1 MAKSRKGN
9 TMAVEI
15 NWDNFSLYNN
25 GPDGLRTKF
34 ENLCRQLFAN
44 EFLKSNKLM
53 THLHS
58 DPNQPGIESEPI
70 FDEDTNRYIGYQA
83 KFFDKNVDYSQ
94 IYHSMENV
102 VEYYAGKI
110 NHVVLYCNKAITASG
125 KSYAKIVEL
134 LNKSEISIELI
145 TNEEILDIVRKYP
158 YLANYYFGVNVI
170 TFDWIIAHDEKS
182 FNTLG
187 ERFNREFNVET
198 ETSKKLSL
206 FARNQNAIQYINR
219 KKEKLLQKIAYM
231 EDHTENH
238 ADYLKEIKTMVLSFE
253 DIDSGTLE
261 YALEWHQRLQSSIA
275 EDVKKINLEISQ
287 KTERLSRTRSL
298 LERRKID
305 KEEWGHSQAEE
316 EYNKLQVEIDTLYEL
331 LDLSNYLSLTAD
343 EGRLIT
349 AKELFISGN
358 AGIGKSHML
367 AAEVQSLMK
376 NNQPAILLLAGN
388 CYSDLPIL
396 DQLLQD
402 CELNYSFDEFISILE
417 SMGREQDAYVLLCI
431 DALNETVNYGLW
443 KTGLCSLLQKVEKC
457 TRIKLAITYRTE
469 YENSL
474 VPDNLISKDKNIYK
488 ILHSGFESIG
498 LEASMVFFNYY
509 KIPFTLY
516 EYFEAEMENPL
527 FLTLYCKTYR
537 NDEASLPVL
546 YDRLVENVNKNIF
559 PILIKR
565 YNLMGLTEG
574 DNLVQSLVDEISTLI
589 YDKKEKS
596 IMESDLANMRFWKLN
611 GFPVRPF
618 MALLEKEN
626 LMHTNLV
633 SGQERYFFS
642 YDQMND
648 YFFAKSLFSQNI
660 SDTLIR
666 KILCEEILQLKDNH
680 VNLSNCDI
688 FVTCCSFYAQEFGK
702 ECIDVIDDLP
712 ESFEK
717 DFVVRT
723 YIRSFVWR
731 EKKYISNKSF
741 LAAAKKYNVSRTDF
755 WNVLIGNSVKSCH
768 PLNADFLHTL
778 LMGYALSERDY
789 YWTKYINGIFYDDSN
804 RLVQLLRMYS
814 SGKSL
819 QMNKEQ
825 ARKLLILCGWLLS
838 SSNRILRDYTSQ
850 AMIEILRNE
859 FDLCIV
865 LLKAFAGVNDPYILE
880 RLYGVV
886 FGTCCNRIKEKNQ
899 AYLILAEYV
908 YSTIFDQETVY
919 PDILL
924 RDYARLIIE
933 RFLWENPDYNGCI
946 VHEKIIPPYKSFPIE
961 QIDED
966 YINKKYDGGLRQIKS
981 SMSFEGHGMYG
992 DFGRYVFQSALKY
1005 FDVDED
1011 EMYKQA
1017 MSFIINDL
1025 GYTNE
1030 LDKGNN
1036 YWGYDR
1042 SETKKVERIGKKYQW
1057 IAMHNILARVSDQC
1071 DIDTDYSETSKFEGP
1086 WEPFVRDFDPT
1097 LNFKLT
1103 KSDEIP
1109 IFDEISELKKATR
1122 DEHLKVDVSNIDSV
1136 SEWLDSDGIFFAE
1149 MPKALILS
1157 DSNGTQWIRLS
1168 NYICSGREQLKA
1180 ERLLTWS
1187 WLYAY
1192 FVTEEQFEQFQVAA
1206 TDRVDFS
1213 SSKGIGLDPQSY
1225 SVFNREYPWSPSCD
1239 LLNKSSSVESGVVLN
1254 MPEEKEVEQEVLNV
1268 EFLEQY
1274 LKSLDADSNQ
1284 VFSDQELNQ
1293 HLFKKEIV
1301 RKPVLKQIGE
1311 IIHASMN
1318 LVWESEYDAS
1328 KDCTL
1333 SMNVPCP
1340 MLIEQLN
1347 LHQEDIDG
1355 LYYDSSKRIAAFD
1368 LKISQEE
1375 SGIVIRK
1382 SLLDDFLQ
1390 KNNLRLIWFV
1400 RASKELHN
1408 GKDLAILRYSDR
1420 SGAYFYNN
1428 TDISSTI
1435 YIVEQR

>member
-1 MAKSRKGN
+1 
-9 TMAVEI
+9 MAVEV
-15 NWDNFSLYNN
+15 NWENFASNN
-25 GPDGLRTKF
+25 NDPDGVQHKF
-34 ENLCRQLFAN
+34 ENLCRQLFTN
-44 EFLKSNKLM
+44 DYLKENKKSRN
-53 THLHS
+53 LHS
-58 DPNQPGIESEPI
+58 NPNNPGIEAEPI
-70 FDEDTNRYIGYQA
+70 LDERTNQYIGFQV
-83 KFFDKNVDYSQ
+83 KFFDTSVDYGQ
-94 IYHSMENV
+94 ILHSMEKALQ
-102 VEYYAGKI
+102 YYTGKLSHI
-110 NHVVLYCNKAITASG
+110 VLYCNKAITSTS
-125 KSYAKIVEL
+125 KSYINIVEL
-134 LNKSEISIELI
+134 LKKNNITIELV
-145 TNEEILDIVRKYP
+145 TDSAILDAVRKYP
-158 YLANYYFGVNVI
+158 YLANYYFGVNTISFEWVV
-170 TFDWIIAHDEKS
+170 AHNEKS
-182 FNTLG
+182 FCDLG
-187 ERFNREFNVET
+187 ERFNRDFNVET
-198 ETSKKLSL
+198 ETSKRLSL
-206 FARNQNAIQYINR
+206 FARDQSAVQYIND
-219 KKEKLLQKIAYM
+219 KKENLIRKINRIK
-231 EDHTENH
+231 DDTEQH
-238 ADYLKEIKTMVLSFE
+238 SDYLEKVRSIVSAFE
-253 DIDSGTLE
+253 DVESETIGS
-261 YALEWHQRLQSSIA
+261 AFEWHQYLQSFIVDDLA
-275 EDVKKINLEISQ
+275 KINSEISQ
-287 KTERLSRTRSL
+287 KKNL
-298 LERRKID
+298 LEKIRPTIEKGRSRVEHKD
-305 KEEWGHSQAEE
+305 LEK
-316 EYNKLQVEIDTLYEL
+316 YNSIRSEIEILYEL
-331 LDLSNYLSLTAD
+331 LDLPEILSLTAD
-343 EGRLIT
+343 ENRLIT
-349 AKELFISGN
+349 AKELFVTGN
-358 AGIGKSHML
+358 AGIGKSHLL
-367 AAEVQSLMK
+367 AAECQSLM
-376 NNQPAILLLAGN
+376 NNQQFAVLLLAGN

-396 DQLLQD
+396 DQLSQD
-402 CELNYSFDEFISILE
+402 CELKYSFDEFISILE
-417 SMGREQDAYVLLCI
+417 MIGVEHHTCVLLCI
-431 DALNETVNYGLW
+431 DALNETANYRLW
-443 KTGLCSLLQKVEKC
+443 KTGLISLSQKIKKC
-457 TRIKLAITYRTE
+457 THVKLAVTYRME
-469 YENSL
+469 YEKSVVQDALLSEDEDVYRIVHTGFASNGL
-474 VPDNLISKDKNIYK
+474 KASKQ
-488 ILHSGFESIG
+488 
-498 LEASMVFFNYY
+498 FFDYY
-509 KIPFTLY
+509 RIPFTLY
-516 EYFEAEMENPL
+516 EYFESEMENPL

-537 NDEASLPVL
+537 NDEASLPTL
-546 YDRLVENVNKNIF
+546 YDRLVESANKNIF
-559 PILIKR
+559 PILEKR
-565 YNLMGLTEG
+565 YKLIGFTED
-574 DNLVQSLVDEISTLI
+574 DNIVQSLVDEISTLAF
-589 YDKKEKS
+589 DRKEKN
-596 IMESDLANMRFWKLN
+596 ILESDLASIPFWTANDL
-611 GFPVRPF
+611 PLRPF
-618 MALLEKEN
+618 MSLLAKEN
-626 LMHTNLV
+626 LVHTNLIA
-633 SGQERYFFS
+633 GNERYFFA

-648 YFFAKSLFSQNI
+648 YFFARSLFSHDM
-660 SDTLIR
+660 SDMSIR
-666 KILCEEILQLKDNH
+666 KTLYEDILQVNDNNI
-680 VNLSNCDI
+680 VNLSNSDV
-688 FVTCCSFYAQEFGK
+688 FVICCAIYAQKFGK
-702 ECIDVIDDLP
+702 ECIDLIDELP
-712 ESFEK
+712 EGFEK
-717 DFVVRT
+717 GYIVKS
-723 YIRSFVWR
+723 YIRSFIWR
-731 EKKYISNKSF
+731 DKEYISSNVF
-741 LAAAKKYNVSRTDF
+741 LAVAQKYKVSREDF
-755 WNVLIGNSVKSCH
+755 WNVLVGNSIKHNH
-768 PLNADFLHTL
+768 PLNSDFLHTL
-778 LMGYALSERDY
+778 LMSFRLSERDY
-789 YWTKYINGIFYDDSN
+789 YWTKYINEIFYDESN
-804 RLVQLLRMYS
+804 RLMQLVKMYS
-814 SGKSL
+814 SGQSI
-819 QMNKEQ
+819 QMSKEQ
-825 ARKLLILCGWLLS
+825 ARQLLILCGWLLS
-838 SSNRILRDYTSQ
+838 SSNRMLRDYTSE

-865 LLKAFAGVNDPYILE
+865 ILKAFEKVNDPYIIE

-886 FGTCCNRIKEKNQ
+886 FGACCKRRRKGNTVYI
-899 AYLILAEYV
+899 ALAEYV
-908 YSTIFDQETVY
+908 YSTIFDQEFIY

-966 YINKKYDGGLRQIKS
+966 YINKKYDGGLWQIKS

-1036 YWGYDR
+1036 HWGYDR

-1071 DIDTDYSETSKFEGP
+1071 DIDTDYSETPKFEGP

-1254 MPEEKEVEQEVLNV
+1254 MPEEKEVEQEILNV

-1328 KDCTL
+1328 KDNTL

-1340 MLIEQLN
+1340 MLIEQLH
-1347 LHQEDIDG
+1347 LHQADIDG
-1355 LYYDSSKRIAAFD
+1355 LYYDSNEKIAAFD
-1368 LKISQEE
+1368 LNISQKE
-1375 SGIVIRK
+1375 SGVVLRK
-1382 SLLDDFLQ
+1382 DLLDAFLK
-1390 KNNLRLIWFV
+1390 KNNLNLIWFV
-1400 RASKELHN
+1400 RASKELHS
-1408 GKDLAILRYSDR
+1408 GEDLGILRYGDR
-1420 SGAYFYNN
+1420 SGAYFYNGTEITSN
-1428 TDISSTI
+1428 I

>member
-1 MAKSRKGN
+1 
-9 TMAVEI
+9 MAVEV
-15 NWDNFSLYNN
+15 NWENFASNN
-25 GPDGLRTKF
+25 NDPDGVQHKF
-34 ENLCRQLFAN
+34 ENLCRQLFTN
-44 EFLKSNKLM
+44 DYLKENKKSRN
-53 THLHS
+53 LHS
-58 DPNQPGIESEPI
+58 NPNNPGIEAEPI
-70 FDEDTNRYIGYQA
+70 LDERTNQYIGFQV
-83 KFFDKNVDYSQ
+83 KFFDTSVDYGQ
-94 IYHSMENV
+94 ILHSMEKALQ
-102 VEYYAGKI
+102 YYTGKLSHI
-110 NHVVLYCNKAITASG
+110 VLYCNKAITSTS
-125 KSYAKIVEL
+125 KNYINIVEL
-134 LNKSEISIELI
+134 LKKNNITIELV
-145 TNEEILDIVRKYP
+145 TDSAILDAVRKYP
-158 YLANYYFGVNVI
+158 YLANYYFGVNTISFEWVV
-170 TFDWIIAHDEKS
+170 AHNEKS
-182 FNTLG
+182 FCDLG
-187 ERFNREFNVET
+187 ERFNRDFNVET
-198 ETSKKLSL
+198 ETSKRLSL
-206 FARNQNAIQYINR
+206 FARDQSAVQYIND
-219 KKEKLLQKIAYM
+219 KKENLIRKINRIK
-231 EDHTENH
+231 DDTEQH
-238 ADYLKEIKTMVLSFE
+238 SDYLEKVRSIVSAFE
-253 DIDSGTLE
+253 DVESETIGS
-261 YALEWHQRLQSSIA
+261 AFEWHQYLQSFIVDDLA
-275 EDVKKINLEISQ
+275 KINSEISQ
-287 KTERLSRTRSL
+287 KKNL
-298 LERRKID
+298 LEKIRPTIEKGRSRVEHKD
-305 KEEWGHSQAEE
+305 LEK
-316 EYNKLQVEIDTLYEL
+316 YNSIRSEIEILYEL
-331 LDLSNYLSLTAD
+331 LDLPEILSLTAD
-343 EGRLIT
+343 ENRLIT
-349 AKELFISGN
+349 AKELFVTGN
-358 AGIGKSHML
+358 AGIGKSHLL
-367 AAEVQSLMK
+367 AAECQSLM
-376 NNQPAILLLAGN
+376 NNQQFAVLLLAGN

-396 DQLLQD
+396 DQLSQD
-402 CELNYSFDEFISILE
+402 CELKYSFDEFISILE
-417 SMGREQDAYVLLCI
+417 MIGVEHHTFVLLCI
-431 DALNETVNYGLW
+431 DALNETANYRLW
-443 KTGLCSLLQKVEKC
+443 KTGLISLSQKIKKC
-457 TRIKLAITYRTE
+457 THVKLAVTYRME
-469 YENSL
+469 YEKSVVQDALLSEDEDVYRIVHTGFASNGL
-474 VPDNLISKDKNIYK
+474 KASKQ
-488 ILHSGFESIG
+488 
-498 LEASMVFFNYY
+498 FFDYY
-509 KIPFTLY
+509 RIPFTLY
-516 EYFEAEMENPL
+516 EYFESEMENPL

-537 NDEASLPVL
+537 NDEASLPTL
-546 YDRLVENVNKNIF
+546 YDRLVESANKNIF
-559 PILIKR
+559 PILEKR
-565 YNLMGLTEG
+565 YKLIGFTED
-574 DNLVQSLVDEISTLI
+574 DNIVQSLVDEISTLAF
-589 YDKKEKS
+589 DRKEKN
-596 IMESDLANMRFWKLN
+596 ILESDLASIPFWTANDL
-611 GFPVRPF
+611 PLRPF
-618 MALLEKEN
+618 MSLLAKEN
-626 LMHTNLV
+626 LVHTNLIA
-633 SGQERYFFS
+633 GNERYFFA

-648 YFFAKSLFSQNI
+648 YFFARSLFSHDM
-660 SDTLIR
+660 SDMSIR
-666 KILCEEILQLKDNH
+666 KTLYEDILQVNDNNI
-680 VNLSNCDI
+680 VNLSNSDV
-688 FVTCCSFYAQEFGK
+688 FVICCAIYAQKFGK
-702 ECIDVIDDLP
+702 ECIDLIDELP
-712 ESFEK
+712 EGFEK
-717 DFVVRT
+717 GYIVKS
-723 YIRSFVWR
+723 YIRSFIWR
-731 EKKYISNKSF
+731 DKEYISSNVF
-741 LAAAKKYNVSRTDF
+741 LAVAQKYKVSREDF
-755 WNVLIGNSVKSCH
+755 WNVLVGNSIKHNH
-768 PLNADFLHTL
+768 PLNSDFLHTL
-778 LMGYALSERDY
+778 LMSFRLSERDY
-789 YWTKYINGIFYDDSN
+789 YWTKYINEIFYDESN
-804 RLVQLLRMYS
+804 RLMQLVKMYS
-814 SGKSL
+814 SGQSI
-819 QMNKEQ
+819 QMSKEQ
-825 ARKLLILCGWLLS
+825 ARQLLILCGWLLS
-838 SSNRILRDYTSQ
+838 SSNRMLRDYTSE

-865 LLKAFAGVNDPYILE
+865 ILKAFEKVNDPYIIE

-886 FGTCCNRIKEKNQ
+886 FGACCKRRRKGNTVYI
-899 AYLILAEYV
+899 ALAEYV
-908 YSTIFDQETVY
+908 YSTIFDQEFIY

-966 YINKKYDGGLRQIKS
+966 YINKKYDGGLWQIKS

-1036 YWGYDR
+1036 HWGYDR

-1071 DIDTDYSETSKFEGP
+1071 DIDTDYSETPKFEGP

-1328 KDCTL
+1328 KDNTL

-1340 MLIEQLN
+1340 MLIEQLH
-1347 LHQEDIDG
+1347 LHQADIDG
-1355 LYYDSSKRIAAFD
+1355 LYYDSNEKIAAFD
-1368 LKISQEE
+1368 LNISQKE
-1375 SGIVIRK
+1375 SGVVLRK
-1382 SLLDDFLQ
+1382 DLLDAFLK
-1390 KNNLRLIWFV
+1390 KNNLNLIWFV
-1400 RASKELHN
+1400 RASKELHS
-1408 GKDLAILRYSDR
+1408 GEDLGILRYGDR
-1420 SGAYFYNN
+1420 SGAYFYNGTEITSN
-1428 TDISSTI
+1428 I

>member
-1 MAKSRKGN
+1 
-9 TMAVEI
+9 MAVEV
-15 NWDNFSLYNN
+15 NWENFASNN
-25 GPDGLRTKF
+25 NDPDGVQHKF
-34 ENLCRQLFAN
+34 ENLCRQLFTN
-44 EFLKSNKLM
+44 DYLKENKKSRN
-53 THLHS
+53 LHS
-58 DPNQPGIESEPI
+58 NPNNPGIEAEPI
-70 FDEDTNRYIGYQA
+70 LDERTNQYIGFQV
-83 KFFDKNVDYSQ
+83 KFFDTSVDYGQ
-94 IYHSMENV
+94 ILHSMEKALQ
-102 VEYYAGKI
+102 YYTGKLSHI
-110 NHVVLYCNKAITASG
+110 VLYCNKAITSTS
-125 KSYAKIVEL
+125 KSYINIVEL
-134 LNKSEISIELI
+134 LKKNNITIELV
-145 TNEEILDIVRKYP
+145 TDSAILDAVRKYP
-158 YLANYYFGVNVI
+158 YLANYYFGVNTISFEWVV
-170 TFDWIIAHDEKS
+170 AHNEKS
-182 FNTLG
+182 FCDLG
-187 ERFNREFNVET
+187 ERFNRDFNVET
-198 ETSKKLSL
+198 ETSKRLSL
-206 FARNQNAIQYINR
+206 FARDQSAVQYIND
-219 KKEKLLQKIAYM
+219 KKENLIRKINRIK
-231 EDHTENH
+231 DDTEQH
-238 ADYLKEIKTMVLSFE
+238 SDYLEKVRSIVSAFE
-253 DIDSGTLE
+253 DVESETIGS
-261 YALEWHQRLQSSIA
+261 AFEWHQYLQSFIVDDLA
-275 EDVKKINLEISQ
+275 KINSEISQ
-287 KTERLSRTRSL
+287 KKNL
-298 LERRKID
+298 LEKIRPTIEKGRSRVEHKD
-305 KEEWGHSQAEE
+305 LEK
-316 EYNKLQVEIDTLYEL
+316 YNSIRSEIEILYEL
-331 LDLSNYLSLTAD
+331 LDLPEILSLTAD
-343 EGRLIT
+343 ENRLIT
-349 AKELFISGN
+349 AKELFVTGN
-358 AGIGKSHML
+358 AGIGKSHLL
-367 AAEVQSLMK
+367 AAECQSLM
-376 NNQPAILLLAGN
+376 NNQQFAVLLLAGN

-396 DQLLQD
+396 DQLSQD
-402 CELNYSFDEFISILE
+402 CELKYSFDEFISILE
-417 SMGREQDAYVLLCI
+417 MIGVEHHTCVLLCI
-431 DALNETVNYGLW
+431 DALNETANYRLW
-443 KTGLCSLLQKVEKC
+443 KTGLISLSQKIKKC
-457 TRIKLAITYRTE
+457 THVKLAVTYRME
-469 YENSL
+469 YEKSVVQDALLSEDEDVYRIVHTGFASNGL
-474 VPDNLISKDKNIYK
+474 KASKQ
-488 ILHSGFESIG
+488 
-498 LEASMVFFNYY
+498 FFDYY
-509 KIPFTLY
+509 RIPFTLY
-516 EYFEAEMENPL
+516 EYFESEMENPL

-537 NDEASLPVL
+537 NDEASLPTL
-546 YDRLVENVNKNIF
+546 YDRLVESANKNIF
-559 PILIKR
+559 PILEKR
-565 YNLMGLTEG
+565 YKLIGFTED
-574 DNLVQSLVDEISTLI
+574 DNIVQSLVDEISTLVF
-589 YDKKEKS
+589 DRKEKN
-596 IMESDLANMRFWKLN
+596 ILESDLASIPFWTANDL
-611 GFPVRPF
+611 PLRPF
-618 MALLEKEN
+618 MSLLAKEN
-626 LMHTNLV
+626 LVHTNLIA
-633 SGQERYFFS
+633 GNERYFFA

-648 YFFAKSLFSQNI
+648 YFFARSLFSHDM
-660 SDTLIR
+660 SDMSIR
-666 KILCEEILQLKDNH
+666 KTLYEDILQVNDNNI
-680 VNLSNCDI
+680 VNLSNSDV
-688 FVTCCSFYAQEFGK
+688 FVICCAIYAQKFGK
-702 ECIDVIDDLP
+702 ECIDLIDELP
-712 ESFEK
+712 EGFEK
-717 DFVVRT
+717 GYIVKS
-723 YIRSFVWR
+723 YIRSFIWR
-731 EKKYISNKSF
+731 DKEYISSNVF
-741 LAAAKKYNVSRTDF
+741 LAVAQKYKVSREDF
-755 WNVLIGNSVKSCH
+755 WNVLVGNSIKHNH
-768 PLNADFLHTL
+768 PLNSDFLHTL
-778 LMGYALSERDY
+778 LMSFRLSERDY
-789 YWTKYINGIFYDDSN
+789 YWTKYINEIFYDESN
-804 RLVQLLRMYS
+804 RLMQLVKMYS
-814 SGKSL
+814 SGQSI
-819 QMNKEQ
+819 QMSKEQ
-825 ARKLLILCGWLLS
+825 ARQLLILCGWLLS
-838 SSNRILRDYTSQ
+838 SSNRMLRDYTSE

-865 LLKAFAGVNDPYILE
+865 ILKAFEKVNDPYIIE

-886 FGTCCNRIKEKNQ
+886 FGACCKRRRKGNTVYI
-899 AYLILAEYV
+899 ALAEYV
-908 YSTIFDQETVY
+908 YSTIFDQEFIY

-966 YINKKYDGGLRQIKS
+966 YINKKYDGGLWQIKS

-1036 YWGYDR
+1036 HWGYDR

-1071 DIDTDYSETSKFEGP
+1071 DIDTDYSETPKFEGP

-1328 KDCTL
+1328 KDNTL

-1340 MLIEQLN
+1340 MLIEQLH
-1347 LHQEDIDG
+1347 LHQADIDG
-1355 LYYDSSKRIAAFD
+1355 LYYDSNEKIAAFD
-1368 LKISQEE
+1368 LNISQKE
-1375 SGIVIRK
+1375 SGVVLRK
-1382 SLLDDFLQ
+1382 DLLDAFL
-1390 KNNLRLIWFV
+1390 K
-1400 RASKELHN
+1400 K
-1408 GKDLAILRYSDR
+1408 
-1420 SGAYFYNN
+1420 
-1428 TDISSTI
+1428 TI
-1435 YIVEQR
+1435 

>member
-1 MAKSRKGN
+1 MV
-9 TMAVEI
+9 VEV
-15 NWDNFSLYNN
+15 NWENFASNN
-25 GPDGLRTKF
+25 NNPDGIQHKF
-34 ENLCRQLFAN
+34 ENLCRQLFTN
-44 EFLKSNKLM
+44 EFLKENK
-53 THLHS
+53 TTRNLHS
-58 DPNQPGIESEPI
+58 NPNNPGIEAEPVL
-70 FDEDTNRYIGYQA
+70 DERTGQYVGFQA
-83 KFFDKNVDYSQ
+83 KYFDTSVDYSQ
-94 IYHSMENV
+94 ILHSMEKAV
-102 VEYYAGKI
+102 HYYAGKLDNI
-110 NHVVLYCNKAITASG
+110 VLYCNKAITSTS
-125 KSYAKIVEL
+125 KSYINIVKL
-134 LNKSEISIELI
+134 LKRNNITIELI
-145 TNEEILDIVRKYP
+145 TDNAILDAVRKYP
-158 YLANYYFGVNVI
+158 YLANYYFGVNTI
-170 TFDWIIAHDEKS
+170 SFEWIVTHNEKS
-182 FNTLG
+182 FSDLG
-187 ERFNREFNVET
+187 ERFNRDFNVET
-198 ETSKKLSL
+198 ETSRRLSL
-206 FARNQNAIQYINR
+206 FARDQSAVQYINEKKQNLIR
-219 KKEKLLQKIAYM
+219 KIEHIKDNAPKHSEYLEKIRFTVSA
-231 EDHTENH
+231 
-238 ADYLKEIKTMVLSFE
+238 F
-253 DIDSGTLE
+253 
-261 YALEWHQRLQSSIA
+261 
-275 EDVKKINLEISQ
+275 EDVKSETIESSLEWYQHLQSFIVDDLSKIDSEINQ
-287 KTERLSRTRSL
+287 KRDL
-298 LERRKID
+298 LEKIQLKIE
-305 KEEWGHSQAEE
+305 KERSKAEYKNIE
-316 EYNKLQVEIDTLYEL
+316 QYHFIRSEIDVLYEL
-331 LDLSNYLSLTAD
+331 LDLPEMLSLNAD
-343 EGRLIT
+343 ESQLIA
-349 AKELFISGN
+349 AKELFITGN
-358 AGIGKSHML
+358 AGIGKSHLL
-367 AAEVQSLMK
+367 AAECQSLM
-376 NNQPAILLLAGN
+376 NNQQFAVLLLAGN
-388 CYSDLPIL
+388 CCSDFPVL
-396 DQLLQD
+396 DQLSQD
-402 CELNYSFDEFISILE
+402 CELKYSFGEFISILE
-417 SMGREQDAYVLLCI
+417 MVGIEHHSYVLLCI
-431 DALNETVNYGLW
+431 DALNETANYRLW
-443 KTGLCSLLQKVEKC
+443 KNGLLSLSQKVKKC
-457 TRIKLAITYRTE
+457 THVKLAVTYRME
-469 YENSL
+469 YEKSL
-474 VPDNLISKDKNIYK
+474 VQDALLSEKESKDIYR
-488 ILHSGFESIG
+488 IVHTGFEFNG
-498 LEASMVFFNYY
+498 LEASKRFFDYY
-509 KIPFTLY
+509 RIPFTLY

-537 NDEASLPVL
+537 NDEASLPIL
-546 YDRLVENVNKNIF
+546 YDRLVQNANKNIF
-559 PILIKR
+559 PILEKR
-565 YNLMGLTEG
+565 HNLIGFTED
-574 DNLVQSLVDEISTLI
+574 DNIVQSLVDEISTLVFN
-589 YDKKEKS
+589 KKEKS
-596 IMESDLANMRFWKLN
+596 ISESDLASIPFWTVN
-611 GFPVRPF
+611 GLPLRQF
-618 MALLEKEN
+618 MSLLAKEN
-626 LMHTNLV
+626 LVHMNLAA
-633 SGQERYFFS
+633 GHERYFFA

-648 YFFAKSLFSQNI
+648 YFFAKSLFSHSI
-660 SDTLIR
+660 SDTSIR
-666 KILCEEILQLKDNH
+666 EILHEDILQINGDSV
-680 VNLSNCDI
+680 VNLSNCDV
-688 FVTCCSFYAQEFGK
+688 FVTCCAFYAQKFGK
-702 ECIDVIDDLP
+702 ECIDLIDELP
-712 ESFEK
+712 EGFEK
-717 DFVVRT
+717 S
-723 YIRSFVWR
+723 YIIKSYMRSFVWR
-731 EKKYISNKSF
+731 DKEYISGNVF
-741 LAAAKKYNVSRTDF
+741 LTVAQKYKVSCEDFWKVLIDNSIKYN
-755 WNVLIGNSVKSCH
+755 H
-768 PLNADFLHTL
+768 PLNSDFLHAL
-778 LMGYALSERDY
+778 LMGFQFNERDY
-789 YWTKYINGIFYDDSN
+789 YWTKHINSFFYDESN
-804 RLVQLLRMYS
+804 RLMQLVKLYS
-814 SGKSL
+814 SGQSIL
-819 QMNKEQ
+819 MSKEQ
-825 ARKLLILCGWLLS
+825 ARQLLILCGWLLS
-838 SSNRILRDYTSQ
+838 SSNRMLRDYTSE

-865 LLKAFAGVNDPYILE
+865 ILKAFEKVNDPYIIE

-886 FGTCCNRIKEKNQ
+886 FGACCKRRKKENTVYI
-899 AYLILAEYV
+899 ALVEYV
-908 YSTIFDQETVY
+908 YSTIFDQEFIY

-946 VHEKIIPPYKSFPIE
+946 VHEKIIPPYKSFPLE

-966 YINKKYDGGLRQIKS
+966 YINKKFDGGLWQIKS
-981 SMSFEGHGMYG
+981 SMLFEGHGMYG

-1030 LDKGNN
+1030 LDKCNN

-1071 DIDTDYSETSKFEGP
+1071 DIDTDYSETSTFEGP

-1136 SEWLDSDGIFFAE
+1136 SEWLNSDGIFFAE

-1239 LLNKSSSVESGVVLN
+1239 LLNKSSSVESGVVLK
-1254 MPEEKEVEQEVLNV
+1254 MPEEKEVEQEILNA

-1375 SGIVIRK
+1375 SGVVIRK

-1390 KNNLRLIWFV
+1390 KNNLKLIWFV

>member
-1 MAKSRKGN
+1 
-9 TMAVEI
+9 MAVEV
-15 NWDNFSLYNN
+15 NWENFASNN
-25 GPDGLRTKF
+25 NDPDGVQHKF
-34 ENLCRQLFAN
+34 ENLCRQLFTN
-44 EFLKSNKLM
+44 DYLKENKKSRN
-53 THLHS
+53 LHS
-58 DPNQPGIESEPI
+58 NPNNPGIEAEPI
-70 FDEDTNRYIGYQA
+70 LDERTNQYIGFQV
-83 KFFDKNVDYSQ
+83 KFFDTSVDYGQ
-94 IYHSMENV
+94 ILHSMEKALQ
-102 VEYYAGKI
+102 YYTGKLSHI
-110 NHVVLYCNKAITASG
+110 VLYCNKAITSTS
-125 KSYAKIVEL
+125 KSYINIVEL
-134 LNKSEISIELI
+134 LKKNNITIELV
-145 TNEEILDIVRKYP
+145 TDSAILDAVRKYP
-158 YLANYYFGVNVI
+158 YLANYYFGVNTISFEWVV
-170 TFDWIIAHDEKS
+170 AHNEKS
-182 FNTLG
+182 FCDLG
-187 ERFNREFNVET
+187 ERFNRDFNVET
-198 ETSKKLSL
+198 ETSKRLSL
-206 FARNQNAIQYINR
+206 FARDQSAVQYIND
-219 KKEKLLQKIAYM
+219 KKENLIRKINRIK
-231 EDHTENH
+231 DDTEQH
-238 ADYLKEIKTMVLSFE
+238 SDYLEKVRSIVSAFE
-253 DIDSGTLE
+253 DVESETIGS
-261 YALEWHQRLQSSIA
+261 AFEWHQYLQSFIVDDLA
-275 EDVKKINLEISQ
+275 KINSEISQ
-287 KTERLSRTRSL
+287 KKNL
-298 LERRKID
+298 LEKIRPTIEKGRSRVEHKD
-305 KEEWGHSQAEE
+305 LEK
-316 EYNKLQVEIDTLYEL
+316 YNSIRSEIEILYEL
-331 LDLSNYLSLTAD
+331 LDLPEILSLTAD
-343 EGRLIT
+343 ENRLIT
-349 AKELFISGN
+349 AKELFVTGN
-358 AGIGKSHML
+358 AGIGKSHLL
-367 AAEVQSLMK
+367 AAECQSLM
-376 NNQPAILLLAGN
+376 NNQQFAVLLLAGN

-396 DQLLQD
+396 DQLSQD
-402 CELNYSFDEFISILE
+402 CELKYSFDEFISILE
-417 SMGREQDAYVLLCI
+417 MIGVEHHTCVLLCI
-431 DALNETVNYGLW
+431 DALNETANYRLW
-443 KTGLCSLLQKVEKC
+443 KTGLISLSQKIKKC
-457 TRIKLAITYRTE
+457 THVKLAVTYRME
-469 YENSL
+469 YEKSVVQDALLSEDEDVYRIVHTGFASNGL
-474 VPDNLISKDKNIYK
+474 KASKQ
-488 ILHSGFESIG
+488 
-498 LEASMVFFNYY
+498 FFDYY
-509 KIPFTLY
+509 RIPFTLY
-516 EYFEAEMENPL
+516 EYFESEMENPL

-537 NDEASLPVL
+537 NDEASLPTL
-546 YDRLVENVNKNIF
+546 YDRLVESANKNIF
-559 PILIKR
+559 PILEKR
-565 YNLMGLTEG
+565 YKLIGFTED
-574 DNLVQSLVDEISTLI
+574 DNIVQSLVDEISTLVF
-589 YDKKEKS
+589 DRKEKN
-596 IMESDLANMRFWKLN
+596 ILESDLASIPFWTANDL
-611 GFPVRPF
+611 PLRPF
-618 MALLEKEN
+618 MSLLAKEN
-626 LMHTNLV
+626 LVHTNLIA
-633 SGQERYFFS
+633 GNERYFFA

-648 YFFAKSLFSQNI
+648 YFFARSLFSHDM
-660 SDTLIR
+660 SDMSIR
-666 KILCEEILQLKDNH
+666 KTLYEDILQVNDNNI
-680 VNLSNCDI
+680 VNLSNSDV
-688 FVTCCSFYAQEFGK
+688 FVICCAIYAQKFGK
-702 ECIDVIDDLP
+702 ECIDLIDGLP
-712 ESFEK
+712 EGFEK
-717 DFVVRT
+717 GYIVKS
-723 YIRSFVWR
+723 YIRSFIWR
-731 EKKYISNKSF
+731 DKEYISSNVF
-741 LAAAKKYNVSRTDF
+741 LAVAQKYKVSREDF
-755 WNVLIGNSVKSCH
+755 WNVLVGNSIKHNH
-768 PLNADFLHTL
+768 PLNSDFLHTL
-778 LMGYALSERDY
+778 LMSFRLSERDY
-789 YWTKYINGIFYDDSN
+789 YWTKYINEIFYDESN
-804 RLVQLLRMYS
+804 RLMQLVKMYS
-814 SGKSL
+814 SGQSI
-819 QMNKEQ
+819 QMSKEQ
-825 ARKLLILCGWLLS
+825 ARQLLILCGWLLS
-838 SSNRILRDYTSQ
+838 SSNRMLRDYTSE

-865 LLKAFAGVNDPYILE
+865 ILKAFEKVNDPYIIE

-886 FGTCCNRIKEKNQ
+886 FGACCKRRRKGNTVYI
-899 AYLILAEYV
+899 ALAEYV
-908 YSTIFDQETVY
+908 YSTIFDQEFIY

-966 YINKKYDGGLRQIKS
+966 YINKKYDGGLWQIKS

-1036 YWGYDR
+1036 HWGYDR

-1071 DIDTDYSETSKFEGP
+1071 DIDTDYSETPKFEGP

-1136 SEWLDSDGIFFAE
+1136 SEWLDSDGVFFAE

-1254 MPEEKEVEQEVLNV
+1254 MPEEKEVEQEFLNV

-1328 KDCTL
+1328 KDNTL

-1340 MLIEQLN
+1340 MLIEQLH
-1347 LHQEDIDG
+1347 LHQADIDG
-1355 LYYDSSKRIAAFD
+1355 LYYDSNEKIAAFD
-1368 LKISQEE
+1368 LNISQKE
-1375 SGIVIRK
+1375 SGVVLRK
-1382 SLLDDFLQ
+1382 DLLDAFLK
-1390 KNNLRLIWFV
+1390 KNNLNLIWFV
-1400 RASKELHN
+1400 RASKELHS
-1408 GKDLAILRYSDR
+1408 GEDLGILRYGDR
-1420 SGAYFYNN
+1420 SGAYFYNGTEITSN
-1428 TDISSTI
+1428 I

>member
-1 MAKSRKGN
+1 
-9 TMAVEI
+9 MAVEV
-15 NWDNFSLYNN
+15 NWENFASNN
-25 GPDGLRTKF
+25 NDPDGVQHKF
-34 ENLCRQLFAN
+34 ENLCRQLFTN
-44 EFLKSNKLM
+44 DYLKENKKSRN
-53 THLHS
+53 LHS
-58 DPNQPGIESEPI
+58 NPNNPGIEAEPI
-70 FDEDTNRYIGYQA
+70 LDERTNQYIGFQV
-83 KFFDKNVDYSQ
+83 KFFDTSVDYGQ
-94 IYHSMENV
+94 ILHSMEKALQ
-102 VEYYAGKI
+102 YYTGKLSHI
-110 NHVVLYCNKAITASG
+110 VLYCNKAITSTS
-125 KSYAKIVEL
+125 KSYINIVEL
-134 LNKSEISIELI
+134 LKKNNITIELV
-145 TNEEILDIVRKYP
+145 TDSAILDAVRKYP
-158 YLANYYFGVNVI
+158 YLANYYFGVNTISFEWVV
-170 TFDWIIAHDEKS
+170 AHNEKS
-182 FNTLG
+182 FCDLG
-187 ERFNREFNVET
+187 ERFNRDFNVET
-198 ETSKKLSL
+198 ETSKRLSL
-206 FARNQNAIQYINR
+206 FARDQSAVQYIND
-219 KKEKLLQKIAYM
+219 KKENLIRKINRIK
-231 EDHTENH
+231 DDTEQH
-238 ADYLKEIKTMVLSFE
+238 SDYLEKARSIVSAFE
-253 DIDSGTLE
+253 DVESETIGS
-261 YALEWHQRLQSSIA
+261 AFEWHQYLQSFIVDDLA
-275 EDVKKINLEISQ
+275 KINSEISQ
-287 KTERLSRTRSL
+287 KKNL
-298 LERRKID
+298 LEKIRPTIEKGRSRVEHKD
-305 KEEWGHSQAEE
+305 LEK
-316 EYNKLQVEIDTLYEL
+316 YNSIRSEIEILYEL
-331 LDLSNYLSLTAD
+331 LDLPEILSLTAD
-343 EGRLIT
+343 ENRLIT
-349 AKELFISGN
+349 AKELFVTGN
-358 AGIGKSHML
+358 AGIGKSHLL
-367 AAEVQSLMK
+367 AAECQSLM
-376 NNQPAILLLAGN
+376 NNQQFAVLLLAGN

-396 DQLLQD
+396 DQLSQD
-402 CELNYSFDEFISILE
+402 CELKYSFDEFISILE
-417 SMGREQDAYVLLCI
+417 MIGVEHHTCVLLCI
-431 DALNETVNYGLW
+431 DALNETANYRLW
-443 KTGLCSLLQKVEKC
+443 KTGLISLSQKIKKC
-457 TRIKLAITYRTE
+457 THVKLAVTYRME
-469 YENSL
+469 YEKSVVQDALLSEDEDVYRIVHTGFASNGL
-474 VPDNLISKDKNIYK
+474 KASKQ
-488 ILHSGFESIG
+488 
-498 LEASMVFFNYY
+498 FFDYY
-509 KIPFTLY
+509 RIPFTLY
-516 EYFEAEMENPL
+516 EYFESEMENPL

-537 NDEASLPVL
+537 NDEASLPTL
-546 YDRLVENVNKNIF
+546 YDRLVESANKNIF
-559 PILIKR
+559 PILEKR
-565 YNLMGLTEG
+565 YKLIGFTED
-574 DNLVQSLVDEISTLI
+574 DNIVQSLVDEISTLVF
-589 YDKKEKS
+589 DRKEKN
-596 IMESDLANMRFWKLN
+596 ILESDLASIPFWTANDL
-611 GFPVRPF
+611 PLRPF
-618 MALLEKEN
+618 MSLLAKEN
-626 LMHTNLV
+626 LVHTNLIA
-633 SGQERYFFS
+633 GNERYFFA

-648 YFFAKSLFSQNI
+648 YFFARSLFSHDM
-660 SDTLIR
+660 SDMSIR
-666 KILCEEILQLKDNH
+666 KTLYEDILQVNDNNI
-680 VNLSNCDI
+680 VNLSNSDV
-688 FVTCCSFYAQEFGK
+688 FVICCAIYAQKFGK
-702 ECIDVIDDLP
+702 ECIDLIDELP
-712 ESFEK
+712 EGFEK
-717 DFVVRT
+717 GYIVKS
-723 YIRSFVWR
+723 YIRSFIWR
-731 EKKYISNKSF
+731 DKEYISSNVF
-741 LAAAKKYNVSRTDF
+741 LAVAQKYKVSREDF
-755 WNVLIGNSVKSCH
+755 WNVLVGNSIKHNH
-768 PLNADFLHTL
+768 PLNSDFLHTL
-778 LMGYALSERDY
+778 LMSFRLSERDY
-789 YWTKYINGIFYDDSN
+789 YWTKYINEIFYDESN
-804 RLVQLLRMYS
+804 RLMQLVKMYS
-814 SGKSL
+814 SGQSI
-819 QMNKEQ
+819 QMSKEQ
-825 ARKLLILCGWLLS
+825 ARQLLILCGWLLS
-838 SSNRILRDYTSQ
+838 SSNRMLRDYTSE

-865 LLKAFAGVNDPYILE
+865 ILKAFEKVNDPYIIE

-886 FGTCCNRIKEKNQ
+886 FGACCKRRRKGNTVYI
-899 AYLILAEYV
+899 ALAEYV
-908 YSTIFDQETVY
+908 YSTIFDQEFIY

-966 YINKKYDGGLRQIKS
+966 YINKKYDGGLWQIKS

-1036 YWGYDR
+1036 HWGYDR

-1071 DIDTDYSETSKFEGP
+1071 DIDTDYSETPKFEGP

-1328 KDCTL
+1328 KDNTL

-1340 MLIEQLN
+1340 MLIEQLH
-1347 LHQEDIDG
+1347 LHQADIDG
-1355 LYYDSSKRIAAFD
+1355 LYYDSNEKIAAFD
-1368 LKISQEE
+1368 LNISQKE
-1375 SGIVIRK
+1375 SGVVLRK
-1382 SLLDDFLQ
+1382 DLLDAFLK
-1390 KNNLRLIWFV
+1390 KNNLNLIWFV
-1400 RASKELHN
+1400 RASKELHS
-1408 GKDLAILRYSDR
+1408 GEDLGILRYGDR
-1420 SGAYFYNN
+1420 SGAYFYNGTEITSN
-1428 TDISSTI
+1428 I

>member
-1 MAKSRKGN
+1 
-9 TMAVEI
+9 MAVEV
-15 NWDNFSLYNN
+15 NWENFASNN
-25 GPDGLRTKF
+25 NDPDGVQHKF
-34 ENLCRQLFAN
+34 ENLCRQLFTN
-44 EFLKSNKLM
+44 DYLKENKKSRN
-53 THLHS
+53 LHS
-58 DPNQPGIESEPI
+58 NPNNPGIEAEPI
-70 FDEDTNRYIGYQA
+70 LDERTNQYIGFQV
-83 KFFDKNVDYSQ
+83 KFFDTSVDYGQ
-94 IYHSMENV
+94 ILHS
-102 VEYYAGKI
+102 VEKALQYYTGKLSHI
-110 NHVVLYCNKAITASG
+110 VLYCNKAITSTS
-125 KSYAKIVEL
+125 KSYINIVEL
-134 LNKSEISIELI
+134 LKKNNITIELV
-145 TNEEILDIVRKYP
+145 TDSAILDAVRKYP
-158 YLANYYFGVNVI
+158 YLANYYFGVNTISFEWVV
-170 TFDWIIAHDEKS
+170 AHNEKS
-182 FNTLG
+182 FCDLG
-187 ERFNREFNVET
+187 ERFNRDFNVET
-198 ETSKKLSL
+198 ETSKRLSL
-206 FARNQNAIQYINR
+206 FARDQSAVQYIND
-219 KKEKLLQKIAYM
+219 KKENLIRKINRIK
-231 EDHTENH
+231 DDTEQH
-238 ADYLKEIKTMVLSFE
+238 SDYLEKVRSIVSAFE
-253 DIDSGTLE
+253 DVESETIGS
-261 YALEWHQRLQSSIA
+261 AFEWHQYLQSFIVDDLA
-275 EDVKKINLEISQ
+275 KINSEISQ
-287 KTERLSRTRSL
+287 KKNL
-298 LERRKID
+298 LEKIRPTIEKGRSRVEHKD
-305 KEEWGHSQAEE
+305 LEK
-316 EYNKLQVEIDTLYEL
+316 YNSIRSEIEILYEL
-331 LDLSNYLSLTAD
+331 LDLPEILSLTAD
-343 EGRLIT
+343 ENRLIT
-349 AKELFISGN
+349 AKELFVTGN
-358 AGIGKSHML
+358 AGIGKSHLL
-367 AAEVQSLMK
+367 AAECQSLM
-376 NNQPAILLLAGN
+376 NNQQFAVLLLAGN

-396 DQLLQD
+396 DQLSQD
-402 CELNYSFDEFISILE
+402 CELKYSFDEFISILE
-417 SMGREQDAYVLLCI
+417 MIGVEHHTCVLLCI
-431 DALNETVNYGLW
+431 DALNETANYRLW
-443 KTGLCSLLQKVEKC
+443 KTGLISLSQKIKKC
-457 TRIKLAITYRTE
+457 THVKLAVTYRME
-469 YENSL
+469 YEKSVVQDALLSEDEDVYRIVHTGFASNGL
-474 VPDNLISKDKNIYK
+474 KASKQ
-488 ILHSGFESIG
+488 
-498 LEASMVFFNYY
+498 FFDYY
-509 KIPFTLY
+509 RIPFTLY
-516 EYFEAEMENPL
+516 EYFESEMENPL

-537 NDEASLPVL
+537 NDEASLPTL
-546 YDRLVENVNKNIF
+546 YDRLVESANKNIF
-559 PILIKR
+559 PILEKR
-565 YNLMGLTEG
+565 YKLIGFTED
-574 DNLVQSLVDEISTLI
+574 DNIVQSLVDEISTLVF
-589 YDKKEKS
+589 DRKEKN
-596 IMESDLANMRFWKLN
+596 ILESDLASIPFWTANDL
-611 GFPVRPF
+611 PLRPF
-618 MALLEKEN
+618 MSLLAKEN
-626 LMHTNLV
+626 LVHTNLIA
-633 SGQERYFFS
+633 GNERYFFA

-648 YFFAKSLFSQNI
+648 YFFARSLFSHDM
-660 SDTLIR
+660 SDMSIR
-666 KILCEEILQLKDNH
+666 KTLYEDILQVNDNNI
-680 VNLSNCDI
+680 VNSSNSDV
-688 FVTCCSFYAQEFGK
+688 FVICCAIYAQKFGK
-702 ECIDVIDDLP
+702 ECIDLIDELP
-712 ESFEK
+712 EGFEK
-717 DFVVRT
+717 GYIVKS
-723 YIRSFVWR
+723 YIRSFIWR
-731 EKKYISNKSF
+731 DKEYISSNVF
-741 LAAAKKYNVSRTDF
+741 LAVAQKYKVSREDF
-755 WNVLIGNSVKSCH
+755 WNVLVGNSIKHNH
-768 PLNADFLHTL
+768 PLNSDFLHTL
-778 LMGYALSERDY
+778 LMSFRLSERDY
-789 YWTKYINGIFYDDSN
+789 YWTKYVNEIFYDESN
-804 RLVQLLRMYS
+804 RLMQLVKMYS
-814 SGKSL
+814 SGQSI
-819 QMNKEQ
+819 QMSKEQ
-825 ARKLLILCGWLLS
+825 ARQLLILCGWLLS
-838 SSNRILRDYTSQ
+838 SSNRMLRDYTSE

-865 LLKAFAGVNDPYILE
+865 ILKAFEKVNDPYIIE

-886 FGTCCNRIKEKNQ
+886 FGACCKRRRKGNTVYI
-899 AYLILAEYV
+899 ALAEYV
-908 YSTIFDQETVY
+908 YSTIFDQEFIY

-966 YINKKYDGGLRQIKS
+966 YINKKYDGGLWQIKS

-1036 YWGYDR
+1036 HWGYDR

-1071 DIDTDYSETSKFEGP
+1071 DIDTDYSETPKFEGP

-1122 DEHLKVDVSNIDSV
+1122 NEHLKVDVSNIDSV

-1328 KDCTL
+1328 KDNTL

-1340 MLIEQLN
+1340 MLIEQLH
-1347 LHQEDIDG
+1347 LHQADIDG
-1355 LYYDSSKRIAAFD
+1355 LYYDSNEKIAAFD
-1368 LKISQEE
+1368 LNISQKE
-1375 SGIVIRK
+1375 SGVVLRK
-1382 SLLDDFLQ
+1382 DLLDAFLK
-1390 KNNLRLIWFV
+1390 KNNLNLIWFV
-1400 RASKELHN
+1400 RASKELHS
-1408 GKDLAILRYSDR
+1408 GEDLGILRYGDR
-1420 SGAYFYNN
+1420 SGAYFYNGTEITSN
-1428 TDISSTI
+1428 I

>member
-1 MAKSRKGN
+1 M
-9 TMAVEI
+9 
-15 NWDNFSLYNN
+15 
-25 GPDGLRTKF
+25 
-34 ENLCRQLFAN
+34 
-44 EFLKSNKLM
+44 
-53 THLHS
+53 
-58 DPNQPGIESEPI
+58 
-70 FDEDTNRYIGYQA
+70 
-83 KFFDKNVDYSQ
+83 
-94 IYHSMENV
+94 
-102 VEYYAGKI
+102 
-110 NHVVLYCNKAITASG
+110 
-125 KSYAKIVEL
+125 
-134 LNKSEISIELI
+134 
-145 TNEEILDIVRKYP
+145 
-158 YLANYYFGVNVI
+158 
-170 TFDWIIAHDEKS
+170 
-182 FNTLG
+182 
-187 ERFNREFNVET
+187 
-198 ETSKKLSL
+198 
-206 FARNQNAIQYINR
+206 
-219 KKEKLLQKIAYM
+219 
-231 EDHTENH
+231 
-238 ADYLKEIKTMVLSFE
+238 
-253 DIDSGTLE
+253 
-261 YALEWHQRLQSSIA
+261 
-275 EDVKKINLEISQ
+275 
-287 KTERLSRTRSL
+287 
-298 LERRKID
+298 
-305 KEEWGHSQAEE
+305 
-316 EYNKLQVEIDTLYEL
+316 
-331 LDLSNYLSLTAD
+331 TAD
-343 EGRLIT
+343 ENRLIT
-349 AKELFISGN
+349 AKELFVTGN
-358 AGIGKSHML
+358 AGIGKSHLL
-367 AAEVQSLMK
+367 AAECQSLM
-376 NNQPAILLLAGN
+376 NNQQFAVLLLAGN

-396 DQLLQD
+396 DQLSQD
-402 CELNYSFDEFISILE
+402 CELKYSFDEFISILE
-417 SMGREQDAYVLLCI
+417 MIGVEHHTCVLLCI
-431 DALNETVNYGLW
+431 DALNETANYRLW
-443 KTGLCSLLQKVEKC
+443 KTGLISLSQKIKKC
-457 TRIKLAITYRTE
+457 THVKLAVTYRME
-469 YENSL
+469 YEKSVVQDALLSEDEDVYRIVHTGFASNGL
-474 VPDNLISKDKNIYK
+474 KASKQ
-488 ILHSGFESIG
+488 
-498 LEASMVFFNYY
+498 FFDYY
-509 KIPFTLY
+509 RIPFTLY
-516 EYFEAEMENPL
+516 EYFESEMENPL

-537 NDEASLPVL
+537 NDEASLPTL
-546 YDRLVENVNKNIF
+546 YDRLVESANKNIF
-559 PILIKR
+559 PILEKR
-565 YNLMGLTEG
+565 YKLIGFTED
-574 DNLVQSLVDEISTLI
+574 DNIVQSLVDEISTLAF
-589 YDKKEKS
+589 DRKEKN
-596 IMESDLANMRFWKLN
+596 ILESDLASIPFWTANDL
-611 GFPVRPF
+611 PLRPF
-618 MALLEKEN
+618 MSLLAKEN
-626 LMHTNLV
+626 LVHTNLIA
-633 SGQERYFFS
+633 GNERYFFA

-648 YFFAKSLFSQNI
+648 YFFARSLFSHDM
-660 SDTLIR
+660 SDMSIR
-666 KILCEEILQLKDNH
+666 KTLYEDILQVNDNNI
-680 VNLSNCDI
+680 VNLSNSDV
-688 FVTCCSFYAQEFGK
+688 FVICCAIYAQKFGK
-702 ECIDVIDDLP
+702 ECIDLIDELP
-712 ESFEK
+712 EGFEQGYIVK
-717 DFVVRT
+717 S
-723 YIRSFVWR
+723 YIRSFIWR
-731 EKKYISNKSF
+731 NKEYISSNVF
-741 LAAAKKYNVSRTDF
+741 LAVAQKYKVSREDF
-755 WNVLIGNSVKSCH
+755 WNVLVGNSIKHNH
-768 PLNADFLHTL
+768 PLNSDFLHTL
-778 LMGYALSERDY
+778 LMSFRLSERDY
-789 YWTKYINGIFYDDSN
+789 YWTKYINEIFYDESN
-804 RLVQLLRMYS
+804 RLMQLVKMYS
-814 SGKSL
+814 SGQSI
-819 QMNKEQ
+819 QMSKEQ
-825 ARKLLILCGWLLS
+825 ARQLLILCGWLLS
-838 SSNRILRDYTSQ
+838 SSNRMLRDYTSE

-865 LLKAFAGVNDPYILE
+865 ILKAFEKVNDPYIIE

-886 FGTCCNRIKEKNQ
+886 FGACCKRRRKGNTVYI
-899 AYLILAEYV
+899 ALAEYV
-908 YSTIFDQETVY
+908 YSTIFDQEFIY

-966 YINKKYDGGLRQIKS
+966 YINKKYDGGLWQIKS

-1071 DIDTDYSETSKFEGP
+1071 DIDTDYSETPKFEGP

-1328 KDCTL
+1328 KDNTL

-1340 MLIEQLN
+1340 MLIEQLH
-1347 LHQEDIDG
+1347 LHQADIDG
-1355 LYYDSSKRIAAFD
+1355 LYYDSNEKIAAFD
-1368 LKISQEE
+1368 LNISQKE
-1375 SGIVIRK
+1375 SGVVLRK
-1382 SLLDDFLQ
+1382 DLLDAFLK
-1390 KNNLRLIWFV
+1390 KNNLNLIWFV
-1400 RASKELHN
+1400 RASKELHS
-1408 GKDLAILRYSDR
+1408 GEDLGILRYGDR
-1420 SGAYFYNN
+1420 SGAYFYNGTEITSN
-1428 TDISSTI
+1428 I

>member
-1 MAKSRKGN
+1 MENGINFTFSEDKKCTHVKLAVTYRMEYEKSVVQD
-9 TMAVEI
+9 A
-15 NWDNFSLYNN
+15 L
-25 GPDGLRTKF
+25 L
-34 ENLCRQLFAN
+34 
-44 EFLKSNKLM
+44 
-53 THLHS
+53 
-58 DPNQPGIESEPI
+58 SE
-70 FDEDTNRYIGYQA
+70 DEDVYRIVHTGFASNGLKASKQ
-83 KFFDKNVDYSQ
+83 FFD
-94 IYHSMENV
+94 
-102 VEYYAGKI
+102 YY
-110 NHVVLYCNKAITASG
+110 
-125 KSYAKIVEL
+125 
-134 LNKSEISIELI
+134 
-145 TNEEILDIVRKYP
+145 R
-158 YLANYYFGVNVI
+158 
-170 TFDWIIAHDEKS
+170 
-182 FNTLG
+182 
-187 ERFNREFNVET
+187 
-198 ETSKKLSL
+198 
-206 FARNQNAIQYINR
+206 
-219 KKEKLLQKIAYM
+219 
-231 EDHTENH
+231 
-238 ADYLKEIKTMVLSFE
+238 
-253 DIDSGTLE
+253 
-261 YALEWHQRLQSSIA
+261 
-275 EDVKKINLEISQ
+275 
-287 KTERLSRTRSL
+287 
-298 LERRKID
+298 
-305 KEEWGHSQAEE
+305 
-316 EYNKLQVEIDTLYEL
+316 
-331 LDLSNYLSLTAD
+331 
-343 EGRLIT
+343 
-349 AKELFISGN
+349 
-358 AGIGKSHML
+358 
-367 AAEVQSLMK
+367 
-376 NNQPAILLLAGN
+376 
-388 CYSDLPIL
+388 
-396 DQLLQD
+396 
-402 CELNYSFDEFISILE
+402 
-417 SMGREQDAYVLLCI
+417 
-431 DALNETVNYGLW
+431 
-443 KTGLCSLLQKVEKC
+443 
-457 TRIKLAITYRTE
+457 
-469 YENSL
+469 
-474 VPDNLISKDKNIYK
+474 
-488 ILHSGFESIG
+488 
-498 LEASMVFFNYY
+498 
-509 KIPFTLY
+509 IPFTLY
-516 EYFEAEMENPL
+516 EYFESEMENPL

-537 NDEASLPVL
+537 NDEASLPTL
-546 YDRLVENVNKNIF
+546 YDRLVESANKNIF
-559 PILIKR
+559 PILEKR
-565 YNLMGLTEG
+565 YKLIGFTED
-574 DNLVQSLVDEISTLI
+574 DNIVQSLVDEISTLAF
-589 YDKKEKS
+589 DRKEKN
-596 IMESDLANMRFWKLN
+596 ILESDLASIPFWTANDL
-611 GFPVRPF
+611 PLRPF
-618 MALLEKEN
+618 MSLLAKEN
-626 LMHTNLV
+626 LVHTNLIA
-633 SGQERYFFS
+633 GNERYFFA

-648 YFFAKSLFSQNI
+648 YFFARSLFSHDM
-660 SDTLIR
+660 SDMSIR
-666 KILCEEILQLKDNH
+666 KTLYEDILQVNDNNI
-680 VNLSNCDI
+680 VNLSNSDV
-688 FVTCCSFYAQEFGK
+688 FVICCAIYAQKFGK
-702 ECIDVIDDLP
+702 ECIDLIDELP
-712 ESFEK
+712 EGFEK
-717 DFVVRT
+717 GYIVKS
-723 YIRSFVWR
+723 YIRSFIWR
-731 EKKYISNKSF
+731 DKEYISSNVF
-741 LAAAKKYNVSRTDF
+741 LAVAQKYKVSREDF
-755 WNVLIGNSVKSCH
+755 WNVLVGNSIKHNH
-768 PLNADFLHTL
+768 PLNSDFLHTL
-778 LMGYALSERDY
+778 LMSFRLSERDY
-789 YWTKYINGIFYDDSN
+789 YWTKYINEIFYDESN
-804 RLVQLLRMYS
+804 RLMQLVKMYS
-814 SGKSL
+814 SGQSI
-819 QMNKEQ
+819 QMSKEQ
-825 ARKLLILCGWLLS
+825 ARQLLILCGWLLS
-838 SSNRILRDYTSQ
+838 SSNRMLRDYTSE

-865 LLKAFAGVNDPYILE
+865 ILKAFEKVNDPYIIE

-886 FGTCCNRIKEKNQ
+886 FGACCKRRRKGNTVYI
-899 AYLILAEYV
+899 ALAEYV
-908 YSTIFDQETVY
+908 YSTIFDQEFIY

-966 YINKKYDGGLRQIKS
+966 YINKKYDGGLWQIKS

-1036 YWGYDR
+1036 HWGYDR

-1071 DIDTDYSETSKFEGP
+1071 DIDTDYSETPKFEGP

-1328 KDCTL
+1328 KDNTL

-1340 MLIEQLN
+1340 MLIEQLH
-1347 LHQEDIDG
+1347 LHQADIDG
-1355 LYYDSSKRIAAFD
+1355 LYYDSNEKIAAFD
-1368 LKISQEE
+1368 LNISQKE
-1375 SGIVIRK
+1375 SGVVLRK
-1382 SLLDDFLQ
+1382 DLLDAFLK
-1390 KNNLRLIWFV
+1390 KNNLNLIWFV
-1400 RASKELHN
+1400 RASKELHS
-1408 GKDLAILRYSDR
+1408 GEDLGILRYGDR
-1420 SGAYFYNN
+1420 SGAYFYNGTEITSN
-1428 TDISSTI
+1428 I

>member
-1 MAKSRKGN
+1 
-9 TMAVEI
+9 MAVEV
-15 NWDNFSLYNN
+15 NWENFASNN
-25 GPDGLRTKF
+25 NDPDGVQHKF
-34 ENLCRQLFAN
+34 ENLCRQLFTN
-44 EFLKSNKLM
+44 DYLKENKKSRN
-53 THLHS
+53 LHS
-58 DPNQPGIESEPI
+58 NPNNPGIEAEPI
-70 FDEDTNRYIGYQA
+70 LDERTNQYIGFQV
-83 KFFDKNVDYSQ
+83 KFFDTSVDYGQ
-94 IYHSMENV
+94 ILHSMEKALQ
-102 VEYYAGKI
+102 YYTGKLSHI
-110 NHVVLYCNKAITASG
+110 VLYCNKAITSTS
-125 KSYAKIVEL
+125 KSYINIVEL
-134 LNKSEISIELI
+134 LKKNNITIELV
-145 TNEEILDIVRKYP
+145 TDSAILDAVRKYP
-158 YLANYYFGVNVI
+158 YLANYYFGVNTISFEWVV
-170 TFDWIIAHDEKS
+170 AHNEKS
-182 FNTLG
+182 FCDLG
-187 ERFNREFNVET
+187 ERFNRDFNVET
-198 ETSKKLSL
+198 ETSKRLSL
-206 FARNQNAIQYINR
+206 FARDQSAVQYIND
-219 KKEKLLQKIAYM
+219 KKENLIRKINRIK
-231 EDHTENH
+231 DDTEQH
-238 ADYLKEIKTMVLSFE
+238 SDYLEKVRSIVSAFE
-253 DIDSGTLE
+253 DVESETIGS
-261 YALEWHQRLQSSIA
+261 AFEWHQYLQSFIVDDLA
-275 EDVKKINLEISQ
+275 KINSEISQ
-287 KTERLSRTRSL
+287 KKNL
-298 LERRKID
+298 LEKIRPTIEKGRSRVEHKD
-305 KEEWGHSQAEE
+305 LEK
-316 EYNKLQVEIDTLYEL
+316 YNSIRSEIEILYEL
-331 LDLSNYLSLTAD
+331 LDLPEILSLTAD
-343 EGRLIT
+343 ENRLIT
-349 AKELFISGN
+349 AKELFVTGN
-358 AGIGKSHML
+358 AGIGKSHLL
-367 AAEVQSLMK
+367 AAECQSLM
-376 NNQPAILLLAGN
+376 NNQQFAVLLLAGN

-396 DQLLQD
+396 DQLSQD
-402 CELNYSFDEFISILE
+402 CELKYSFDEFISILE
-417 SMGREQDAYVLLCI
+417 MIGVEHHTCVLLCI
-431 DALNETVNYGLW
+431 DALNETANYRLW
-443 KTGLCSLLQKVEKC
+443 KTGLISLSQKIKKC
-457 TRIKLAITYRTE
+457 THVKLAVTYRME
-469 YENSL
+469 YEKSVVQDALLSEDEDVYRIVHTGFASNGL
-474 VPDNLISKDKNIYK
+474 KASKQ
-488 ILHSGFESIG
+488 
-498 LEASMVFFNYY
+498 FFDYY
-509 KIPFTLY
+509 RIPFTLY
-516 EYFEAEMENPL
+516 EYFESEMENPL

-537 NDEASLPVL
+537 NDEASLPTL
-546 YDRLVENVNKNIF
+546 YDRLVESANKNIF
-559 PILIKR
+559 PILEKR
-565 YNLMGLTEG
+565 YKLIGFTED
-574 DNLVQSLVDEISTLI
+574 DNIVQSLVDEISTLAF
-589 YDKKEKS
+589 DRKEKN
-596 IMESDLANMRFWKLN
+596 ILESDLASIPFWTANDL
-611 GFPVRPF
+611 PLRPF
-618 MALLEKEN
+618 MSLLAKEN
-626 LMHTNLV
+626 LVHTNLIA
-633 SGQERYFFS
+633 GNERYFFA

-648 YFFAKSLFSQNI
+648 YFFARSLFSHDM
-660 SDTLIR
+660 SDMSIR
-666 KILCEEILQLKDNH
+666 KTLYEDILQVNDNNI
-680 VNLSNCDI
+680 VNLSNSDV
-688 FVTCCSFYAQEFGK
+688 FVICCAIYAQKFGK
-702 ECIDVIDDLP
+702 ECIDLIDELP
-712 ESFEK
+712 EGFEK
-717 DFVVRT
+717 GYIVKS
-723 YIRSFVWR
+723 YIRSFIWR
-731 EKKYISNKSF
+731 DKEYISSNVF
-741 LAAAKKYNVSRTDF
+741 LAVAQKYKVSREDF
-755 WNVLIGNSVKSCH
+755 WNVLVGNSIKHNH
-768 PLNADFLHTL
+768 PLNSDFLHTL
-778 LMGYALSERDY
+778 LMSFRLSERDY
-789 YWTKYINGIFYDDSN
+789 YWTKYINEIFYDESN
-804 RLVQLLRMYS
+804 RLMQLVKMYS
-814 SGKSL
+814 SGQSI
-819 QMNKEQ
+819 QMSKEQ
-825 ARKLLILCGWLLS
+825 ARQLLILCGWLLS
-838 SSNRILRDYTSQ
+838 SSNRMLRDYTSE

-865 LLKAFAGVNDPYILE
+865 ILKAFEKVNDPYIIE

-886 FGTCCNRIKEKNQ
+886 FGACCKRRRKGNTVYI
-899 AYLILAEYV
+899 ALAEYV
-908 YSTIFDQETVY
+908 YSTIFDQEFIY

-966 YINKKYDGGLRQIKS
+966 YINKKYDGGLWQIKS

-1036 YWGYDR
+1036 HWGYDR

-1071 DIDTDYSETSKFEGP
+1071 DIDTDYSETPKFEGP

-1311 IIHASMN
+1311 IIHASIN

-1328 KDCTL
+1328 KDNTL

-1340 MLIEQLN
+1340 MLIEQLH
-1347 LHQEDIDG
+1347 LHQADIDG
-1355 LYYDSSKRIAAFD
+1355 LYYDSNKKIAAFD
-1368 LKISQEE
+1368 LNISQKE
-1375 SGIVIRK
+1375 SGVVLRK
-1382 SLLDDFLQ
+1382 DLLDAFLK
-1390 KNNLRLIWFV
+1390 KNNLNLIWFV
-1400 RASKELHN
+1400 RASKELHS
-1408 GKDLAILRYSDR
+1408 GEDLGILRYGDR
-1420 SGAYFYNN
+1420 SGAYFYNGTEITSN
-1428 TDISSTI
+1428 I

>member
-1 MAKSRKGN
+1 
-9 TMAVEI
+9 MAVEV
-15 NWDNFSLYNN
+15 NWENFASNN
-25 GPDGLRTKF
+25 NDPDGVQHKF
-34 ENLCRQLFAN
+34 ENLCRQLFTN
-44 EFLKSNKLM
+44 DYLKENKKSRN
-53 THLHS
+53 LHS
-58 DPNQPGIESEPI
+58 NPNNPGIEAEPI
-70 FDEDTNRYIGYQA
+70 LDERTNQYIGFQV
-83 KFFDKNVDYSQ
+83 KFFDTSVDYGQ
-94 IYHSMENV
+94 ILHSMEKALQ
-102 VEYYAGKI
+102 YYTGKLSHI
-110 NHVVLYCNKAITASG
+110 VLYCNKAITSTS
-125 KSYAKIVEL
+125 KSYINIVEL
-134 LNKSEISIELI
+134 LKKNNITIELV
-145 TNEEILDIVRKYP
+145 TDSAILDAVRKYP
-158 YLANYYFGVNVI
+158 YLANYYFGVNTISFEWVV
-170 TFDWIIAHDEKS
+170 AHNEKS
-182 FNTLG
+182 FCDLG
-187 ERFNREFNVET
+187 ERFNRDFNVET
-198 ETSKKLSL
+198 ETSKRLSL
-206 FARNQNAIQYINR
+206 FARDQSAVQYIND
-219 KKEKLLQKIAYM
+219 KKENLIRKINRIK
-231 EDHTENH
+231 DDTEQH
-238 ADYLKEIKTMVLSFE
+238 SDYLEKVRSIVSAFE
-253 DIDSGTLE
+253 DVESETIGS
-261 YALEWHQRLQSSIA
+261 AFEWHQYLQSFIVDDLA
-275 EDVKKINLEISQ
+275 KINSEISQ
-287 KTERLSRTRSL
+287 KKNL
-298 LERRKID
+298 LEKIRPTIEKGRSRVEHKD
-305 KEEWGHSQAEE
+305 LEK
-316 EYNKLQVEIDTLYEL
+316 YNSIRSEIEILYEL
-331 LDLSNYLSLTAD
+331 LDLPEILSLTAD
-343 EGRLIT
+343 ENRLIT
-349 AKELFISGN
+349 AKELFVTGN
-358 AGIGKSHML
+358 AGIGKSHLL
-367 AAEVQSLMK
+367 AAECQSLM
-376 NNQPAILLLAGN
+376 NNQQFAVLLLAGN

-396 DQLLQD
+396 DQLSQD
-402 CELNYSFDEFISILE
+402 CELKYSFDEFISILE
-417 SMGREQDAYVLLCI
+417 MIGVEHHTFVLLCI
-431 DALNETVNYGLW
+431 DALNETANYRLW
-443 KTGLCSLLQKVEKC
+443 KTGLISLSQKIKKC
-457 TRIKLAITYRTE
+457 THVKLAVTYRME
-469 YENSL
+469 YEKSVVQDALLSEDEDVYRIVHTGFASNGL
-474 VPDNLISKDKNIYK
+474 KASKQ
-488 ILHSGFESIG
+488 
-498 LEASMVFFNYY
+498 FFDYY
-509 KIPFTLY
+509 RIPFTLY
-516 EYFEAEMENPL
+516 EYFESEMENPL

-537 NDEASLPVL
+537 NDEASLPTL
-546 YDRLVENVNKNIF
+546 YDRLVESANKNIF
-559 PILIKR
+559 PILEKR
-565 YNLMGLTEG
+565 YKLIGFTED
-574 DNLVQSLVDEISTLI
+574 DNIVQSLVDEISTLAF
-589 YDKKEKS
+589 DRKEKN
-596 IMESDLANMRFWKLN
+596 ILESDLASIPFWTANDL
-611 GFPVRPF
+611 PLRPF
-618 MALLEKEN
+618 MSLLAKEN
-626 LMHTNLV
+626 LVHTNLIA
-633 SGQERYFFS
+633 GNERYFFA

-648 YFFAKSLFSQNI
+648 YFFARSLFSHDM
-660 SDTLIR
+660 SDMSIR
-666 KILCEEILQLKDNH
+666 KTLYEDILQVNDNNI
-680 VNLSNCDI
+680 VNLSNSDV
-688 FVTCCSFYAQEFGK
+688 FVICCAIYAQKFGK
-702 ECIDVIDDLP
+702 ECIDLIDELP
-712 ESFEK
+712 EGFEK
-717 DFVVRT
+717 GYIVKS
-723 YIRSFVWR
+723 YIRSFIWR
-731 EKKYISNKSF
+731 DKEYISSNVF
-741 LAAAKKYNVSRTDF
+741 LAVAQKYKVSREDF
-755 WNVLIGNSVKSCH
+755 WNVLVGNSIKHNH
-768 PLNADFLHTL
+768 PLNSDFLHTL
-778 LMGYALSERDY
+778 LMSFRLSERDY
-789 YWTKYINGIFYDDSN
+789 YWTKYINEIFYDESN
-804 RLVQLLRMYS
+804 RLMQLVKMYS
-814 SGKSL
+814 SGQSI
-819 QMNKEQ
+819 QMSKEQ
-825 ARKLLILCGWLLS
+825 ARQLLILCGWLLS
-838 SSNRILRDYTSQ
+838 SSNRMLRDYTSE

-865 LLKAFAGVNDPYILE
+865 ILKAFEKVNDPYIIE

-886 FGTCCNRIKEKNQ
+886 FGACCKRRRKGNTVYI
-899 AYLILAEYV
+899 ALAEYV
-908 YSTIFDQETVY
+908 YSTIFDQEFIY

-966 YINKKYDGGLRQIKS
+966 YINKKYDGGLWQIKS

-1036 YWGYDR
+1036 HWGYDR

-1071 DIDTDYSETSKFEGP
+1071 DIDTDYSETPKFEGP

-1109 IFDEISELKKATR
+1109 IFDEISELKKATC

-1328 KDCTL
+1328 KDNTL

-1340 MLIEQLN
+1340 MLIEQLH
-1347 LHQEDIDG
+1347 LHQADIDG
-1355 LYYDSSKRIAAFD
+1355 LYYDSNEKIAAFD
-1368 LKISQEE
+1368 LNISQKE
-1375 SGIVIRK
+1375 SGVVLRK
-1382 SLLDDFLQ
+1382 DLLDAFLK
-1390 KNNLRLIWFV
+1390 KNNLNLIWFV
-1400 RASKELHN
+1400 RASKELHS
-1408 GKDLAILRYSDR
+1408 GEDLGILRYGDR
-1420 SGAYFYNN
+1420 SGAYFYNGTEITSN
-1428 TDISSTI
+1428 I

>member
-1 MAKSRKGN
+1 
-9 TMAVEI
+9 MAVEV
-15 NWDNFSLYNN
+15 NWENFASNN
-25 GPDGLRTKF
+25 NDPDGVQHKF
-34 ENLCRQLFAN
+34 ENLCRQLFTN
-44 EFLKSNKLM
+44 DYLKENKKSRN
-53 THLHS
+53 LHS
-58 DPNQPGIESEPI
+58 NPNNPGIEAEPI
-70 FDEDTNRYIGYQA
+70 LDERTNQYIGFQV
-83 KFFDKNVDYSQ
+83 KFFDTSVDYGQ
-94 IYHSMENV
+94 ILHSMEKALQ
-102 VEYYAGKI
+102 YYTGKLSHI
-110 NHVVLYCNKAITASG
+110 VLYCNKAITSTS
-125 KSYAKIVEL
+125 KSYINIVEL
-134 LNKSEISIELI
+134 LKKNNITIELV
-145 TNEEILDIVRKYP
+145 TDSAILDAVRKYP
-158 YLANYYFGVNVI
+158 YLANYYFGVNTISFEWVV
-170 TFDWIIAHDEKS
+170 AHNEKS
-182 FNTLG
+182 FCDLG
-187 ERFNREFNVET
+187 ERFNRDFNVET
-198 ETSKKLSL
+198 ETSKRLSL
-206 FARNQNAIQYINR
+206 FARDQSAVQYIND
-219 KKEKLLQKIAYM
+219 KKENLIRKINRIK
-231 EDHTENH
+231 DDTEQH
-238 ADYLKEIKTMVLSFE
+238 SDYLEKVRSIVSAFE
-253 DIDSGTLE
+253 DVESETIGS
-261 YALEWHQRLQSSIA
+261 AFEWHQYLQSFIVDDLA
-275 EDVKKINLEISQ
+275 KINSEISQ
-287 KTERLSRTRSL
+287 KKNL
-298 LERRKID
+298 LEKIRPTIEKGRSRVEHKD
-305 KEEWGHSQAEE
+305 LEK
-316 EYNKLQVEIDTLYEL
+316 YNSIRSEIEILYEL
-331 LDLSNYLSLTAD
+331 LDLPEILSLTAD
-343 EGRLIT
+343 ENRLIT
-349 AKELFISGN
+349 AKELFVTGN
-358 AGIGKSHML
+358 AGIGKSHLL
-367 AAEVQSLMK
+367 AAECQSLM
-376 NNQPAILLLAGN
+376 NNQQFAVLLLAGN

-396 DQLLQD
+396 DQLSQD
-402 CELNYSFDEFISILE
+402 CELKYSFDEFISILE
-417 SMGREQDAYVLLCI
+417 MIGVEHHTCVLLCI
-431 DALNETVNYGLW
+431 DALNETANYRLW
-443 KTGLCSLLQKVEKC
+443 KTGLISLSQKIKKC
-457 TRIKLAITYRTE
+457 THVKLVVTYRME
-469 YENSL
+469 YEKSVVQDALLSEDEDVYRIVHTGFASNGL
-474 VPDNLISKDKNIYK
+474 KASKQ
-488 ILHSGFESIG
+488 
-498 LEASMVFFNYY
+498 FFDYY
-509 KIPFTLY
+509 RIPFTLY
-516 EYFEAEMENPL
+516 EYFESEMENPL

-537 NDEASLPVL
+537 NDEASLPTL
-546 YDRLVENVNKNIF
+546 YDRLVESANKNIF
-559 PILIKR
+559 PILEKR
-565 YNLMGLTEG
+565 YKLIGFTED
-574 DNLVQSLVDEISTLI
+574 DNIVQSLVDEISTLAF
-589 YDKKEKS
+589 DRKEKN
-596 IMESDLANMRFWKLN
+596 ILESDLASIPFWTANDL
-611 GFPVRPF
+611 PLRPF
-618 MALLEKEN
+618 MSLLAKEN
-626 LMHTNLV
+626 LVHTNLIA
-633 SGQERYFFS
+633 GNERYFFA

-648 YFFAKSLFSQNI
+648 YFFARSLFSHDM
-660 SDTLIR
+660 SDMSIR
-666 KILCEEILQLKDNH
+666 KTLYEDILQVNDNNI
-680 VNLSNCDI
+680 VNLSNSDV
-688 FVTCCSFYAQEFGK
+688 FVICCAIYAQKFGK
-702 ECIDVIDDLP
+702 ECIDLIDELP
-712 ESFEK
+712 EGFEK
-717 DFVVRT
+717 GYIVKS
-723 YIRSFVWR
+723 YIRSFIWR
-731 EKKYISNKSF
+731 NKEYISSNVF
-741 LAAAKKYNVSRTDF
+741 LAVAQKYKVSREDF
-755 WNVLIGNSVKSCH
+755 WNVLVGNSIKHNH
-768 PLNADFLHTL
+768 PLNSDFLHTL
-778 LMGYALSERDY
+778 LMSFRLSERDY
-789 YWTKYINGIFYDDSN
+789 YWTKYINEIFYDESN
-804 RLVQLLRMYS
+804 RLMQLVKMYS
-814 SGKSL
+814 SGQSI
-819 QMNKEQ
+819 QMSKEQ
-825 ARKLLILCGWLLS
+825 ARQLLILCGWLLS
-838 SSNRILRDYTSQ
+838 SSNRMLRDYTSE

-865 LLKAFAGVNDPYILE
+865 ILKAFEKVYDPYIIE

-886 FGTCCNRIKEKNQ
+886 FGACCKRRRKGNTVYI
-899 AYLILAEYV
+899 ALAEYV
-908 YSTIFDQETVY
+908 YSTIFDQEFIY

-966 YINKKYDGGLRQIKS
+966 YINKKYDGGLWQIKS

-1036 YWGYDR
+1036 HWGYDR

-1071 DIDTDYSETSKFEGP
+1071 DIDTDYSETPKFEGP

-1328 KDCTL
+1328 KDNTL

-1340 MLIEQLN
+1340 MLIEQLH
-1347 LHQEDIDG
+1347 LHQADIDG
-1355 LYYDSSKRIAAFD
+1355 LYYDSNEKIAAFD
-1368 LKISQEE
+1368 LNISQKE
-1375 SGIVIRK
+1375 SGVVLRK
-1382 SLLDDFLQ
+1382 DLLDAFLK
-1390 KNNLRLIWFV
+1390 KNNLNLIWFV
-1400 RASKELHN
+1400 RASKELHS
-1408 GKDLAILRYSDR
+1408 GEDLGILRYGDR
-1420 SGAYFYNN
+1420 SGAYFYNGTEITSN
-1428 TDISSTI
+1428 I

>member
-1 MAKSRKGN
+1 
-9 TMAVEI
+9 MAVEV
-15 NWDNFSLYNN
+15 NWENFASNN
-25 GPDGLRTKF
+25 NDPDGVQHKF
-34 ENLCRQLFAN
+34 ENLCRQLFTN
-44 EFLKSNKLM
+44 DYLKENKKSRN
-53 THLHS
+53 LHS
-58 DPNQPGIESEPI
+58 NPNNPGIEAEPI
-70 FDEDTNRYIGYQA
+70 LDERTNQYIGFQV
-83 KFFDKNVDYSQ
+83 KFFDTSVDYGQ
-94 IYHSMENV
+94 ILHSMEKALQ
-102 VEYYAGKI
+102 YYTGKLSHI
-110 NHVVLYCNKAITASG
+110 VLYCNKAITSTS
-125 KSYAKIVEL
+125 KSYINIVEL
-134 LNKSEISIELI
+134 LKKNNITIELV
-145 TNEEILDIVRKYP
+145 TDSAILDAVRKYP
-158 YLANYYFGVNVI
+158 YLANYYFGVNTISFEWVV
-170 TFDWIIAHDEKS
+170 AHNEKS
-182 FNTLG
+182 FCDLG
-187 ERFNREFNVET
+187 ERFNRDFNVET
-198 ETSKKLSL
+198 ETSKRLSL
-206 FARNQNAIQYINR
+206 FARDQSAVQYIND
-219 KKEKLLQKIAYM
+219 KKENLIRKINRIK
-231 EDHTENH
+231 DDTEQH
-238 ADYLKEIKTMVLSFE
+238 SDYLEKVRSIVSAFE
-253 DIDSGTLE
+253 DVESETIGS
-261 YALEWHQRLQSSIA
+261 AFEWHQYLQSFIVDDLA
-275 EDVKKINLEISQ
+275 KINSEISQ
-287 KTERLSRTRSL
+287 KKNL
-298 LERRKID
+298 LEKIRPTIEKGRSRVEHKD
-305 KEEWGHSQAEE
+305 LEK
-316 EYNKLQVEIDTLYEL
+316 YNSIRSEIEILYEL
-331 LDLSNYLSLTAD
+331 LDLPEILSLTAD
-343 EGRLIT
+343 ENRLIT
-349 AKELFISGN
+349 AKELFVTGN
-358 AGIGKSHML
+358 AGIGKSHLL
-367 AAEVQSLMK
+367 AAECQSLM
-376 NNQPAILLLAGN
+376 NNQQFAVLLLAGN

-396 DQLLQD
+396 DQLSQD
-402 CELNYSFDEFISILE
+402 CELKYSFDEFISILE
-417 SMGREQDAYVLLCI
+417 MIGVEHHTCVLLCI
-431 DALNETVNYGLW
+431 DALNETANYRLW
-443 KTGLCSLLQKVEKC
+443 KTGLISLSQKIKKC
-457 TRIKLAITYRTE
+457 THVKLAVTYRME
-469 YENSL
+469 YEKSVVQDALLSEDEDVYRIVHTGFASNGL
-474 VPDNLISKDKNIYK
+474 KASKQ
-488 ILHSGFESIG
+488 
-498 LEASMVFFNYY
+498 FFDYY
-509 KIPFTLY
+509 RIPFTLY
-516 EYFEAEMENPL
+516 EYFESEMENPL

-537 NDEASLPVL
+537 NDEASLPTL
-546 YDRLVENVNKNIF
+546 YDRLVESANKNIF
-559 PILIKR
+559 PILEKR
-565 YNLMGLTEG
+565 YKLIGFTED
-574 DNLVQSLVDEISTLI
+574 DNIVQSLVDEISTLAF
-589 YDKKEKS
+589 DRKEKN
-596 IMESDLANMRFWKLN
+596 ILESDLASIPFWTANDL
-611 GFPVRPF
+611 PLRPF
-618 MALLEKEN
+618 MSLLAKEN
-626 LMHTNLV
+626 LVHTNLIA
-633 SGQERYFFS
+633 GNERYFFA

-648 YFFAKSLFSQNI
+648 YFFARSLFSHDM
-660 SDTLIR
+660 SDMSIR
-666 KILCEEILQLKDNH
+666 KTLYEDILQVNDNNI
-680 VNLSNCDI
+680 VNLSNSDV
-688 FVTCCSFYAQEFGK
+688 FVICCAIYAQKFGK
-702 ECIDVIDDLP
+702 ECIDLIDELP
-712 ESFEK
+712 EGFEK
-717 DFVVRT
+717 GYIVKS
-723 YIRSFVWR
+723 YIRSFILMDK
-731 EKKYISNKSF
+731 EYISSNVF
-741 LAAAKKYNVSRTDF
+741 LAVAQKYKVSREDF
-755 WNVLIGNSVKSCH
+755 WNVLVGNSIKHNH
-768 PLNADFLHTL
+768 PLNSDFLHTL
-778 LMGYALSERDY
+778 LMSFRLSERDY
-789 YWTKYINGIFYDDSN
+789 YWTKYINEIFYDESN
-804 RLVQLLRMYS
+804 RLMQLVKMYS
-814 SGKSL
+814 SGQSI
-819 QMNKEQ
+819 QMSKEQ
-825 ARKLLILCGWLLS
+825 ARQLLILCGWLLS
-838 SSNRILRDYTSQ
+838 SSNRMLRDYTSE

-865 LLKAFAGVNDPYILE
+865 ILKAFEKVNDPYIIE

-886 FGTCCNRIKEKNQ
+886 FGACCKRRRKGNTVYI
-899 AYLILAEYV
+899 ALAEYV
-908 YSTIFDQETVY
+908 YSTIFDQEFIY

-966 YINKKYDGGLRQIKS
+966 YINKKYDGGLWQIKS

-1036 YWGYDR
+1036 HWGYDR

-1071 DIDTDYSETSKFEGP
+1071 DIDTDYSETPKFEGP

-1328 KDCTL
+1328 KDNTL

-1340 MLIEQLN
+1340 MLIEQLH
-1347 LHQEDIDG
+1347 LHQADIDG
-1355 LYYDSSKRIAAFD
+1355 LYYDSNEKIAAFD
-1368 LKISQEE
+1368 LNISQKE
-1375 SGIVIRK
+1375 SGVVLRK
-1382 SLLDDFLQ
+1382 DLLDAFLK
-1390 KNNLRLIWFV
+1390 KNNLNLIWFV
-1400 RASKELHN
+1400 RASKELHS
-1408 GKDLAILRYSDR
+1408 GEDLGILRYGDR
-1420 SGAYFYNN
+1420 SGAYFYNGTEITSN
-1428 TDISSTI
+1428 I

>member
-1 MAKSRKGN
+1 
-9 TMAVEI
+9 MAVEV
-15 NWDNFSLYNN
+15 NWENFASNN
-25 GPDGLRTKF
+25 NDPDGVQHKF
-34 ENLCRQLFAN
+34 ENLCRQLFTN
-44 EFLKSNKLM
+44 DYLKENKKSRN
-53 THLHS
+53 LHS
-58 DPNQPGIESEPI
+58 NPNNPGIEAEPI
-70 FDEDTNRYIGYQA
+70 LDERTNQYIGFQV
-83 KFFDKNVDYSQ
+83 KFFDTSVDYGQ
-94 IYHSMENV
+94 ILHSMEKALQ
-102 VEYYAGKI
+102 YYTGKLSHI
-110 NHVVLYCNKAITASG
+110 VLYCNKAITSTS
-125 KSYAKIVEL
+125 KSYINIVEL
-134 LNKSEISIELI
+134 LKKNNITIELV
-145 TNEEILDIVRKYP
+145 TDSAILDAVRKYP
-158 YLANYYFGVNVI
+158 YLANYYFGVNTISFEWVV
-170 TFDWIIAHDEKS
+170 AHNEKS
-182 FNTLG
+182 FCDLG
-187 ERFNREFNVET
+187 ERFNRDFNVET
-198 ETSKKLSL
+198 ETSKRLSL
-206 FARNQNAIQYINR
+206 FARDQSAVQYIND
-219 KKEKLLQKIAYM
+219 KKENLIRKINRIK
-231 EDHTENH
+231 DDTEQH
-238 ADYLKEIKTMVLSFE
+238 SDYLEKVRSIVSAFE
-253 DIDSGTLE
+253 DVESETIGS
-261 YALEWHQRLQSSIA
+261 AFEWHQYLQSFIVDDLA
-275 EDVKKINLEISQ
+275 KINSEISQ
-287 KTERLSRTRSL
+287 KKNL
-298 LERRKID
+298 LEKIRPTIEKGRSRVEHKD
-305 KEEWGHSQAEE
+305 LEK
-316 EYNKLQVEIDTLYEL
+316 YNSIRSEIEILYEL
-331 LDLSNYLSLTAD
+331 LDLPEILSLTAD
-343 EGRLIT
+343 ENRLIT
-349 AKELFISGN
+349 AKELFVTGN
-358 AGIGKSHML
+358 AGIGKSHLL
-367 AAEVQSLMK
+367 AAECQSLM
-376 NNQPAILLLAGN
+376 NNQQFAVLLLAGN

-396 DQLLQD
+396 DQLSQD
-402 CELNYSFDEFISILE
+402 CELKYSFDEFISILE
-417 SMGREQDAYVLLCI
+417 MIGVEHHTCVLLCI
-431 DALNETVNYGLW
+431 DALNETANYRLW
-443 KTGLCSLLQKVEKC
+443 KTGLISLSQKIKKC
-457 TRIKLAITYRTE
+457 THVKLAVTYRME
-469 YENSL
+469 YEKSVVQDALLSEDEDVYRIVHTGFASNGL
-474 VPDNLISKDKNIYK
+474 KASKQ
-488 ILHSGFESIG
+488 
-498 LEASMVFFNYY
+498 FFDYY
-509 KIPFTLY
+509 RIPFTLY
-516 EYFEAEMENPL
+516 EYFESEMENPL

-537 NDEASLPVL
+537 NDEASLPTL
-546 YDRLVENVNKNIF
+546 YDRLVESANKNIF
-559 PILIKR
+559 PILEKR
-565 YNLMGLTEG
+565 YKLIGFTED
-574 DNLVQSLVDEISTLI
+574 DNIVQSLVDEISTLVF
-589 YDKKEKS
+589 DRKEKN
-596 IMESDLANMRFWKLN
+596 ILESDLASIPFWTANDL
-611 GFPVRPF
+611 PLRPF
-618 MALLEKEN
+618 MSLLAKEN
-626 LMHTNLV
+626 LVHTNLIA
-633 SGQERYFFS
+633 GNERYFFA

-648 YFFAKSLFSQNI
+648 YFFARSLFSHDM
-660 SDTLIR
+660 SDMSIR
-666 KILCEEILQLKDNH
+666 KTLYEDILQVNDNNI
-680 VNLSNCDI
+680 VNLSNSDV
-688 FVTCCSFYAQEFGK
+688 FVICCAIYAQKFGK
-702 ECIDVIDDLP
+702 ECIDLIDELP
-712 ESFEK
+712 EGFEK
-717 DFVVRT
+717 GYIVKS
-723 YIRSFVWR
+723 YIRSFIWR
-731 EKKYISNKSF
+731 DKEYISSNVF
-741 LAAAKKYNVSRTDF
+741 LAVAQKYKVSREDF
-755 WNVLIGNSVKSCH
+755 WNVLVGNSIKHNH
-768 PLNADFLHTL
+768 PLNSDFLHTL
-778 LMGYALSERDY
+778 LMSFRLSERDY
-789 YWTKYINGIFYDDSN
+789 YWTKYINEIFYDESN
-804 RLVQLLRMYS
+804 RLMQLVKMYS
-814 SGKSL
+814 SGQSI
-819 QMNKEQ
+819 QMSKEQ
-825 ARKLLILCGWLLS
+825 ARQLLILCGWLLS
-838 SSNRILRDYTSQ
+838 SSNRMLRDYTSE

-865 LLKAFAGVNDPYILE
+865 ILKAFEKVNDPYIIE

-886 FGTCCNRIKEKNQ
+886 FGACCKRRRKGNTVYI
-899 AYLILAEYV
+899 ALAEYV
-908 YSTIFDQETVY
+908 YSTIFDQEFIY

-966 YINKKYDGGLRQIKS
+966 YINKKYDGGLWQIKS

-1036 YWGYDR
+1036 HWGYDR

-1071 DIDTDYSETSKFEGP
+1071 DIDTDYSETPKFEGP

-1122 DEHLKVDVSNIDSV
+1122 DEHFKVDVSNIDSV

-1328 KDCTL
+1328 KDNTL

-1340 MLIEQLN
+1340 MLIEQLH
-1347 LHQEDIDG
+1347 LHQADIDG
-1355 LYYDSSKRIAAFD
+1355 LYYDSNEKIAAFD
-1368 LKISQEE
+1368 LNISQKE
-1375 SGIVIRK
+1375 SGVVLRK
-1382 SLLDDFLQ
+1382 DLLDAFLK
-1390 KNNLRLIWFV
+1390 KNNLNLIWFV
-1400 RASKELHN
+1400 RASKELHS
-1408 GKDLAILRYSDR
+1408 GEDLGILRYGDR
-1420 SGAYFYNN
+1420 SGAYFYNGTEITSN
-1428 TDISSTI
+1428 I

>member
-1 MAKSRKGN
+1 
-9 TMAVEI
+9 MAVEV
-15 NWDNFSLYNN
+15 NWENFASNN
-25 GPDGLRTKF
+25 NDPDGVQHKF
-34 ENLCRQLFAN
+34 ENLCRQLFTN
-44 EFLKSNKLM
+44 DYLKENKKSRN
-53 THLHS
+53 LHS
-58 DPNQPGIESEPI
+58 NPNNPGIEAEPI
-70 FDEDTNRYIGYQA
+70 LDERTNQYIGFQV
-83 KFFDKNVDYSQ
+83 KFFDTSVDYGQ
-94 IYHSMENV
+94 ILHSMEKALQ
-102 VEYYAGKI
+102 YYTGKLSHI
-110 NHVVLYCNKAITASG
+110 VLYCNKAITSTS
-125 KSYAKIVEL
+125 KSYINIVEL
-134 LNKSEISIELI
+134 LKKNNITIELV
-145 TNEEILDIVRKYP
+145 TDSAILDAVRKYP
-158 YLANYYFGVNVI
+158 YLANYYFGVNTISFEWVV
-170 TFDWIIAHDEKS
+170 AHNEKS
-182 FNTLG
+182 FCDLG
-187 ERFNREFNVET
+187 ERFNRDFNVET
-198 ETSKKLSL
+198 ETSKRLSL
-206 FARNQNAIQYINR
+206 FARDQSAVQYIND
-219 KKEKLLQKIAYM
+219 KKENLIRKINRIK
-231 EDHTENH
+231 DDTEQH
-238 ADYLKEIKTMVLSFE
+238 SDYLEKVRSIVSAFE
-253 DIDSGTLE
+253 DVESETIGS
-261 YALEWHQRLQSSIA
+261 AFEWHQYLQSFIVDDLA
-275 EDVKKINLEISQ
+275 KINSEISQ
-287 KTERLSRTRSL
+287 KKNL
-298 LERRKID
+298 LEKIRPTIEKGRSRVEHKD
-305 KEEWGHSQAEE
+305 LEK
-316 EYNKLQVEIDTLYEL
+316 YNSIRSEIEILYEL
-331 LDLSNYLSLTAD
+331 LDLPEILSLTAD
-343 EGRLIT
+343 ENRLIT
-349 AKELFISGN
+349 AKELFVTGN
-358 AGIGKSHML
+358 AGIGKSHLL
-367 AAEVQSLMK
+367 AAECQSLM
-376 NNQPAILLLAGN
+376 NNQQFAVLLLAGN

-396 DQLLQD
+396 DQLSQD
-402 CELNYSFDEFISILE
+402 CELKYSFDEFISILE
-417 SMGREQDAYVLLCI
+417 MIGVEHHTFVLLCI
-431 DALNETVNYGLW
+431 DALNETANYRLW
-443 KTGLCSLLQKVEKC
+443 KTGLISLSQKIKKC
-457 TRIKLAITYRTE
+457 THVKLAVTYRME
-469 YENSL
+469 YEKSVVQDALLSEDEDVYRIVHTGFASNGL
-474 VPDNLISKDKNIYK
+474 KASKQ
-488 ILHSGFESIG
+488 
-498 LEASMVFFNYY
+498 FFDYY
-509 KIPFTLY
+509 RIPFTLY
-516 EYFEAEMENPL
+516 EYFESEMENPL

-537 NDEASLPVL
+537 NDEASLPTL
-546 YDRLVENVNKNIF
+546 YDRLVESANKNIF
-559 PILIKR
+559 PILEKR
-565 YNLMGLTEG
+565 YKLIGFTED
-574 DNLVQSLVDEISTLI
+574 DNIAQSLVDEISTLAF
-589 YDKKEKS
+589 DRKEKN
-596 IMESDLANMRFWKLN
+596 ILESDLASIPFWTANDL
-611 GFPVRPF
+611 PLRPF
-618 MALLEKEN
+618 MSLLAKEN
-626 LMHTNLV
+626 LVHTNLIA
-633 SGQERYFFS
+633 GNERYFFA

-648 YFFAKSLFSQNI
+648 YFFARSLFSHDM
-660 SDTLIR
+660 SDMSIR
-666 KILCEEILQLKDNH
+666 KTLYEDILQVNDNNI
-680 VNLSNCDI
+680 VNLSNSDV
-688 FVTCCSFYAQEFGK
+688 FVICCAIYAQKFGK
-702 ECIDVIDDLP
+702 ECIDLIDELP
-712 ESFEK
+712 EGFEK
-717 DFVVRT
+717 GYIVKS
-723 YIRSFVWR
+723 YIRSFIWR
-731 EKKYISNKSF
+731 DKEYISSNVF
-741 LAAAKKYNVSRTDF
+741 LAVAQKYKVSREDF
-755 WNVLIGNSVKSCH
+755 WNVLVGNSIKHNH
-768 PLNADFLHTL
+768 PLNSDFLHTL
-778 LMGYALSERDY
+778 LMSFRLSERDY
-789 YWTKYINGIFYDDSN
+789 YWTKYINEIFYDESN
-804 RLVQLLRMYS
+804 RLMQLVKMYS
-814 SGKSL
+814 SGQSI
-819 QMNKEQ
+819 QMSKEQ
-825 ARKLLILCGWLLS
+825 ARQLLILCGWLLS
-838 SSNRILRDYTSQ
+838 SSNRMLRDYTSE

-865 LLKAFAGVNDPYILE
+865 ILKAFEKVNDPYIIE

-886 FGTCCNRIKEKNQ
+886 FGACCKRRRKGNTVYI
-899 AYLILAEYV
+899 ALAEYV
-908 YSTIFDQETVY
+908 YSTIFDQEFIY

-966 YINKKYDGGLRQIKS
+966 YINKKYDGGLWQIKS

-1036 YWGYDR
+1036 HWGYDR

-1071 DIDTDYSETSKFEGP
+1071 DIDTDYSETPKFEGP

-1328 KDCTL
+1328 KDNTL

-1340 MLIEQLN
+1340 MLIEQLH
-1347 LHQEDIDG
+1347 LHQADIDG
-1355 LYYDSSKRIAAFD
+1355 LYYDSNEKIAAFD
-1368 LKISQEE
+1368 LNISQKE
-1375 SGIVIRK
+1375 SGVVLRK
-1382 SLLDDFLQ
+1382 DLLDAFLK
-1390 KNNLRLIWFV
+1390 KNNLNLIWFV
-1400 RASKELHN
+1400 RASKELHS
-1408 GKDLAILRYSDR
+1408 GEDLGILRYGDR
-1420 SGAYFYNN
+1420 SGAYFYNGTEITSN
-1428 TDISSTI
+1428 I

>member
-1 MAKSRKGN
+1 
-9 TMAVEI
+9 MAVEV
-15 NWDNFSLYNN
+15 NWENFASNN
-25 GPDGLRTKF
+25 NDPDGVQHKF
-34 ENLCRQLFAN
+34 ENLCRQLFTN
-44 EFLKSNKLM
+44 DYLKENKKSRN
-53 THLHS
+53 LHS
-58 DPNQPGIESEPI
+58 NPNNPGIEAEPI
-70 FDEDTNRYIGYQA
+70 LDERTNQYIGFQV
-83 KFFDKNVDYSQ
+83 KFFDTSVDYGQ
-94 IYHSMENV
+94 ILHSMEKALQ
-102 VEYYAGKI
+102 YYTGKLSHI
-110 NHVVLYCNKAITASG
+110 VLYCNKAITSTS
-125 KSYAKIVEL
+125 KSYINIVEL
-134 LNKSEISIELI
+134 LKKNNITIELV
-145 TNEEILDIVRKYP
+145 TDSAILDAVRKYP
-158 YLANYYFGVNVI
+158 YLANYYFGVNTISFEWVV
-170 TFDWIIAHDEKS
+170 AHNEKS
-182 FNTLG
+182 FCDLG
-187 ERFNREFNVET
+187 ERFNRDFNVET
-198 ETSKKLSL
+198 ETSKRLSL
-206 FARNQNAIQYINR
+206 FARDQSAVQYIND
-219 KKEKLLQKIAYM
+219 KKENLIRKINRIK
-231 EDHTENH
+231 DDTEQH
-238 ADYLKEIKTMVLSFE
+238 SDYLEKVRSIVSAFE
-253 DIDSGTLE
+253 DVESETIGS
-261 YALEWHQRLQSSIA
+261 AFEWHQYLQSFIVDDLA
-275 EDVKKINLEISQ
+275 KINSEISQ
-287 KTERLSRTRSL
+287 KKNL
-298 LERRKID
+298 LEKIRPTIEKGRSRVEHKD
-305 KEEWGHSQAEE
+305 LEK
-316 EYNKLQVEIDTLYEL
+316 YNSIRSEIEILYEL
-331 LDLSNYLSLTAD
+331 LDLPEILSLTAD
-343 EGRLIT
+343 ENRLIT
-349 AKELFISGN
+349 AKELFVTGN
-358 AGIGKSHML
+358 AGIGKSHLL
-367 AAEVQSLMK
+367 AAECQSLM
-376 NNQPAILLLAGN
+376 NNQQFAVLLLAGN

-396 DQLLQD
+396 DQLSQD
-402 CELNYSFDEFISILE
+402 CELKYSFDEFISILE
-417 SMGREQDAYVLLCI
+417 MIGVEHHTCVLLCI
-431 DALNETVNYGLW
+431 DALNETANYRLW
-443 KTGLCSLLQKVEKC
+443 KTGLISLSQKIKKC
-457 TRIKLAITYRTE
+457 THVKLAVTYRME
-469 YENSL
+469 YEKSVVQDALLSEDEDVYRIVHTGFASNGL
-474 VPDNLISKDKNIYK
+474 KASKQ
-488 ILHSGFESIG
+488 
-498 LEASMVFFNYY
+498 FFDYY
-509 KIPFTLY
+509 RIPFTLY
-516 EYFEAEMENPL
+516 EYFESEMENPL

-537 NDEASLPVL
+537 NDEASLPTL
-546 YDRLVENVNKNIF
+546 YDRLVESANKNIF
-559 PILIKR
+559 PILEKR
-565 YNLMGLTEG
+565 YKLIGFTED
-574 DNLVQSLVDEISTLI
+574 DNIVQSLVDEISTLAF
-589 YDKKEKS
+589 DRKEKN
-596 IMESDLANMRFWKLN
+596 ILESDLASIPFWTANDL
-611 GFPVRPF
+611 PLRPF
-618 MALLEKEN
+618 MSLLAKEN
-626 LMHTNLV
+626 LVHTNLIA
-633 SGQERYFFS
+633 GNERYFFA

-648 YFFAKSLFSQNI
+648 YFFARSLFSHDM
-660 SDTLIR
+660 SDMSIR
-666 KILCEEILQLKDNH
+666 KTLYEDILQVNDNNI
-680 VNLSNCDI
+680 VNLSNSDV
-688 FVTCCSFYAQEFGK
+688 FVICCAIYAQKFGK
-702 ECIDVIDDLP
+702 ECIDLIDELP
-712 ESFEK
+712 EGFEK
-717 DFVVRT
+717 GYIVKS
-723 YIRSFVWR
+723 YIRSFIWR
-731 EKKYISNKSF
+731 DKEYISSNVF
-741 LAAAKKYNVSRTDF
+741 LAVAQKYKVSREDF
-755 WNVLIGNSVKSCH
+755 WNVLVGNSIKHNH
-768 PLNADFLHTL
+768 PLNSDFLHTL
-778 LMGYALSERDY
+778 LMSFRLSERDY
-789 YWTKYINGIFYDDSN
+789 YWTKYINEIFYDESN
-804 RLVQLLRMYS
+804 RLMQLVKMYS
-814 SGKSL
+814 SGQSI
-819 QMNKEQ
+819 QMSKEQ
-825 ARKLLILCGWLLS
+825 ARQLLILCGWLLS
-838 SSNRILRDYTSQ
+838 SSNRMLRDYTSE

-865 LLKAFAGVNDPYILE
+865 ILKAFEKVNDPYIIE

-886 FGTCCNRIKEKNQ
+886 FGACCKRRRKGNTVYI
-899 AYLILAEYV
+899 ALAEYV
-908 YSTIFDQETVY
+908 YSTIFDQEFIY

-966 YINKKYDGGLRQIKS
+966 YINKKYDGGLWQIKS

-1036 YWGYDR
+1036 HWGYDR

-1071 DIDTDYSETSKFEGP
+1071 DIDTDYSETPKFEGP

-1328 KDCTL
+1328 KDNTL

-1340 MLIEQLN
+1340 MLIEQLH
-1347 LHQEDIDG
+1347 LHQADIDG
-1355 LYYDSSKRIAAFD
+1355 LYYDSNEKIAAFD
-1368 LKISQEE
+1368 LNISQKE
-1375 SGIVIRK
+1375 SGVVLRK
-1382 SLLDDFLQ
+1382 DLLDAFLK
-1390 KNNLRLIWFV
+1390 KNNLNLIWFV
-1400 RASKELHN
+1400 RASKELHS
-1408 GKDLAILRYSDR
+1408 GEDLGILRYGDR
-1420 SGAYFYNN
+1420 SGAYFYNGN
-1428 TDISSTI
+1428 IA
-1435 YIVEQR
+1435 

>member
-1 MAKSRKGN
+1 
-9 TMAVEI
+9 MAVEV
-15 NWDNFSLYNN
+15 NWENFASNN
-25 GPDGLRTKF
+25 NDPDGVQHKF
-34 ENLCRQLFAN
+34 ENLCRQLFTN
-44 EFLKSNKLM
+44 DYLKENKKSRN
-53 THLHS
+53 LHS
-58 DPNQPGIESEPI
+58 NPNNPGIEAEPI
-70 FDEDTNRYIGYQA
+70 LDERTNQYIGFQV
-83 KFFDKNVDYSQ
+83 KFFDTSVDYGQ
-94 IYHSMENV
+94 ILHSMEKALQ
-102 VEYYAGKI
+102 YYTGKLSHI
-110 NHVVLYCNKAITASG
+110 VLYCNKAITSTS
-125 KSYAKIVEL
+125 KSYINIVEL
-134 LNKSEISIELI
+134 LKKNNITIELV
-145 TNEEILDIVRKYP
+145 TDSAILDAVRKYP
-158 YLANYYFGVNVI
+158 YLANYYFGVNTISFEWVV
-170 TFDWIIAHDEKS
+170 AHNEKS
-182 FNTLG
+182 FCDLG
-187 ERFNREFNVET
+187 ERFNRDFNVET
-198 ETSKKLSL
+198 ETSKRLSL
-206 FARNQNAIQYINR
+206 FARDQSAVQYIND
-219 KKEKLLQKIAYM
+219 KKENLIRKINRIK
-231 EDHTENH
+231 DDTEQH
-238 ADYLKEIKTMVLSFE
+238 SDYLEKVRSIVSAFE
-253 DIDSGTLE
+253 DVESETIGS
-261 YALEWHQRLQSSIA
+261 AFEWHQYLQSFIVDDLA
-275 EDVKKINLEISQ
+275 KINSEISQ
-287 KTERLSRTRSL
+287 KKNL
-298 LERRKID
+298 LEKIRPTIEKGRSRVEHKD
-305 KEEWGHSQAEE
+305 LEK
-316 EYNKLQVEIDTLYEL
+316 YNSIRSEIEILYEL
-331 LDLSNYLSLTAD
+331 LDLPEILSLTAD
-343 EGRLIT
+343 ENRLIT
-349 AKELFISGN
+349 AKELFVTGN
-358 AGIGKSHML
+358 AGIGKSHLL
-367 AAEVQSLMK
+367 AAECQSLM
-376 NNQPAILLLAGN
+376 NNQQFAVLLLAGN

-396 DQLLQD
+396 DQLSQD
-402 CELNYSFDEFISILE
+402 CELKYSFDEFISILE
-417 SMGREQDAYVLLCI
+417 MIGVEHHTCVLLCI
-431 DALNETVNYGLW
+431 DALNETANYRLW
-443 KTGLCSLLQKVEKC
+443 KTGLISLSQKIKKC
-457 TRIKLAITYRTE
+457 THVKLAVTYRME
-469 YENSL
+469 YEKSVVQDALLSEDEDVYRIVHTGFASNGL
-474 VPDNLISKDKNIYK
+474 KASKQ
-488 ILHSGFESIG
+488 
-498 LEASMVFFNYY
+498 FFDYY
-509 KIPFTLY
+509 RIPFTLY
-516 EYFEAEMENPL
+516 EYFESEMENPL

-537 NDEASLPVL
+537 NDEASLPTL
-546 YDRLVENVNKNIF
+546 YDRLVESANKNIF
-559 PILIKR
+559 PILEKR
-565 YNLMGLTEG
+565 YKLIGFTED
-574 DNLVQSLVDEISTLI
+574 DNIVQSLVDEISTLVF
-589 YDKKEKS
+589 DRKEKN
-596 IMESDLANMRFWKLN
+596 ILESDLASIPFWTANDL
-611 GFPVRPF
+611 PLRPF
-618 MALLEKEN
+618 MSLLAKEN
-626 LMHTNLV
+626 LVHTNLIA
-633 SGQERYFFS
+633 GNERYFFA

-648 YFFAKSLFSQNI
+648 YFFARSLFSHDM
-660 SDTLIR
+660 SDMSIR
-666 KILCEEILQLKDNH
+666 KTLYEDILQVNDNNI
-680 VNLSNCDI
+680 VNLSNSDV
-688 FVTCCSFYAQEFGK
+688 FVICCAIYAQKFGK
-702 ECIDVIDDLP
+702 ECIDLIDELP
-712 ESFEK
+712 EGFEK
-717 DFVVRT
+717 GYIVKS
-723 YIRSFVWR
+723 YIRSFIWR
-731 EKKYISNKSF
+731 DKEYISSNVF
-741 LAAAKKYNVSRTDF
+741 LAVAQKYKVSREDF
-755 WNVLIGNSVKSCH
+755 WNVLVGNSIKHNH
-768 PLNADFLHTL
+768 PLNSDFLHTL
-778 LMGYALSERDY
+778 LMSFRLSERDY
-789 YWTKYINGIFYDDSN
+789 YWIKYINEIFYDESN
-804 RLVQLLRMYS
+804 RLMQLVKMYS
-814 SGKSL
+814 SGQSI
-819 QMNKEQ
+819 QMSKEQ
-825 ARKLLILCGWLLS
+825 ARQLLILCGWLLS
-838 SSNRILRDYTSQ
+838 SSNRMLRDYTSE

-865 LLKAFAGVNDPYILE
+865 ILKAFEKVNDPYIIE

-886 FGTCCNRIKEKNQ
+886 FGACCKRRRKGNTVYI
-899 AYLILAEYV
+899 ALAEYV
-908 YSTIFDQETVY
+908 YSTIFDQEFIY

-924 RDYARLIIE
+924 RDYPRLIIE

-966 YINKKYDGGLRQIKS
+966 YINKKYDGGLWQIKS

-1036 YWGYDR
+1036 HWGYDR

-1071 DIDTDYSETSKFEGP
+1071 DIDTDYSETPKFEGP

-1149 MPKALILS
+1149 MPKTLILS

-1328 KDCTL
+1328 KDNTL

-1340 MLIEQLN
+1340 MLIEQLH
-1347 LHQEDIDG
+1347 LHQADIDG
-1355 LYYDSSKRIAAFD
+1355 LYYDSNEKIAAFD
-1368 LKISQEE
+1368 LNISQKE
-1375 SGIVIRK
+1375 SGVVLRK
-1382 SLLDDFLQ
+1382 DLLDAFLK
-1390 KNNLRLIWFV
+1390 KNNLNLIWFV
-1400 RASKELHN
+1400 RASKELHS
-1408 GKDLAILRYSDR
+1408 GEDLGILRYGDR
-1420 SGAYFYNN
+1420 SGAYFYNGTEITSN
-1428 TDISSTI
+1428 I

>member
-1 MAKSRKGN
+1 
-9 TMAVEI
+9 MAVEV
-15 NWDNFSLYNN
+15 NWEDFASNN
-25 GPDGLRTKF
+25 NDPDGVQHKF
-34 ENLCRQLFAN
+34 ENLCRQLFTN
-44 EFLKSNKLM
+44 DYLKENKKSRN
-53 THLHS
+53 LHS
-58 DPNQPGIESEPI
+58 NPNNPGIEAEPI
-70 FDEDTNRYIGYQA
+70 LDERTNQYIGFQV
-83 KFFDKNVDYSQ
+83 KFFDTSVDYGQ
-94 IYHSMENV
+94 ILHSMEKALQ
-102 VEYYAGKI
+102 YYTGKLSHI
-110 NHVVLYCNKAITASG
+110 VLYCNKAITSTS
-125 KSYAKIVEL
+125 KSYINIVEL
-134 LNKSEISIELI
+134 LKKNNITIELV
-145 TNEEILDIVRKYP
+145 TDSAILDAVRKYP
-158 YLANYYFGVNVI
+158 YLANYYFGVNTISFEWVV
-170 TFDWIIAHDEKS
+170 AHNEKS
-182 FNTLG
+182 FCDLG
-187 ERFNREFNVET
+187 ERFNRDFNVET
-198 ETSKKLSL
+198 ETSKRLSL
-206 FARNQNAIQYINR
+206 FARDQSAVQYIND
-219 KKEKLLQKIAYM
+219 KKENLIRKINRIK
-231 EDHTENH
+231 DDTEQH
-238 ADYLKEIKTMVLSFE
+238 SDYLEKVRSIVSAFE
-253 DIDSGTLE
+253 DVESETIGS
-261 YALEWHQRLQSSIA
+261 AFEWHQYLQSFIVDDLA
-275 EDVKKINLEISQ
+275 KINSEISQ
-287 KTERLSRTRSL
+287 KKNL
-298 LERRKID
+298 LEKIRPTIEKGRSRVEHKD
-305 KEEWGHSQAEE
+305 LEK
-316 EYNKLQVEIDTLYEL
+316 YNSIRSEIEILYEL
-331 LDLSNYLSLTAD
+331 LDLPEILSLTAD
-343 EGRLIT
+343 ENRLIT
-349 AKELFISGN
+349 AKELFVTGN
-358 AGIGKSHML
+358 AGIGKSHLL
-367 AAEVQSLMK
+367 AAECQSLM
-376 NNQPAILLLAGN
+376 NNQQFAVLLLAGN

-396 DQLLQD
+396 DQLSQD
-402 CELNYSFDEFISILE
+402 CELKYSFDEFISILE
-417 SMGREQDAYVLLCI
+417 MIGVEHHTCVLLCI
-431 DALNETVNYGLW
+431 DALNETANYRLW
-443 KTGLCSLLQKVEKC
+443 KTGLISLSQKIKKC
-457 TRIKLAITYRTE
+457 THVKLAVTYRME
-469 YENSL
+469 YEKSVVQDALLSEDEDVYRIVHTGFASNGL
-474 VPDNLISKDKNIYK
+474 KASKQ
-488 ILHSGFESIG
+488 
-498 LEASMVFFNYY
+498 FFDYY
-509 KIPFTLY
+509 RIPFTLY
-516 EYFEAEMENPL
+516 EYFESEMENPL

-537 NDEASLPVL
+537 NDEASLPTL
-546 YDRLVENVNKNIF
+546 YDRLVESANKNIF
-559 PILIKR
+559 PILEKR
-565 YNLMGLTEG
+565 YKLIGFTED
-574 DNLVQSLVDEISTLI
+574 DNIVQSLVDEISTLVF
-589 YDKKEKS
+589 DRKEKN
-596 IMESDLANMRFWKLN
+596 ILESDLASIPFWTANDL
-611 GFPVRPF
+611 PLRPF
-618 MALLEKEN
+618 MSLLAKEN
-626 LMHTNLV
+626 LVHTNLIA
-633 SGQERYFFS
+633 GNERYFFA

-648 YFFAKSLFSQNI
+648 YFFARSLFSHDM
-660 SDTLIR
+660 SDMSIR
-666 KILCEEILQLKDNH
+666 KTLYEDILQVNDNNI
-680 VNLSNCDI
+680 VNLSNSDV
-688 FVTCCSFYAQEFGK
+688 FVICCAIYAQKFGK
-702 ECIDVIDDLP
+702 ECIDLIDELP
-712 ESFEK
+712 EGFEK
-717 DFVVRT
+717 GYIVKS
-723 YIRSFVWR
+723 YIRSFIWR
-731 EKKYISNKSF
+731 DKEYISSNVF
-741 LAAAKKYNVSRTDF
+741 LAVAQKYKVSREDF
-755 WNVLIGNSVKSCH
+755 WNVLVGNSIKHNH
-768 PLNADFLHTL
+768 PLNSDFLHTL
-778 LMGYALSERDY
+778 LMSFRLSERDY
-789 YWTKYINGIFYDDSN
+789 YWTKYINEIFYDESN
-804 RLVQLLRMYS
+804 RLMQLVKMYS
-814 SGKSL
+814 SGQSI
-819 QMNKEQ
+819 QMSKEQ
-825 ARKLLILCGWLLS
+825 ARQLLILCGWLLS
-838 SSNRILRDYTSQ
+838 SSNRMLRDYTSE

-865 LLKAFAGVNDPYILE
+865 ILKAFEKVNDPYIIE

-886 FGTCCNRIKEKNQ
+886 FGACCKRRRKGNTVYI
-899 AYLILAEYV
+899 ALAEYV
-908 YSTIFDQETVY
+908 YSTIFDQEFIY

-966 YINKKYDGGLRQIKS
+966 YINKKYDGGLWQIKS

-1036 YWGYDR
+1036 HWGYDR

-1071 DIDTDYSETSKFEGP
+1071 DIDTDYSETPKFEGP

-1328 KDCTL
+1328 KDNTL

-1340 MLIEQLN
+1340 MLIEQLH
-1347 LHQEDIDG
+1347 LHQADIDG
-1355 LYYDSSKRIAAFD
+1355 LYYDSNEKIAAFD
-1368 LKISQEE
+1368 LNISQKE
-1375 SGIVIRK
+1375 SGVVLRK
-1382 SLLDDFLQ
+1382 DLLDAFLK
-1390 KNNLRLIWFV
+1390 KNNLNLIWFV
-1400 RASKELHN
+1400 RASKELHS
-1408 GKDLAILRYSDR
+1408 GEDLGILRYGDR
-1420 SGAYFYNN
+1420 SGAYFYNGTEITSN
-1428 TDISSTI
+1428 I

>member
-1 MAKSRKGN
+1 
-9 TMAVEI
+9 MAVEV
-15 NWDNFSLYNN
+15 NWENFASNN
-25 GPDGLRTKF
+25 NDPDGVQHKF
-34 ENLCRQLFAN
+34 ENLCRQLFTN
-44 EFLKSNKLM
+44 DYLKENKKSRN
-53 THLHS
+53 LHS
-58 DPNQPGIESEPI
+58 NPNNPGIEAEPI
-70 FDEDTNRYIGYQA
+70 LDERTNQYIGFQV
-83 KFFDKNVDYSQ
+83 KFFDTSVDYGQ
-94 IYHSMENV
+94 ILHSMEKALQ
-102 VEYYAGKI
+102 YYTGKLSHI
-110 NHVVLYCNKAITASG
+110 VLYCNKAITSTS
-125 KSYAKIVEL
+125 KSYINIVEL
-134 LNKSEISIELI
+134 LKKNNITIELV
-145 TNEEILDIVRKYP
+145 TDSAILDAVRKYP
-158 YLANYYFGVNVI
+158 YLANYYFGVNTISFEWVV
-170 TFDWIIAHDEKS
+170 AHNEKS
-182 FNTLG
+182 FCDLG
-187 ERFNREFNVET
+187 ERFNRDFNVET
-198 ETSKKLSL
+198 ETSKRLSL
-206 FARNQNAIQYINR
+206 FARDQSAVQYIND
-219 KKEKLLQKIAYM
+219 KKENLIRKINRIK
-231 EDHTENH
+231 DDTEQH
-238 ADYLKEIKTMVLSFE
+238 SDYLEKVRSIVSAFE
-253 DIDSGTLE
+253 DVESETIGS
-261 YALEWHQRLQSSIA
+261 AFEWHQYLQSFIVDDLA
-275 EDVKKINLEISQ
+275 KINSEISQ
-287 KTERLSRTRSL
+287 KKNL
-298 LERRKID
+298 LEKIRPTIEKGRSRVEHKD
-305 KEEWGHSQAEE
+305 LEK
-316 EYNKLQVEIDTLYEL
+316 YNSIRSEIEILYEL
-331 LDLSNYLSLTAD
+331 LDLPEILSLTAD
-343 EGRLIT
+343 ENRLIT
-349 AKELFISGN
+349 AKELFVTGN
-358 AGIGKSHML
+358 AGIGKSHLL
-367 AAEVQSLMK
+367 AAECQSLM
-376 NNQPAILLLAGN
+376 NNQQFAVLLLAGN

-396 DQLLQD
+396 DQLSQD
-402 CELNYSFDEFISILE
+402 CELKYSFDEFISILE
-417 SMGREQDAYVLLCI
+417 MIGVEHHTCVLLCI
-431 DALNETVNYGLW
+431 DALNETANYRLW
-443 KTGLCSLLQKVEKC
+443 KTGLISLSQKIKKC
-457 TRIKLAITYRTE
+457 THVKLAVTYRME
-469 YENSL
+469 YEKSVVQDALLSEDEDVYRIVHTGFASNGL
-474 VPDNLISKDKNIYK
+474 KASKQ
-488 ILHSGFESIG
+488 
-498 LEASMVFFNYY
+498 FFDYY
-509 KIPFTLY
+509 RIPFTLY
-516 EYFEAEMENPL
+516 EYFESEMENPL

-537 NDEASLPVL
+537 NDEASLPTL
-546 YDRLVENVNKNIF
+546 YDRLVESANKNIF
-559 PILIKR
+559 PILEKR
-565 YNLMGLTEG
+565 YKLIGFTED
-574 DNLVQSLVDEISTLI
+574 DNIVQSLVDEISTLAF
-589 YDKKEKS
+589 DRKEKN
-596 IMESDLANMRFWKLN
+596 ILESDLASIPFWTANDL
-611 GFPVRPF
+611 PLRPF
-618 MALLEKEN
+618 MSLLAKEN
-626 LMHTNLV
+626 LVHTNLIA
-633 SGQERYFFS
+633 GNERYFFA

-648 YFFAKSLFSQNI
+648 YFFARSLFSHDM
-660 SDTLIR
+660 SDMSIR
-666 KILCEEILQLKDNH
+666 KTLYEDILQVNDNNI
-680 VNLSNCDI
+680 VNLSNSDV
-688 FVTCCSFYAQEFGK
+688 FVICCAIYAQKFGK
-702 ECIDVIDDLP
+702 ECIDLIDELP
-712 ESFEK
+712 EGFEK
-717 DFVVRT
+717 GYIVKS
-723 YIRSFVWR
+723 YIRSFIWR
-731 EKKYISNKSF
+731 DKEYISSNVF
-741 LAAAKKYNVSRTDF
+741 LAVAQKYKVSREDF
-755 WNVLIGNSVKSCH
+755 WNVLVGNSIKHNH
-768 PLNADFLHTL
+768 PLNSDFLHTL
-778 LMGYALSERDY
+778 LMSFRLSERDY
-789 YWTKYINGIFYDDSN
+789 YWTKYINEIFYDESN
-804 RLVQLLRMYS
+804 RLMQLVKMYS
-814 SGKSL
+814 SGQSI
-819 QMNKEQ
+819 QMSKEQ
-825 ARKLLILCGWLLS
+825 ARQLLILCGWLLS
-838 SSNRILRDYTSQ
+838 SSNRMLRDYTSE

-865 LLKAFAGVNDPYILE
+865 ILKAFEKVNDPYIIE

-886 FGTCCNRIKEKNQ
+886 FGACCKRRRKGNTVYI
-899 AYLILAEYV
+899 ALAEYV
-908 YSTIFDQETVY
+908 YSTIFDQEFIY

-966 YINKKYDGGLRQIKS
+966 YINKKYDGGLWQIKS

-1036 YWGYDR
+1036 HWGYDR

-1071 DIDTDYSETSKFEGP
+1071 DIDTDYSETPKFEGP

-1328 KDCTL
+1328 KDNTL

-1340 MLIEQLN
+1340 MLIEQLH
-1347 LHQEDIDG
+1347 LHQADIDG
-1355 LYYDSSKRIAAFD
+1355 LYYDSNEKIAAFD
-1368 LKISQEE
+1368 LNISQKE
-1375 SGIVIRK
+1375 SGVVLRK
-1382 SLLDDFLQ
+1382 DLLDAFLK
-1390 KNNLRLIWFV
+1390 KNNLNLIWFV
-1400 RASKELHN
+1400 RASKELHS
-1408 GKDLAILRYSDR
+1408 GEDLGILRYD
-1420 SGAYFYNN
+1420 
-1428 TDISSTI
+1428 
-1435 YIVEQR
+1435 

>member
-1 MAKSRKGN
+1 
-9 TMAVEI
+9 MAVEV
-15 NWDNFSLYNN
+15 NWENFASNN
-25 GPDGLRTKF
+25 NDPDGVQHKF
-34 ENLCRQLFAN
+34 ENLCRQLFTN
-44 EFLKSNKLM
+44 DYLKENKKSRN
-53 THLHS
+53 LHS
-58 DPNQPGIESEPI
+58 NPNNPGIEAEPI
-70 FDEDTNRYIGYQA
+70 LDERTNQYIGFQV
-83 KFFDKNVDYSQ
+83 KFFDTSVDYGQ
-94 IYHSMENV
+94 ILHSMEKALQ
-102 VEYYAGKI
+102 YYTGKLSHI
-110 NHVVLYCNKAITASG
+110 VLYCNKAITSTS
-125 KSYAKIVEL
+125 KSYINIVEL
-134 LNKSEISIELI
+134 LKKNNITIELV
-145 TNEEILDIVRKYP
+145 TDSAILDAVRKYP
-158 YLANYYFGVNVI
+158 YLANYYFGVNTISFEWVV
-170 TFDWIIAHDEKS
+170 AHNEKS
-182 FNTLG
+182 FCDLG
-187 ERFNREFNVET
+187 ERFNRDFNVET
-198 ETSKKLSL
+198 ETSKRLSL
-206 FARNQNAIQYINR
+206 FARDQSAVQYIND
-219 KKEKLLQKIAYM
+219 KKENLIRKINRIK
-231 EDHTENH
+231 DDTEQH
-238 ADYLKEIKTMVLSFE
+238 SDYLEKVRSIVSAFE
-253 DIDSGTLE
+253 DVESETIGS
-261 YALEWHQRLQSSIA
+261 AFEWHQYLQSFIVDDLA
-275 EDVKKINLEISQ
+275 KINSEISQ
-287 KTERLSRTRSL
+287 KKNL
-298 LERRKID
+298 LEKIRPTIEKGRSRVEHKD
-305 KEEWGHSQAEE
+305 LEK
-316 EYNKLQVEIDTLYEL
+316 YNSIRSEIEILYEL
-331 LDLSNYLSLTAD
+331 LDLPEILSLTAD
-343 EGRLIT
+343 ENRLIT
-349 AKELFISGN
+349 AKELFVTGN
-358 AGIGKSHML
+358 AGIGKSHLL
-367 AAEVQSLMK
+367 AAECQSLM
-376 NNQPAILLLAGN
+376 NNQQFAVLLLAGN

-396 DQLLQD
+396 DQLSQD
-402 CELNYSFDEFISILE
+402 CELKYSFDEFISILE
-417 SMGREQDAYVLLCI
+417 MIGVEHHTFVLLCI
-431 DALNETVNYGLW
+431 DALNETANYRLW
-443 KTGLCSLLQKVEKC
+443 KTGLISLSQKIKKC
-457 TRIKLAITYRTE
+457 THVKLAVTYRME
-469 YENSL
+469 YEKSVVQDALLSEDEDVYRIVHTGFASNGL
-474 VPDNLISKDKNIYK
+474 KASKQ
-488 ILHSGFESIG
+488 
-498 LEASMVFFNYY
+498 FFDYY
-509 KIPFTLY
+509 RIPFTLY
-516 EYFEAEMENPL
+516 EYFESEMENPL

-537 NDEASLPVL
+537 NDEASLPTL
-546 YDRLVENVNKNIF
+546 YDRLVESANKNIF
-559 PILIKR
+559 PILEKR
-565 YNLMGLTEG
+565 YKLIGFTED
-574 DNLVQSLVDEISTLI
+574 DNIVQSLVDEISTLAF
-589 YDKKEKS
+589 DRKEKN
-596 IMESDLANMRFWKLN
+596 ILESDLASIPFWTANDL
-611 GFPVRPF
+611 PLRPF
-618 MALLEKEN
+618 MSLLAKEN
-626 LMHTNLV
+626 LVHTNLIA
-633 SGQERYFFS
+633 GNERYFFA

-648 YFFAKSLFSQNI
+648 YFFARSLFSHDM
-660 SDTLIR
+660 SDMSIR
-666 KILCEEILQLKDNH
+666 KTLYEDILQVNDNNI
-680 VNLSNCDI
+680 VNLSNSDV
-688 FVTCCSFYAQEFGK
+688 FVICCAIYAQKFGK
-702 ECIDVIDDLP
+702 ECIDLIDELP
-712 ESFEK
+712 EGFEK
-717 DFVVRT
+717 GYIVKS
-723 YIRSFVWR
+723 YIRSFIWR
-731 EKKYISNKSF
+731 DKEYISSNVF
-741 LAAAKKYNVSRTDF
+741 LAVAQKYKVSREDF
-755 WNVLIGNSVKSCH
+755 WNVLVGNSIKHNH
-768 PLNADFLHTL
+768 PLNSDFLHTL
-778 LMGYALSERDY
+778 LMSFRLSERDY
-789 YWTKYINGIFYDDSN
+789 YWTKYINEIFYDESN
-804 RLVQLLRMYS
+804 RLMQLVKMYS
-814 SGKSL
+814 SGQSI
-819 QMNKEQ
+819 QMSKEQ
-825 ARKLLILCGWLLS
+825 ARQLLILCGWLLS
-838 SSNRILRDYTSQ
+838 SSNRMLRDYTSE

-865 LLKAFAGVNDPYILE
+865 ILKAFEKVNDPYIIE

-886 FGTCCNRIKEKNQ
+886 FGACCKRRRKGNTVYI
-899 AYLILAEYV
+899 ALAEYV
-908 YSTIFDQETVY
+908 YSTIFDQEFIY

-966 YINKKYDGGLRQIKS
+966 YINKKYDGGLWQIKS

-1036 YWGYDR
+1036 HWGYDR

-1071 DIDTDYSETSKFEGP
+1071 DIDTDYSETPKFEGP

-1109 IFDEISELKKATR
+1109 IFDEISELKKATH

-1328 KDCTL
+1328 KDNTL

-1340 MLIEQLN
+1340 MLIEQLH
-1347 LHQEDIDG
+1347 LHQADIDG
-1355 LYYDSSKRIAAFD
+1355 LYYDSNEKIAAFD
-1368 LKISQEE
+1368 LNISQKE
-1375 SGIVIRK
+1375 SGVVLRK
-1382 SLLDDFLQ
+1382 DLLDAFLK
-1390 KNNLRLIWFV
+1390 KNNLNLIWFV
-1400 RASKELHN
+1400 RASKELHS
-1408 GKDLAILRYSDR
+1408 GEDLGILRYGDR
-1420 SGAYFYNN
+1420 SGAYFYNGTEITSN
-1428 TDISSTI
+1428 I

>member
-1 MAKSRKGN
+1 
-9 TMAVEI
+9 MAVEV
-15 NWDNFSLYNN
+15 NWENFASNN
-25 GPDGLRTKF
+25 NDPDGVQHKF
-34 ENLCRQLFAN
+34 ENLCRQLFTN
-44 EFLKSNKLM
+44 DYLKENKKSRN
-53 THLHS
+53 LHS
-58 DPNQPGIESEPI
+58 NPNNPGIEAEPI
-70 FDEDTNRYIGYQA
+70 LDERTNQYIGFQV
-83 KFFDKNVDYSQ
+83 KFFDTSVDYGQ
-94 IYHSMENV
+94 ILHSMEKALQ
-102 VEYYAGKI
+102 YYTGKLSHI
-110 NHVVLYCNKAITASG
+110 VLYCNKAITSTS
-125 KSYAKIVEL
+125 KSYINIVEL
-134 LNKSEISIELI
+134 LKKNNITIELV
-145 TNEEILDIVRKYP
+145 TDSAILDAVRKYP
-158 YLANYYFGVNVI
+158 YLANYYFGVNTISFEWVV
-170 TFDWIIAHDEKS
+170 AHNEKS
-182 FNTLG
+182 FCDLG
-187 ERFNREFNVET
+187 ERFNRDFNVET
-198 ETSKKLSL
+198 ETSKRLSL
-206 FARNQNAIQYINR
+206 FARDQSAVQYIND
-219 KKEKLLQKIAYM
+219 KKENLIRKINRIK
-231 EDHTENH
+231 DDTEQH
-238 ADYLKEIKTMVLSFE
+238 SDYLEKVRSIVSAFE
-253 DIDSGTLE
+253 DVESETIGS
-261 YALEWHQRLQSSIA
+261 AFEWHQYLQSFIVDDLA
-275 EDVKKINLEISQ
+275 KINSEISQ
-287 KTERLSRTRSL
+287 KKNL
-298 LERRKID
+298 LEKIRPTIEKGRSRVEHKD
-305 KEEWGHSQAEE
+305 LEK
-316 EYNKLQVEIDTLYEL
+316 YNSIRSEIEILYEL
-331 LDLSNYLSLTAD
+331 LDLPEILSLTAD
-343 EGRLIT
+343 ENRLIT
-349 AKELFISGN
+349 AKELFVTGN
-358 AGIGKSHML
+358 AGIGKSHLL
-367 AAEVQSLMK
+367 AAECQSLM
-376 NNQPAILLLAGN
+376 NNQQFAVLLLAGN

-396 DQLLQD
+396 DQLSQD
-402 CELNYSFDEFISILE
+402 CELKYSFDEFISILE
-417 SMGREQDAYVLLCI
+417 MIGVEHHTCVLLCI
-431 DALNETVNYGLW
+431 DALNETANYRLW
-443 KTGLCSLLQKVEKC
+443 KTGLISLSQKIKKC
-457 TRIKLAITYRTE
+457 THVKLAVTYRME
-469 YENSL
+469 YEKSVVQDALLSEDEDVYRIVHTGFASNGL
-474 VPDNLISKDKNIYK
+474 KASKQ
-488 ILHSGFESIG
+488 
-498 LEASMVFFNYY
+498 FFDYY
-509 KIPFTLY
+509 RIPFTLY
-516 EYFEAEMENPL
+516 EYFESEMENPL

-537 NDEASLPVL
+537 NDEASLPTL
-546 YDRLVENVNKNIF
+546 YDRLVESANKNIF
-559 PILIKR
+559 PILEKR
-565 YNLMGLTEG
+565 YKLIGFTED
-574 DNLVQSLVDEISTLI
+574 DNIVQSLVDEISTLVF
-589 YDKKEKS
+589 DRKEKN
-596 IMESDLANMRFWKLN
+596 ILESDLASIPFWTANDL
-611 GFPVRPF
+611 PLRPF
-618 MALLEKEN
+618 MSLLAKEN
-626 LMHTNLV
+626 LVHTNLIA
-633 SGQERYFFS
+633 GNERYFFA

-648 YFFAKSLFSQNI
+648 YFFARSLFSHDM
-660 SDTLIR
+660 SDMSIR
-666 KILCEEILQLKDNH
+666 KTLYEDILQVNDNNI
-680 VNLSNCDI
+680 VNLSNSDV
-688 FVTCCSFYAQEFGK
+688 FVICCAIYAQKFGK
-702 ECIDVIDDLP
+702 ECIELIDELP
-712 ESFEK
+712 EGFEK
-717 DFVVRT
+717 GYIVKS
-723 YIRSFVWR
+723 YIRSFIWR
-731 EKKYISNKSF
+731 DKEYISSNVF
-741 LAAAKKYNVSRTDF
+741 LAVAQKYKVSREDF
-755 WNVLIGNSVKSCH
+755 WNVLVGNSIKHNH
-768 PLNADFLHTL
+768 PLNSDFLHTL
-778 LMGYALSERDY
+778 LMSFRLSERDY
-789 YWTKYINGIFYDDSN
+789 YWTKYINEIFYDESN
-804 RLVQLLRMYS
+804 RLMQLVKMYS
-814 SGKSL
+814 SGQSI
-819 QMNKEQ
+819 QMSKEQ
-825 ARKLLILCGWLLS
+825 ARQLLILCGWLLS
-838 SSNRILRDYTSQ
+838 SSNRMLRDYTSE

-865 LLKAFAGVNDPYILE
+865 ILKAFEKVNDPYIIE

-886 FGTCCNRIKEKNQ
+886 FGACCKRRRKGNTVYI
-899 AYLILAEYV
+899 ALAEYV
-908 YSTIFDQETVY
+908 YSTIFDQEFIY

-966 YINKKYDGGLRQIKS
+966 YINKKYDGGLWQIKS

-1036 YWGYDR
+1036 HWGYDR

-1071 DIDTDYSETSKFEGP
+1071 DIDTDYSETPKFEGP

-1328 KDCTL
+1328 KDNTL

-1340 MLIEQLN
+1340 MLIEQLH
-1347 LHQEDIDG
+1347 LHQADIDG
-1355 LYYDSSKRIAAFD
+1355 LYYDSNEKIAAFD
-1368 LKISQEE
+1368 LNISQKE
-1375 SGIVIRK
+1375 SGVVLRK
-1382 SLLDDFLQ
+1382 DLLDAFLK
-1390 KNNLRLIWFV
+1390 KNNLNLIWFV
-1400 RASKELHN
+1400 RASKELHS
-1408 GKDLAILRYSDR
+1408 GEDLGILRYGDR
-1420 SGAYFYNN
+1420 SGAYFYNGTEITSN
-1428 TDISSTI
+1428 I

>member
-1 MAKSRKGN
+1 
-9 TMAVEI
+9 MAVEV
-15 NWDNFSLYNN
+15 NWENFASNN
-25 GPDGLRTKF
+25 NDPDGVQHKF
-34 ENLCRQLFAN
+34 ENLCRQLFTN
-44 EFLKSNKLM
+44 DYLKENKKSRN
-53 THLHS
+53 LHS
-58 DPNQPGIESEPI
+58 NPNNPGIEAEPI
-70 FDEDTNRYIGYQA
+70 LDERTNQYIGFQV
-83 KFFDKNVDYSQ
+83 KFFDTSVDYGQ
-94 IYHSMENV
+94 ILHSMEKALQ
-102 VEYYAGKI
+102 YYTGKLSHI
-110 NHVVLYCNKAITASG
+110 VLYCNKAITSTS
-125 KSYAKIVEL
+125 KSYINIVEL
-134 LNKSEISIELI
+134 LKKNNITIELV
-145 TNEEILDIVRKYP
+145 TDSAILDAVRKYP
-158 YLANYYFGVNVI
+158 YLANYYFGVNTISFEWVV
-170 TFDWIIAHDEKS
+170 AHNEKS
-182 FNTLG
+182 FCDLG
-187 ERFNREFNVET
+187 ERFNRDFNVET
-198 ETSKKLSL
+198 ETSKRLSL
-206 FARNQNAIQYINR
+206 FARDQSAVQYIND
-219 KKEKLLQKIAYM
+219 KKENLIRKINRIK
-231 EDHTENH
+231 DDTEQH
-238 ADYLKEIKTMVLSFE
+238 SDYLEKVRSIVSAFE
-253 DIDSGTLE
+253 DVESETIGS
-261 YALEWHQRLQSSIA
+261 AFEWHQYLQSFIVDDLA
-275 EDVKKINLEISQ
+275 KINSEISQ
-287 KTERLSRTRSL
+287 KKNL
-298 LERRKID
+298 LEKIRPTIEKGRSRVEHKD
-305 KEEWGHSQAEE
+305 LEK
-316 EYNKLQVEIDTLYEL
+316 YNSIRSEIEILYEL
-331 LDLSNYLSLTAD
+331 LDLPEILSLTAD
-343 EGRLIT
+343 ENRLIT
-349 AKELFISGN
+349 AKELFVTGN
-358 AGIGKSHML
+358 AGIGKSHLL
-367 AAEVQSLMK
+367 AAECQSLM
-376 NNQPAILLLAGN
+376 NNQQFAVLLLAGN

-396 DQLLQD
+396 DQLSQD
-402 CELNYSFDEFISILE
+402 CELKYSFDEFISILE
-417 SMGREQDAYVLLCI
+417 MIGVEHHTFVLLCI
-431 DALNETVNYGLW
+431 DALNETANYRLW
-443 KTGLCSLLQKVEKC
+443 KTGLISLSQKIKKC
-457 TRIKLAITYRTE
+457 THVKLAVTYRME
-469 YENSL
+469 YEKSVVQDALLSEDEDVYRIVHTGFASNGL
-474 VPDNLISKDKNIYK
+474 KASKQ
-488 ILHSGFESIG
+488 
-498 LEASMVFFNYY
+498 FFDYY
-509 KIPFTLY
+509 RIPFTLY
-516 EYFEAEMENPL
+516 EYFESEMENPL

-537 NDEASLPVL
+537 NDEASLPTL
-546 YDRLVENVNKNIF
+546 YDRLVESANKNIF
-559 PILIKR
+559 PILEKR
-565 YNLMGLTEG
+565 YKLIGFTED
-574 DNLVQSLVDEISTLI
+574 DNIVQSLVDEISTLAF
-589 YDKKEKS
+589 DRKEKN
-596 IMESDLANMRFWKLN
+596 ILESDLASIPFWTANDL
-611 GFPVRPF
+611 PLRPF
-618 MALLEKEN
+618 MSLLAKEN
-626 LMHTNLV
+626 LVHTNLIA
-633 SGQERYFFS
+633 GNERYFFA

-648 YFFAKSLFSQNI
+648 YFFARSLFSHDM
-660 SDTLIR
+660 SDMSIR
-666 KILCEEILQLKDNH
+666 KTLYEDILQVNDNNI
-680 VNLSNCDI
+680 VNLSNSDV
-688 FVTCCSFYAQEFGK
+688 FVICCAIYAQKFGK
-702 ECIDVIDDLP
+702 ECIDLIDELP
-712 ESFEK
+712 EGFEK
-717 DFVVRT
+717 GYIVKS
-723 YIRSFVWR
+723 YIRSFIWR
-731 EKKYISNKSF
+731 DKEYISSNVF
-741 LAAAKKYNVSRTDF
+741 LAVAQKYKVSREDF
-755 WNVLIGNSVKSCH
+755 WNVLVGNSIKHNH
-768 PLNADFLHTL
+768 PLNSDFLHTL
-778 LMGYALSERDY
+778 LMSFRLSERDY
-789 YWTKYINGIFYDDSN
+789 YWTKYINEIFYDESN
-804 RLVQLLRMYS
+804 RLMQLVKMYS
-814 SGKSL
+814 SGQSI
-819 QMNKEQ
+819 QMSKEQ
-825 ARKLLILCGWLLS
+825 ARQLLILCGWLLS
-838 SSNRILRDYTSQ
+838 SSNRMLRDYTSE

-865 LLKAFAGVNDPYILE
+865 ILKAFEKVNDPYIIE

-886 FGTCCNRIKEKNQ
+886 FGACCKRRRKGNTVYI
-899 AYLILAEYV
+899 ALAEYV
-908 YSTIFDQETVY
+908 YSTIFDQEFIY

-966 YINKKYDGGLRQIKS
+966 YINKKYDGGLWQIKS

-1036 YWGYDR
+1036 HWGYDR

-1071 DIDTDYSETSKFEGP
+1071 DIDTAYSETPKFEGP

-1328 KDCTL
+1328 KDNTL

-1340 MLIEQLN
+1340 MLIEQLH
-1347 LHQEDIDG
+1347 LHQADIDG
-1355 LYYDSSKRIAAFD
+1355 LYYDSNEKIAAFD
-1368 LKISQEE
+1368 LNISQKE
-1375 SGIVIRK
+1375 SGVVLRK
-1382 SLLDDFLQ
+1382 DLLDAFLK
-1390 KNNLRLIWFV
+1390 KNNLNLIWFV
-1400 RASKELHN
+1400 RASKELHS
-1408 GKDLAILRYSDR
+1408 GEDLGILRYGDR
-1420 SGAYFYNN
+1420 SGAYFYNGTEITSN
-1428 TDISSTI
+1428 I

>member
-1 MAKSRKGN
+1 
-9 TMAVEI
+9 MAVEV
-15 NWDNFSLYNN
+15 NWENFASNN
-25 GPDGLRTKF
+25 NDPDGVQHKF
-34 ENLCRQLFAN
+34 ENLCRQLFTN
-44 EFLKSNKLM
+44 DYLKENKKSRN
-53 THLHS
+53 LHS
-58 DPNQPGIESEPI
+58 NPNNPGIEAEPI
-70 FDEDTNRYIGYQA
+70 LDERTNQYIGFQV
-83 KFFDKNVDYSQ
+83 KFFDTSVDYGQ
-94 IYHSMENV
+94 ILHSMEKALQ
-102 VEYYAGKI
+102 YYTGKLSHI
-110 NHVVLYCNKAITASG
+110 VLYCNKAITSTS
-125 KSYAKIVEL
+125 KSYINIVEL
-134 LNKSEISIELI
+134 LKKNNITIELV
-145 TNEEILDIVRKYP
+145 TDSAILDAVRKYP
-158 YLANYYFGVNVI
+158 YLANYYFGVNTISFEWVV
-170 TFDWIIAHDEKS
+170 AHNEKS
-182 FNTLG
+182 FCDLG
-187 ERFNREFNVET
+187 ERFNRDFNVET
-198 ETSKKLSL
+198 ETSKRLSL
-206 FARNQNAIQYINR
+206 FARDQSAVQYIND
-219 KKEKLLQKIAYM
+219 KKENLIRKINRIK
-231 EDHTENH
+231 DDTEQH
-238 ADYLKEIKTMVLSFE
+238 SDYLEKVRSIVSAFE
-253 DIDSGTLE
+253 DVESETIGS
-261 YALEWHQRLQSSIA
+261 AFEWHQYLQSFIVDDLA
-275 EDVKKINLEISQ
+275 KINSEISQ
-287 KTERLSRTRSL
+287 KKNL
-298 LERRKID
+298 LEKIRPTIEKGRSRVEHKD
-305 KEEWGHSQAEE
+305 LEK
-316 EYNKLQVEIDTLYEL
+316 YNSIRSEIEILYEL
-331 LDLSNYLSLTAD
+331 LDLPEILSLTAD
-343 EGRLIT
+343 ENRLIT
-349 AKELFISGN
+349 AKELFVTGN
-358 AGIGKSHML
+358 AGIGKSHLL
-367 AAEVQSLMK
+367 AAECQSLM
-376 NNQPAILLLAGN
+376 NNQQFAVLLLAGN

-396 DQLLQD
+396 DQLSQD
-402 CELNYSFDEFISILE
+402 CELKYSFDEFISILE
-417 SMGREQDAYVLLCI
+417 MIGVEHHTCVLLCI
-431 DALNETVNYGLW
+431 DALNETANYRLW
-443 KTGLCSLLQKVEKC
+443 KTGLISLSQKIKKC
-457 TRIKLAITYRTE
+457 THVKLVVTYRME
-469 YENSL
+469 YEKSVVQDALLSEDEDVYRIVHTGFASNGL
-474 VPDNLISKDKNIYK
+474 KASKQ
-488 ILHSGFESIG
+488 
-498 LEASMVFFNYY
+498 FFDYY
-509 KIPFTLY
+509 RIPFTLY
-516 EYFEAEMENPL
+516 EYFESEMENPL

-537 NDEASLPVL
+537 NDEASLPTL
-546 YDRLVENVNKNIF
+546 YDRLVESANKNIF
-559 PILIKR
+559 PILEKR
-565 YNLMGLTEG
+565 YKLIGFTED
-574 DNLVQSLVDEISTLI
+574 DNIVQSLVDEISTLAF
-589 YDKKEKS
+589 DRKEKN
-596 IMESDLANMRFWKLN
+596 ILESDLASIPFWTANDL
-611 GFPVRPF
+611 PLRPF
-618 MALLEKEN
+618 MSLLAKEN
-626 LMHTNLV
+626 LVHTNLIA
-633 SGQERYFFS
+633 GNERYFFA

-648 YFFAKSLFSQNI
+648 YFFARSLFSHDM
-660 SDTLIR
+660 SDMSIR
-666 KILCEEILQLKDNH
+666 KTLYEDILQVNDNNI
-680 VNLSNCDI
+680 VNLSNSDV
-688 FVTCCSFYAQEFGK
+688 FVICCAIYAQKFGK
-702 ECIDVIDDLP
+702 ECIDLIDELP
-712 ESFEK
+712 EGFEK
-717 DFVVRT
+717 GYIVKS
-723 YIRSFVWR
+723 YIRSFIWR
-731 EKKYISNKSF
+731 NKEYISSNVF
-741 LAAAKKYNVSRTDF
+741 LAVAQKYKVSREDF
-755 WNVLIGNSVKSCH
+755 WNVLVGNSIKHNH
-768 PLNADFLHTL
+768 PLNSDFLHTL
-778 LMGYALSERDY
+778 LMSFRLSERDY
-789 YWTKYINGIFYDDSN
+789 YWTKYINEIFYDESN
-804 RLVQLLRMYS
+804 RLMQLVKMYS
-814 SGKSL
+814 SGQSI
-819 QMNKEQ
+819 QMSKEQ
-825 ARKLLILCGWLLS
+825 ARQLLILCGWLLS
-838 SSNRILRDYTSQ
+838 SSNRMLRDYTSE

-865 LLKAFAGVNDPYILE
+865 ILKAFEKVNDPYIIE

-886 FGTCCNRIKEKNQ
+886 FGACCKRRRKGNTVYI
-899 AYLILAEYV
+899 ALAEYV
-908 YSTIFDQETVY
+908 YSTIFDQEFIY

-966 YINKKYDGGLRQIKS
+966 YINKKYDGGLWQIKS

-1036 YWGYDR
+1036 HWGYDR

-1071 DIDTDYSETSKFEGP
+1071 DIDTDYSETPKFEGP

-1328 KDCTL
+1328 KDNTL

-1340 MLIEQLN
+1340 MLIEQLH
-1347 LHQEDIDG
+1347 LHQADIDG
-1355 LYYDSSKRIAAFD
+1355 LYYDSNEKIAAFD
-1368 LKISQEE
+1368 LNISQKE
-1375 SGIVIRK
+1375 SGVVLRK
-1382 SLLDDFLQ
+1382 DLLDAFL
-1390 KNNLRLIWFV
+1390 K
-1400 RASKELHN
+1400 K
-1408 GKDLAILRYSDR
+1408 
-1420 SGAYFYNN
+1420 
-1428 TDISSTI
+1428 TI
-1435 YIVEQR
+1435 

>member
-1 MAKSRKGN
+1 
-9 TMAVEI
+9 MAVEV
-15 NWDNFSLYNN
+15 NWENFASNN
-25 GPDGLRTKF
+25 NDPDGVQHKF
-34 ENLCRQLFAN
+34 ENLCRQLFTN
-44 EFLKSNKLM
+44 DYLKENKKSRN
-53 THLHS
+53 LHS
-58 DPNQPGIESEPI
+58 NPNNPGIEAEPI
-70 FDEDTNRYIGYQA
+70 LDERTNQYIGFQV
-83 KFFDKNVDYSQ
+83 KFFDTSVDYGQ
-94 IYHSMENV
+94 ILHSMEKALQ
-102 VEYYAGKI
+102 YYTGKLSHI
-110 NHVVLYCNKAITASG
+110 VLYCNKAITSTS
-125 KSYAKIVEL
+125 KSYINIVEL
-134 LNKSEISIELI
+134 LKKNNITIELV
-145 TNEEILDIVRKYP
+145 TDSAILDAVRKYP
-158 YLANYYFGVNVI
+158 YLANYYFGVNTISFEWVV
-170 TFDWIIAHDEKS
+170 AHNEKS
-182 FNTLG
+182 FCDLG
-187 ERFNREFNVET
+187 ERFNRDFNVET
-198 ETSKKLSL
+198 ETSKRLSL
-206 FARNQNAIQYINR
+206 FARDQSAVQYIND
-219 KKEKLLQKIAYM
+219 KKENLIRKINRIK
-231 EDHTENH
+231 DDTEQH
-238 ADYLKEIKTMVLSFE
+238 SDYLEKVRSIVSAFE
-253 DIDSGTLE
+253 DVESETIGS
-261 YALEWHQRLQSSIA
+261 AFEWHQYLQSFIVDDLA
-275 EDVKKINLEISQ
+275 KINSEISQ
-287 KTERLSRTRSL
+287 KKNL
-298 LERRKID
+298 LEKIRPTIEKGRSRVEHKD
-305 KEEWGHSQAEE
+305 LEK
-316 EYNKLQVEIDTLYEL
+316 YNSIRSEIEILYEL
-331 LDLSNYLSLTAD
+331 LDLPEILSLTAD
-343 EGRLIT
+343 ENRLIT
-349 AKELFISGN
+349 AKELFVTGN
-358 AGIGKSHML
+358 AGIGKSHLL
-367 AAEVQSLMK
+367 AAECQSLM
-376 NNQPAILLLAGN
+376 NNQQFAVLLLAGN

-396 DQLLQD
+396 DQLSQD
-402 CELNYSFDEFISILE
+402 CELKYSFDEFISILE
-417 SMGREQDAYVLLCI
+417 MIGVEHHTCVLLCI
-431 DALNETVNYGLW
+431 DALNETANYRLW
-443 KTGLCSLLQKVEKC
+443 KTGLISLSQKIKKC
-457 TRIKLAITYRTE
+457 THVKLVVTYRME
-469 YENSL
+469 YEKSVVQDALLSEDEDVYRIVHTGFASNGL
-474 VPDNLISKDKNIYK
+474 KASKQ
-488 ILHSGFESIG
+488 
-498 LEASMVFFNYY
+498 FFDYY
-509 KIPFTLY
+509 RIPFTLY
-516 EYFEAEMENPL
+516 EYFESEMENPL

-537 NDEASLPVL
+537 NDEASLPTL
-546 YDRLVENVNKNIF
+546 YDRLVESANKNIF
-559 PILIKR
+559 PILEKR
-565 YNLMGLTEG
+565 YKLIGFTED
-574 DNLVQSLVDEISTLI
+574 DNIVQSLVDEISTLAF
-589 YDKKEKS
+589 DRKEKN
-596 IMESDLANMRFWKLN
+596 ILESDLASIPFWTANDL
-611 GFPVRPF
+611 PLRPF
-618 MALLEKEN
+618 MSLLAKEN
-626 LMHTNLV
+626 LVHTNLIA
-633 SGQERYFFS
+633 GNERYFFA

-648 YFFAKSLFSQNI
+648 YFFARSLFSHDM
-660 SDTLIR
+660 SDMSIR
-666 KILCEEILQLKDNH
+666 KTLYEDILQVNDNNI
-680 VNLSNCDI
+680 VNLSNSDV
-688 FVTCCSFYAQEFGK
+688 FVICCAIYAQKFGK
-702 ECIDVIDDLP
+702 ECIDLIDELP
-712 ESFEK
+712 EGFEK
-717 DFVVRT
+717 GYIVKS
-723 YIRSFVWR
+723 YIRSFIWR
-731 EKKYISNKSF
+731 NKEYISSNVF
-741 LAAAKKYNVSRTDF
+741 LAVAQKYKVSREDF
-755 WNVLIGNSVKSCH
+755 WNVLVGNSIKHNH
-768 PLNADFLHTL
+768 PLNSDFLHTL
-778 LMGYALSERDY
+778 LMSFRLSERDY
-789 YWTKYINGIFYDDSN
+789 YWTKYINEIFYDESN
-804 RLVQLLRMYS
+804 RLMQLVKMYS
-814 SGKSL
+814 SGQSI
-819 QMNKEQ
+819 QMSKEQ
-825 ARKLLILCGWLLS
+825 ARQLLILCGWLLS
-838 SSNRILRDYTSQ
+838 SSNRMLRDYTSE

-865 LLKAFAGVNDPYILE
+865 ILKAFEKVNDPYIIE

-886 FGTCCNRIKEKNQ
+886 FGACCKRRRKGNTVYI
-899 AYLILAEYV
+899 ALAEYV
-908 YSTIFDQETVY
+908 YSTIFDQEFIY

-966 YINKKYDGGLRQIKS
+966 YINKKYDGGLWQIKS

-1036 YWGYDR
+1036 HWGYDR

-1071 DIDTDYSETSKFEGP
+1071 DIDTDYSETPKFEGP

-1328 KDCTL
+1328 KDNTL

-1340 MLIEQLN
+1340 MLIEQLH
-1347 LHQEDIDG
+1347 LHQADIDG
-1355 LYYDSSKRIAAFD
+1355 LYYDSNEKIAAFD
-1368 LKISQEE
+1368 LNISQKE
-1375 SGIVIRK
+1375 SGVVLRK
-1382 SLLDDFLQ
+1382 DLLDAFLK
-1390 KNNLRLIWFV
+1390 KNNLNLIWFV
-1400 RASKELHN
+1400 RASKELHS
-1408 GKDLAILRYSDR
+1408 GEDLGILRYGDR
-1420 SGAYFYNN
+1420 SGAYFYNGTEITSN
-1428 TDISSTI
+1428 I

>member
-1 MAKSRKGN
+1 
-9 TMAVEI
+9 MAVEV
-15 NWDNFSLYNN
+15 NWENFASNN
-25 GPDGLRTKF
+25 NDPDGVQHKF
-34 ENLCRQLFAN
+34 ENLCRQLFTN
-44 EFLKSNKLM
+44 DYLKENKKSRN
-53 THLHS
+53 LHS
-58 DPNQPGIESEPI
+58 NPNNPGIEAEPI
-70 FDEDTNRYIGYQA
+70 LDERTNQYIGFQV
-83 KFFDKNVDYSQ
+83 KFFDTSVDYGQ
-94 IYHSMENV
+94 ILHSMEKALQ
-102 VEYYAGKI
+102 YYTGKLSHI
-110 NHVVLYCNKAITASG
+110 VLYCNKAITSTS
-125 KSYAKIVEL
+125 KSYINIVEL
-134 LNKSEISIELI
+134 LKKNNITIELV
-145 TNEEILDIVRKYP
+145 TDSAILDAVRKYP
-158 YLANYYFGVNVI
+158 YLANYYFGVNTISFEWVV
-170 TFDWIIAHDEKS
+170 AHNEKS
-182 FNTLG
+182 FCDLG
-187 ERFNREFNVET
+187 ERFNRDFNVET
-198 ETSKKLSL
+198 ETSKRLSL
-206 FARNQNAIQYINR
+206 FARDQSAVQYIND
-219 KKEKLLQKIAYM
+219 KKENLIRKINRIK
-231 EDHTENH
+231 DDTEQH
-238 ADYLKEIKTMVLSFE
+238 SDYLEKVRSIVSAFE
-253 DIDSGTLE
+253 DVESETIGS
-261 YALEWHQRLQSSIA
+261 AFEWHQYLQSFIVDDLA
-275 EDVKKINLEISQ
+275 KINSEISQ
-287 KTERLSRTRSL
+287 KKNL
-298 LERRKID
+298 LEKIRPTIEKGRSRVEHKD
-305 KEEWGHSQAEE
+305 LEK
-316 EYNKLQVEIDTLYEL
+316 YNSIRSEIEILYEL
-331 LDLSNYLSLTAD
+331 LDLPEILSLTAD
-343 EGRLIT
+343 ENRLIT
-349 AKELFISGN
+349 AKELFVTGN
-358 AGIGKSHML
+358 AGIGKSHLL
-367 AAEVQSLMK
+367 AAECQSLM
-376 NNQPAILLLAGN
+376 NNQQFAVLLLAGN

-396 DQLLQD
+396 DQLSQD
-402 CELNYSFDEFISILE
+402 CELKYSFDEFISILE
-417 SMGREQDAYVLLCI
+417 MIGVEHHTCVLLCI
-431 DALNETVNYGLW
+431 DALNETANYRLW
-443 KTGLCSLLQKVEKC
+443 KTGLISLSQKIKKC
-457 TRIKLAITYRTE
+457 THVKLAVTYRME
-469 YENSL
+469 YEKSVVQDALLSEDEDVYRIVHTGFASNGL
-474 VPDNLISKDKNIYK
+474 KASKQ
-488 ILHSGFESIG
+488 
-498 LEASMVFFNYY
+498 FFDYY
-509 KIPFTLY
+509 RIPFTLY
-516 EYFEAEMENPL
+516 EYFESEMENPL

-537 NDEASLPVL
+537 NDEASLPTL
-546 YDRLVENVNKNIF
+546 YDRLVESANKNIF
-559 PILIKR
+559 PILEKR
-565 YNLMGLTEG
+565 YKLIGFTED
-574 DNLVQSLVDEISTLI
+574 DNIVQSLVDEISTLAF
-589 YDKKEKS
+589 DRKEKN
-596 IMESDLANMRFWKLN
+596 ILESDLASIPFWTANDL
-611 GFPVRPF
+611 PLRPF
-618 MALLEKEN
+618 MSLLAKEN
-626 LMHTNLV
+626 LVHTNLIA
-633 SGQERYFFS
+633 GNERYFFA

-648 YFFAKSLFSQNI
+648 YFFARSLFSHDM
-660 SDTLIR
+660 SDMSIR
-666 KILCEEILQLKDNH
+666 KTLYEDILQVNDNNI
-680 VNLSNCDI
+680 VNLSNSDV
-688 FVTCCSFYAQEFGK
+688 FVICCAIYAQKFGK
-702 ECIDVIDDLP
+702 ECIDLIDELP
-712 ESFEK
+712 EGFEK
-717 DFVVRT
+717 GYIVKS
-723 YIRSFVWR
+723 YIRSFIWR
-731 EKKYISNKSF
+731 DKEYISSNVF
-741 LAAAKKYNVSRTDF
+741 LAVAQKYKVSREDF
-755 WNVLIGNSVKSCH
+755 WNVLVGNSIKHNH
-768 PLNADFLHTL
+768 PLNSDFLHTL
-778 LMGYALSERDY
+778 LMSFRLSERDY
-789 YWTKYINGIFYDDSN
+789 YWTKYINEIFYDESN
-804 RLVQLLRMYS
+804 RLMQLVKMYS
-814 SGKSL
+814 SGQSI
-819 QMNKEQ
+819 QMSKEQ
-825 ARKLLILCGWLLS
+825 ARQLLILCGWLLS
-838 SSNRILRDYTSQ
+838 SSNRMLRDYTSE

-865 LLKAFAGVNDPYILE
+865 ILKAFEKVNDPYIIE

-886 FGTCCNRIKEKNQ
+886 FGACCKRRRKGNTVYI
-899 AYLILAEYV
+899 ALAEYV
-908 YSTIFDQETVY
+908 YSTIFDQEFIY

-966 YINKKYDGGLRQIKS
+966 YINKKYDGGLWQIKS

-1036 YWGYDR
+1036 HWGYDR

-1071 DIDTDYSETSKFEGP
+1071 DIDTDYSETPKFEGP

-1311 IIHASMN
+1311 IIHASIN

-1328 KDCTL
+1328 KDNTL

-1340 MLIEQLN
+1340 MLIEQLH
-1347 LHQEDIDG
+1347 LHQADIDG
-1355 LYYDSSKRIAAFD
+1355 LYYDSNEKIAAFD
-1368 LKISQEE
+1368 LNISQKE
-1375 SGIVIRK
+1375 SGVVLRK
-1382 SLLDDFLQ
+1382 DLLDAFL
-1390 KNNLRLIWFV
+1390 K
-1400 RASKELHN
+1400 K
-1408 GKDLAILRYSDR
+1408 
-1420 SGAYFYNN
+1420 
-1428 TDISSTI
+1428 TI
-1435 YIVEQR
+1435 

>member
-1 MAKSRKGN
+1 
-9 TMAVEI
+9 MAVEV
-15 NWDNFSLYNN
+15 NWENFASNN
-25 GPDGLRTKF
+25 NDPDGVQHKF
-34 ENLCRQLFAN
+34 ENLCRQLFTN
-44 EFLKSNKLM
+44 DYLKENKKSRN
-53 THLHS
+53 LHS
-58 DPNQPGIESEPI
+58 NPNNPGIEAEPI
-70 FDEDTNRYIGYQA
+70 LDERTNQYIGFQV
-83 KFFDKNVDYSQ
+83 KFFDTSVDYGQ
-94 IYHSMENV
+94 ILHSMEKALQ
-102 VEYYAGKI
+102 YYTGKLSHI
-110 NHVVLYCNKAITASG
+110 VLYCNKAITSTS
-125 KSYAKIVEL
+125 KSYINIVEL
-134 LNKSEISIELI
+134 LKKNNITIELV
-145 TNEEILDIVRKYP
+145 TDSAILDAVRKYP
-158 YLANYYFGVNVI
+158 YLANYYFGVNTISFEWVV
-170 TFDWIIAHDEKS
+170 AHNEKS
-182 FNTLG
+182 FCDLG
-187 ERFNREFNVET
+187 ERFNRDFNVET
-198 ETSKKLSL
+198 ETSKRLSL
-206 FARNQNAIQYINR
+206 FARDQSAVQYIND
-219 KKEKLLQKIAYM
+219 KKENLIRKINRIK
-231 EDHTENH
+231 DDTEQH
-238 ADYLKEIKTMVLSFE
+238 SDYLEKVRSIVSAFE
-253 DIDSGTLE
+253 DVESETIGS
-261 YALEWHQRLQSSIA
+261 AFEWHQYLQSFIVDDLA
-275 EDVKKINLEISQ
+275 KINSEISQ
-287 KTERLSRTRSL
+287 KKNL
-298 LERRKID
+298 LEKIRPTIEKGRSRVEHKD
-305 KEEWGHSQAEE
+305 LEK
-316 EYNKLQVEIDTLYEL
+316 YNSIRSEIEILYEL
-331 LDLSNYLSLTAD
+331 LDLPEILSLTAD
-343 EGRLIT
+343 ENRLIT
-349 AKELFISGN
+349 AKELFVTGN
-358 AGIGKSHML
+358 AGIGKSHLL
-367 AAEVQSLMK
+367 AAECQSLM
-376 NNQPAILLLAGN
+376 NNQQFAVLLLAGN

-396 DQLLQD
+396 DQLSQD
-402 CELNYSFDEFISILE
+402 CELKYSFDEFISILE
-417 SMGREQDAYVLLCI
+417 MIGVEHHTFVLLCI
-431 DALNETVNYGLW
+431 DALNETANYRLW
-443 KTGLCSLLQKVEKC
+443 KTGLISLSQKIKKC
-457 TRIKLAITYRTE
+457 THVKLAVTYRME
-469 YENSL
+469 YEKSVVQDALLSEDEDVYRIVHTGFASNGL
-474 VPDNLISKDKNIYK
+474 KASKQ
-488 ILHSGFESIG
+488 
-498 LEASMVFFNYY
+498 FFDYY
-509 KIPFTLY
+509 RIPFTLY
-516 EYFEAEMENPL
+516 EYFESEMENPL

-537 NDEASLPVL
+537 NDEASLPTL
-546 YDRLVENVNKNIF
+546 YDRLVESANKNIF
-559 PILIKR
+559 PILEKR
-565 YNLMGLTEG
+565 YKLIGFTED
-574 DNLVQSLVDEISTLI
+574 DNIVQSLVDEISTLAF
-589 YDKKEKS
+589 DRKEKN
-596 IMESDLANMRFWKLN
+596 ILESDLASIPFWTANDL
-611 GFPVRPF
+611 PLRPF
-618 MALLEKEN
+618 MSLLAKEN
-626 LMHTNLV
+626 LVHTNLIA
-633 SGQERYFFS
+633 GNERYFFA

-648 YFFAKSLFSQNI
+648 YFFARSLFSHDM
-660 SDTLIR
+660 SDMSIR
-666 KILCEEILQLKDNH
+666 KTLYEDILQVNDNNI
-680 VNLSNCDI
+680 VNLSNSDV
-688 FVTCCSFYAQEFGK
+688 FVICCAIYAQKFGK
-702 ECIDVIDDLP
+702 ECIDLIDELP
-712 ESFEK
+712 EGFEK
-717 DFVVRT
+717 GYIVKS
-723 YIRSFVWR
+723 YIRSFIWR
-731 EKKYISNKSF
+731 DKEYISSNVF
-741 LAAAKKYNVSRTDF
+741 LAVAQKYKVSREDF
-755 WNVLIGNSVKSCH
+755 WNVLVGNSIKHNH
-768 PLNADFLHTL
+768 PLNSDFLHTL
-778 LMGYALSERDY
+778 LMSFRLSERDY
-789 YWTKYINGIFYDDSN
+789 YWTKYINEIFYDESN
-804 RLVQLLRMYS
+804 RLMQLVKMYS
-814 SGKSL
+814 SGQSI
-819 QMNKEQ
+819 QMSKEQ
-825 ARKLLILCGWLLS
+825 ARQLLILCGWLLS
-838 SSNRILRDYTSQ
+838 SSNRMLRDYTSE

-865 LLKAFAGVNDPYILE
+865 ILKAFEKVNDPYIIE

-886 FGTCCNRIKEKNQ
+886 FGACCKRRRKGNTVYI
-899 AYLILAEYV
+899 ALAEYV
-908 YSTIFDQETVY
+908 YSTIFDQEFIY

-966 YINKKYDGGLRQIKS
+966 YINKKYDGGLWQIKS

-1025 GYTNE
+1025 GYTNG

-1036 YWGYDR
+1036 HWGYDR

-1071 DIDTDYSETSKFEGP
+1071 DIDTDYSETPKFEGP

-1328 KDCTL
+1328 KDNTL

-1340 MLIEQLN
+1340 MLIEQLH
-1347 LHQEDIDG
+1347 LHQADIDG
-1355 LYYDSSKRIAAFD
+1355 LYYDSNEKIAAFD
-1368 LKISQEE
+1368 LNISQKE
-1375 SGIVIRK
+1375 SGVVLRK
-1382 SLLDDFLQ
+1382 DLLDAFLK
-1390 KNNLRLIWFV
+1390 KNNLNLIWFV
-1400 RASKELHN
+1400 RASKELHS
-1408 GKDLAILRYSDR
+1408 GEDLGILRYGDR
-1420 SGAYFYNN
+1420 SGAYFYNGTEITSN
-1428 TDISSTI
+1428 I

>member
-1 MAKSRKGN
+1 
-9 TMAVEI
+9 MAVEV
-15 NWDNFSLYNN
+15 NWENFASNN
-25 GPDGLRTKF
+25 NDPESIQHKF
-34 ENLCRQLFAN
+34 ENLCRQLFTN
-44 EFLKSNKLM
+44 DYLKENKKSRN
-53 THLHS
+53 LHS
-58 DPNQPGIESEPI
+58 NPNNPGIEAEPI
-70 FDEDTNRYIGYQA
+70 PDERTNQYIGFQV
-83 KFFDKNVDYSQ
+83 KFFDTSVDYGQ
-94 IYHSMENV
+94 ILHSMEKALQ
-102 VEYYAGKI
+102 YYTGKLSHI
-110 NHVVLYCNKAITASG
+110 VLYCNKAITSTS
-125 KSYAKIVEL
+125 KSYINIVEL
-134 LNKSEISIELI
+134 LKKNNITIELV
-145 TNEEILDIVRKYP
+145 TDSAILDAVRKYP
-158 YLANYYFGVNVI
+158 YLANYYFGVNTISFEWVV
-170 TFDWIIAHDEKS
+170 AHNEKS
-182 FNTLG
+182 FCDLG
-187 ERFNREFNVET
+187 ERFNRDFNVET
-198 ETSKKLSL
+198 ETSKRLSL
-206 FARNQNAIQYINR
+206 FARDQSAVQYIND
-219 KKEKLLQKIAYM
+219 KKENLIRKINRIK
-231 EDHTENH
+231 DDTEQH
-238 ADYLKEIKTMVLSFE
+238 SDYLEKVRSIVSAFE
-253 DIDSGTLE
+253 DVESETIGS
-261 YALEWHQRLQSSIA
+261 AFEWHQYLQSFIVDDLA
-275 EDVKKINLEISQ
+275 KINSEISQ
-287 KTERLSRTRSL
+287 KKNL
-298 LERRKID
+298 LEKIRPTIEKGRSRVEHKD
-305 KEEWGHSQAEE
+305 LEK
-316 EYNKLQVEIDTLYEL
+316 YNSIRSEIEILYEL
-331 LDLSNYLSLTAD
+331 LDLPEILSLTAD
-343 EGRLIT
+343 ENRLIT
-349 AKELFISGN
+349 AKELFVTGN
-358 AGIGKSHML
+358 AGIGKSHLL
-367 AAEVQSLMK
+367 AAECQSLM
-376 NNQPAILLLAGN
+376 NNQQFAVLLLAGN
-388 CYSDLPIL
+388 CYSDLPVL
-396 DQLLQD
+396 DQLSQD
-402 CELNYSFDEFISILE
+402 CELKYSFDEFISILE
-417 SMGREQDAYVLLCI
+417 MIGVEHHTCVLLCI
-431 DALNETVNYGLW
+431 DALNETANYRLW
-443 KTGLCSLLQKVEKC
+443 KTGLISLSQKIKKC
-457 TRIKLAITYRTE
+457 THVKLAVTYRME
-469 YENSL
+469 YEKSVVQDALLSEDEDVYRIVHTGFASNGL
-474 VPDNLISKDKNIYK
+474 KASKQ
-488 ILHSGFESIG
+488 
-498 LEASMVFFNYY
+498 FFDYY
-509 KIPFTLY
+509 RIPFTLY
-516 EYFEAEMENPL
+516 EYFESEIENPL

-537 NDEASLPVL
+537 NDEASLPTL
-546 YDRLVENVNKNIF
+546 YDRLVESANKNIF
-559 PILIKR
+559 PILEKR
-565 YNLMGLTEG
+565 YKLIGFTED
-574 DNLVQSLVDEISTLI
+574 DNIVQSLVDEISTLVF
-589 YDKKEKS
+589 DRKEKN
-596 IMESDLANMRFWKLN
+596 ILESDLASIPFWTANDL
-611 GFPVRPF
+611 PLRPF
-618 MALLEKEN
+618 MSLLAKEN
-626 LMHTNLV
+626 LVHTNLIA
-633 SGQERYFFS
+633 GNERYFFA

-648 YFFAKSLFSQNI
+648 YFFARSLFSHDM
-660 SDTLIR
+660 SDMSIR
-666 KILCEEILQLKDNH
+666 KTLYEDILQVNDNNI
-680 VNLSNCDI
+680 VNLSNSDV
-688 FVTCCSFYAQEFGK
+688 FVICCAIYAQKFGK
-702 ECIDVIDDLP
+702 ECIDLIDELP
-712 ESFEK
+712 EGFEK
-717 DFVVRT
+717 GYIVKS
-723 YIRSFVWR
+723 YIRSFIWR
-731 EKKYISNKSF
+731 DKEYISSNVF
-741 LAAAKKYNVSRTDF
+741 LAVAQKYKVSREDF
-755 WNVLIGNSVKSCH
+755 WNVLVGNSIKRNH
-768 PLNADFLHTL
+768 PLNSDFLHTL
-778 LMGYALSERDY
+778 LMSFRLSERDY
-789 YWTKYINGIFYDDSN
+789 YWTKYINEIFYDESN
-804 RLVQLLRMYS
+804 RLMQLVKMYS
-814 SGKSL
+814 SGQSI
-819 QMNKEQ
+819 QMSKEQ
-825 ARKLLILCGWLLS
+825 ARQLLILCGWLLS
-838 SSNRILRDYTSQ
+838 SSNRMLRDYTSE

-865 LLKAFAGVNDPYILE
+865 ILKAFEKVNDPYIIE

-886 FGTCCNRIKEKNQ
+886 FGACCKRRRKGNTVYI
-899 AYLILAEYV
+899 ALAEYV
-908 YSTIFDQETVY
+908 YSTIFDQEFIY

-966 YINKKYDGGLRQIKS
+966 YINKKYDGGLWQIKS

-1071 DIDTDYSETSKFEGP
+1071 DIDTDYSETPKFEGP

-1254 MPEEKEVEQEVLNV
+1254 MSEEKEVEQEVLNV

-1301 RKPVLKQIGE
+1301 RKPVLKQISE

-1375 SGIVIRK
+1375 SGVVIRK

-1390 KNNLRLIWFV
+1390 KNNLKLIWFV
-1400 RASKELHN
+1400 RASKELHD

>member
-1 MAKSRKGN
+1 
-9 TMAVEI
+9 MAVEV
-15 NWDNFSLYNN
+15 NWENFASNN
-25 GPDGLRTKF
+25 NDPDGVQHKF
-34 ENLCRQLFAN
+34 ENLCRQLFTN
-44 EFLKSNKLM
+44 DYLKENKKSRN
-53 THLHS
+53 LHS
-58 DPNQPGIESEPI
+58 NPNNPGIEAEPI
-70 FDEDTNRYIGYQA
+70 LDERTNQYIGFQV
-83 KFFDKNVDYSQ
+83 KFFDTSVDYGQ
-94 IYHSMENV
+94 ILHSMEKALQ
-102 VEYYAGKI
+102 YYTGKLSHI
-110 NHVVLYCNKAITASG
+110 VLYCNKAITSTS
-125 KSYAKIVEL
+125 KSYINIVEL
-134 LNKSEISIELI
+134 LKKNNITIELV
-145 TNEEILDIVRKYP
+145 TDSAILDAVRKYP
-158 YLANYYFGVNVI
+158 YLANYYFGVNTISFEWVV
-170 TFDWIIAHDEKS
+170 AHNEKS
-182 FNTLG
+182 FCDLG
-187 ERFNREFNVET
+187 ERFNRDFNVET
-198 ETSKKLSL
+198 ETSKRLSL
-206 FARNQNAIQYINR
+206 FARDQSAVQYIND
-219 KKEKLLQKIAYM
+219 KKENLIRKINRIK
-231 EDHTENH
+231 DDTEQH
-238 ADYLKEIKTMVLSFE
+238 SDYLEKVRSIVSAFE
-253 DIDSGTLE
+253 DVESETIGS
-261 YALEWHQRLQSSIA
+261 AFEWHQYLQSFIVDDLA
-275 EDVKKINLEISQ
+275 KINSEISQ
-287 KTERLSRTRSL
+287 KKNL
-298 LERRKID
+298 LEKIRPTIEKGRSRVEHKD
-305 KEEWGHSQAEE
+305 LEK
-316 EYNKLQVEIDTLYEL
+316 YNSIRSEIEILYEL
-331 LDLSNYLSLTAD
+331 LDLPEILSLTAD
-343 EGRLIT
+343 ENRLIT
-349 AKELFISGN
+349 AKELFVTGN
-358 AGIGKSHML
+358 AGIGKSHLL
-367 AAEVQSLMK
+367 AAECQSLM
-376 NNQPAILLLAGN
+376 NNQQFAVLLLAGN

-396 DQLLQD
+396 DQLSQD
-402 CELNYSFDEFISILE
+402 CELKYSFDEFISILE
-417 SMGREQDAYVLLCI
+417 MIGVEHHTCVLLCI
-431 DALNETVNYGLW
+431 DALNETANYRLW
-443 KTGLCSLLQKVEKC
+443 KTGLISLSQKIKKC
-457 TRIKLAITYRTE
+457 THVKLAVTYRME
-469 YENSL
+469 YEKSVVQDALLSEDEDVYRIVHTGFASNGL
-474 VPDNLISKDKNIYK
+474 KASKQ
-488 ILHSGFESIG
+488 
-498 LEASMVFFNYY
+498 FFDYY
-509 KIPFTLY
+509 RIPFTLY
-516 EYFEAEMENPL
+516 EYFESEMENPL

-537 NDEASLPVL
+537 NDEASLPTL
-546 YDRLVENVNKNIF
+546 YDRLVESASKNIF
-559 PILIKR
+559 PILEKR
-565 YNLMGLTEG
+565 YKLIGFTED
-574 DNLVQSLVDEISTLI
+574 DNIVQSLVDEISTLVF
-589 YDKKEKS
+589 DRKEKN
-596 IMESDLANMRFWKLN
+596 ILESDLASIPFWTANDL
-611 GFPVRPF
+611 PLRPF
-618 MALLEKEN
+618 MSLLAKEN
-626 LMHTNLV
+626 LVHTNLIA
-633 SGQERYFFS
+633 GNERYFFA

-648 YFFAKSLFSQNI
+648 YFFARSLFSHDM
-660 SDTLIR
+660 SDMSIR
-666 KILCEEILQLKDNH
+666 KTLYEDILQVNDNNI
-680 VNLSNCDI
+680 VNLSNSDV
-688 FVTCCSFYAQEFGK
+688 FVICCAIYAQKFGK
-702 ECIDVIDDLP
+702 ECIDLIDELP
-712 ESFEK
+712 EGFEK
-717 DFVVRT
+717 GYIVKS
-723 YIRSFVWR
+723 YIRSFIWR
-731 EKKYISNKSF
+731 DKEYISSNVF
-741 LAAAKKYNVSRTDF
+741 LAVAQKYKVSREDF
-755 WNVLIGNSVKSCH
+755 WNVLVGNSIKHNH
-768 PLNADFLHTL
+768 PLNSDFLHTL
-778 LMGYALSERDY
+778 LMSFRLSERDY
-789 YWTKYINGIFYDDSN
+789 YWTKYINEIFYDESN
-804 RLVQLLRMYS
+804 RLMQLVKMYS
-814 SGKSL
+814 SGQSI
-819 QMNKEQ
+819 QMSKEQ
-825 ARKLLILCGWLLS
+825 ARQLLILCGWLLS
-838 SSNRILRDYTSQ
+838 SSNRMLRDYTSE

-865 LLKAFAGVNDPYILE
+865 ILKAFEKVNDPYIIE

-886 FGTCCNRIKEKNQ
+886 FGACCKRRRKGNTVYI
-899 AYLILAEYV
+899 ALAEYV
-908 YSTIFDQETVY
+908 YSTIFDQEFIY

-966 YINKKYDGGLRQIKS
+966 YINKKYDGGLWQIKS

-1036 YWGYDR
+1036 HWGYDR

-1071 DIDTDYSETSKFEGP
+1071 DIDTDYSETPKFEGP

-1239 LLNKSSSVESGVVLN
+1239 LLNKSSSVESGAVLN

-1328 KDCTL
+1328 KDNTL

-1340 MLIEQLN
+1340 MLIEQLH
-1347 LHQEDIDG
+1347 LHQADIDG
-1355 LYYDSSKRIAAFD
+1355 LYYDSNEKIAAFD
-1368 LKISQEE
+1368 LNISQKE
-1375 SGIVIRK
+1375 SGVVLRK
-1382 SLLDDFLQ
+1382 DLLDAFLK
-1390 KNNLRLIWFV
+1390 KNNLNLIWFV
-1400 RASKELHN
+1400 RASKELHS
-1408 GKDLAILRYSDR
+1408 GEDLGILRYGDR
-1420 SGAYFYNN
+1420 SGAYFYNGTEITSN
-1428 TDISSTI
+1428 I

>member
-1 MAKSRKGN
+1 
-9 TMAVEI
+9 MAVEV
-15 NWDNFSLYNN
+15 NWENFASNN
-25 GPDGLRTKF
+25 NDPDGVQHKF
-34 ENLCRQLFAN
+34 ENLCRQLFTN
-44 EFLKSNKLM
+44 DYLKENKKSRN
-53 THLHS
+53 LHS
-58 DPNQPGIESEPI
+58 NPNNPGIEAEPI
-70 FDEDTNRYIGYQA
+70 LDERTNQYIGFQV
-83 KFFDKNVDYSQ
+83 KFFDTSVDYGQ
-94 IYHSMENV
+94 ILHSMEKALQ
-102 VEYYAGKI
+102 YYTGKLSHI
-110 NHVVLYCNKAITASG
+110 VLYCNKAITSTS
-125 KSYAKIVEL
+125 KSYINIVEL
-134 LNKSEISIELI
+134 LKKNNITIELV
-145 TNEEILDIVRKYP
+145 TDSAILDAVRKYP
-158 YLANYYFGVNVI
+158 YLANYYFGVNTISFEWVV
-170 TFDWIIAHDEKS
+170 AHNEKS
-182 FNTLG
+182 FCDLG
-187 ERFNREFNVET
+187 ERFNRDFNVET
-198 ETSKKLSL
+198 ETSKRLSL
-206 FARNQNAIQYINR
+206 FARDQSAVQYIND
-219 KKEKLLQKIAYM
+219 KKENLIRKINRIK
-231 EDHTENH
+231 DDTEQH
-238 ADYLKEIKTMVLSFE
+238 SDYLEKVRSIVSAFE
-253 DIDSGTLE
+253 DVESETIGS
-261 YALEWHQRLQSSIA
+261 AFEWHQYLQSFIVDDLA
-275 EDVKKINLEISQ
+275 KINSEISQ
-287 KTERLSRTRSL
+287 KKNL
-298 LERRKID
+298 LEKIRPTIEKGRSRVEHKD
-305 KEEWGHSQAEE
+305 LEK
-316 EYNKLQVEIDTLYEL
+316 YNSIRSEIEILYEL
-331 LDLSNYLSLTAD
+331 LDLPEILSLTAD
-343 EGRLIT
+343 ENRLIT
-349 AKELFISGN
+349 AKELFVTGN
-358 AGIGKSHML
+358 AGIGKSHLL
-367 AAEVQSLMK
+367 AAECQSLM
-376 NNQPAILLLAGN
+376 NNQQFAVLLLAGN

-396 DQLLQD
+396 DQLSQD
-402 CELNYSFDEFISILE
+402 CELKYSFDEFISILE
-417 SMGREQDAYVLLCI
+417 MIGVEHHTCVLLCI
-431 DALNETVNYGLW
+431 DALNETANYRLW
-443 KTGLCSLLQKVEKC
+443 KTGLISLSQKIKKC
-457 TRIKLAITYRTE
+457 THVKLAVTYRME
-469 YENSL
+469 YEKSVVQDALLSEDEDVYRIVHTGFASNGL
-474 VPDNLISKDKNIYK
+474 KASKQ
-488 ILHSGFESIG
+488 
-498 LEASMVFFNYY
+498 FFDYY
-509 KIPFTLY
+509 RIPFTLY
-516 EYFEAEMENPL
+516 EYFESEMENPL

-537 NDEASLPVL
+537 NDEASLPTL
-546 YDRLVENVNKNIF
+546 YDRLVESANKNIF
-559 PILIKR
+559 PILEKR
-565 YNLMGLTEG
+565 YKLIGFTED
-574 DNLVQSLVDEISTLI
+574 DNIVQSLVDEISTLAF
-589 YDKKEKS
+589 DRKEKN
-596 IMESDLANMRFWKLN
+596 ILESDLASIPFWTANDL
-611 GFPVRPF
+611 PLRPF
-618 MALLEKEN
+618 MSLLAKEN
-626 LMHTNLV
+626 LVHTNLIA
-633 SGQERYFFS
+633 GNERYFFA

-648 YFFAKSLFSQNI
+648 YFFARSLFSHDM
-660 SDTLIR
+660 SDMSIR
-666 KILCEEILQLKDNH
+666 KTLYEDILQVNDNNI
-680 VNLSNCDI
+680 VNLSNSDV
-688 FVTCCSFYAQEFGK
+688 FVICCAIYAQKFGK
-702 ECIDVIDDLP
+702 ECIDLIDELP
-712 ESFEK
+712 EGFEK
-717 DFVVRT
+717 GYIVKS
-723 YIRSFVWR
+723 YIRSFIWR
-731 EKKYISNKSF
+731 DKEYISSNVF
-741 LAAAKKYNVSRTDF
+741 LAVAQKYKVSREDF
-755 WNVLIGNSVKSCH
+755 WNVLVGNSIKHNH
-768 PLNADFLHTL
+768 PLNSDFLHTL
-778 LMGYALSERDY
+778 LMSFRLSERDY
-789 YWTKYINGIFYDDSN
+789 YWTKYINEIFYDESN
-804 RLVQLLRMYS
+804 RLMQLVKMYS
-814 SGKSL
+814 SGQSI
-819 QMNKEQ
+819 QMSKEQ
-825 ARKLLILCGWLLS
+825 ARQLLILCGWLLS
-838 SSNRILRDYTSQ
+838 SSNRMLRDYTSE

-865 LLKAFAGVNDPYILE
+865 ILKAFEKVNDPYIIE

-886 FGTCCNRIKEKNQ
+886 FGACCKRRRKGNTVYI
-899 AYLILAEYV
+899 ALAEYV
-908 YSTIFDQETVY
+908 YSTIFDQEFIY

-966 YINKKYDGGLRQIKS
+966 YINKKYDGGLWQIKS

-1036 YWGYDR
+1036 HWGYDR

-1071 DIDTDYSETSKFEGP
+1071 DIDTDYSETPKFEGP

-1328 KDCTL
+1328 KDNTL

-1340 MLIEQLN
+1340 MLIEQLH
-1347 LHQEDIDG
+1347 LHQADIDG
-1355 LYYDSSKRIAAFD
+1355 LYYDSNEKIVAFD
-1368 LKISQEE
+1368 LNISQKE
-1375 SGIVIRK
+1375 SGVVLRK
-1382 SLLDDFLQ
+1382 DLLDAFLK
-1390 KNNLRLIWFV
+1390 KNNLNLIWFV
-1400 RASKELHN
+1400 RASKELHS
-1408 GKDLAILRYSDR
+1408 GEDLGILRYGDR
-1420 SGAYFYNN
+1420 SGAYFYNGTEITSN
-1428 TDISSTI
+1428 I

>member
-1 MAKSRKGN
+1 
-9 TMAVEI
+9 MAVEV
-15 NWDNFSLYNN
+15 NWENFASNN
-25 GPDGLRTKF
+25 NDPDGVQHKF
-34 ENLCRQLFAN
+34 ENLCRQLFTN
-44 EFLKSNKLM
+44 DYLKENKKSRN
-53 THLHS
+53 LHS
-58 DPNQPGIESEPI
+58 NPNNPGIEAEPI
-70 FDEDTNRYIGYQA
+70 LDERTNQYIGFQV
-83 KFFDKNVDYSQ
+83 KFFDTSVDYGQ
-94 IYHSMENV
+94 ILHSMEKALQ
-102 VEYYAGKI
+102 YYTGKLSHI
-110 NHVVLYCNKAITASG
+110 VLYCNKAITSTS
-125 KSYAKIVEL
+125 KSYINIVEL
-134 LNKSEISIELI
+134 LKKNNITIELV
-145 TNEEILDIVRKYP
+145 TDSAILDAVRKYP
-158 YLANYYFGVNVI
+158 YLANYYFGVNTISFEWVV
-170 TFDWIIAHDEKS
+170 AHNEKS
-182 FNTLG
+182 FCDLG
-187 ERFNREFNVET
+187 ERFNRDFNVET
-198 ETSKKLSL
+198 ETSKRLSL
-206 FARNQNAIQYINR
+206 FARDQSAVQYIND
-219 KKEKLLQKIAYM
+219 KKENLIRKINRIK
-231 EDHTENH
+231 DDTEQH
-238 ADYLKEIKTMVLSFE
+238 SDYLEKVRSIVSAFE
-253 DIDSGTLE
+253 DVESETIGS
-261 YALEWHQRLQSSIA
+261 AFEWHQYLQSFIVDDLA
-275 EDVKKINLEISQ
+275 KINSEISQ
-287 KTERLSRTRSL
+287 KKNL
-298 LERRKID
+298 LEKIRPTIEKGRSRVEHKD
-305 KEEWGHSQAEE
+305 LEK
-316 EYNKLQVEIDTLYEL
+316 YNSIRSEIEILYEL
-331 LDLSNYLSLTAD
+331 LDLPEILSLTAD
-343 EGRLIT
+343 ENRLIT
-349 AKELFISGN
+349 AKELFVTGN
-358 AGIGKSHML
+358 AGIGKSHLL
-367 AAEVQSLMK
+367 AAECQSLM
-376 NNQPAILLLAGN
+376 NNQQFAVLLLAGN

-396 DQLLQD
+396 DQLSQD
-402 CELNYSFDEFISILE
+402 CELKYSFDEFISILE
-417 SMGREQDAYVLLCI
+417 MIGVEHHTFVLLCI
-431 DALNETVNYGLW
+431 DALNETANYRLW
-443 KTGLCSLLQKVEKC
+443 KTGLISLSQKIKKC
-457 TRIKLAITYRTE
+457 THVKLAVTYRME
-469 YENSL
+469 YEKSVVQDALLSEDEDVYRIVHTGFASNGL
-474 VPDNLISKDKNIYK
+474 KASKQ
-488 ILHSGFESIG
+488 
-498 LEASMVFFNYY
+498 FFDYY
-509 KIPFTLY
+509 RIPFTLY
-516 EYFEAEMENPL
+516 EYFESEMENPL

-537 NDEASLPVL
+537 NDEASLPTL
-546 YDRLVENVNKNIF
+546 YDRLVESANKNIF
-559 PILIKR
+559 PILEKR
-565 YNLMGLTEG
+565 YKLIGFTED
-574 DNLVQSLVDEISTLI
+574 DNIVQSLVDEISTLAF
-589 YDKKEKS
+589 DRKEKN
-596 IMESDLANMRFWKLN
+596 ILESDLASIPFWTANDL
-611 GFPVRPF
+611 PLRPF
-618 MALLEKEN
+618 MSLLAKEN
-626 LMHTNLV
+626 LVHTNLIA
-633 SGQERYFFS
+633 GNERYFFA

-648 YFFAKSLFSQNI
+648 YFFARSLFSHDM
-660 SDTLIR
+660 SDMSIR
-666 KILCEEILQLKDNH
+666 KTLYEDILQVNDNNI
-680 VNLSNCDI
+680 VNLSNSDV
-688 FVTCCSFYAQEFGK
+688 FVICCAIYAQKFGK
-702 ECIDVIDDLP
+702 ECIDLIDELP
-712 ESFEK
+712 EGFEK
-717 DFVVRT
+717 GYIVKS
-723 YIRSFVWR
+723 YIRSFIWR
-731 EKKYISNKSF
+731 DKEYISSNVF
-741 LAAAKKYNVSRTDF
+741 LAVAQKYKVSREDF
-755 WNVLIGNSVKSCH
+755 WNVLVGNSIKHNH
-768 PLNADFLHTL
+768 PLNSDFLHTL
-778 LMGYALSERDY
+778 LMSFRLSERDY
-789 YWTKYINGIFYDDSN
+789 YWTKYINEIFYDESN
-804 RLVQLLRMYS
+804 RLMQLVKMYS
-814 SGKSL
+814 SGQSI
-819 QMNKEQ
+819 QMSKEQ
-825 ARKLLILCGWLLS
+825 ARQLLILCGWLLS
-838 SSNRILRDYTSQ
+838 SSNRMLRDYTSE

-865 LLKAFAGVNDPYILE
+865 ILKAFEKVNDPYIIE

-886 FGTCCNRIKEKNQ
+886 FGACCKRRRKGNTVYI
-899 AYLILAEYV
+899 ALAEYV
-908 YSTIFDQETVY
+908 YSTIFDQEFIY

-966 YINKKYDGGLRQIKS
+966 YINKKYDGGLWQIKS

-992 DFGRYVFQSALKY
+992 DFGRYVLQSALKY

-1025 GYTNE
+1025 GYTNG

-1036 YWGYDR
+1036 HWGYDR

-1071 DIDTDYSETSKFEGP
+1071 DIDTDYSETPKFEGP

-1328 KDCTL
+1328 KDNTL

-1340 MLIEQLN
+1340 MLIEQLH
-1347 LHQEDIDG
+1347 LHQADIDG
-1355 LYYDSSKRIAAFD
+1355 LYYDSNEKIAAFD
-1368 LKISQEE
+1368 LNISQKE
-1375 SGIVIRK
+1375 SGVVLRK
-1382 SLLDDFLQ
+1382 DLLDAFLK
-1390 KNNLRLIWFV
+1390 KNNLNLIWFV
-1400 RASKELHN
+1400 RASKELHS
-1408 GKDLAILRYSDR
+1408 GEDLGILRYGDR
-1420 SGAYFYNN
+1420 SGAYFYNGTEITSN
-1428 TDISSTI
+1428 I

>member
-1 MAKSRKGN
+1 
-9 TMAVEI
+9 MAVEV
-15 NWDNFSLYNN
+15 NWENFASNN
-25 GPDGLRTKF
+25 NDPESIQHKF
-34 ENLCRQLFAN
+34 ENLCRQLFTN
-44 EFLKSNKLM
+44 NYLKENKKSRN
-53 THLHS
+53 LHS
-58 DPNQPGIESEPI
+58 NPNNPGIEAEPI
-70 FDEDTNRYIGYQA
+70 PDERTNQYIGFQV
-83 KFFDKNVDYSQ
+83 KFFDTSVDYGQ
-94 IYHSMENV
+94 ILHSMEKALQ
-102 VEYYAGKI
+102 YYTGKLSHI
-110 NHVVLYCNKAITASG
+110 VLYCNKAITSTS
-125 KSYAKIVEL
+125 KSYINIVEL
-134 LNKSEISIELI
+134 LKKNNITIELV
-145 TNEEILDIVRKYP
+145 TDSAILDAVRKYP
-158 YLANYYFGVNVI
+158 YLANYYFGVNTISFEWVV
-170 TFDWIIAHDEKS
+170 AHNEKS
-182 FNTLG
+182 FCDLG
-187 ERFNREFNVET
+187 ERFNRDFNVET
-198 ETSKKLSL
+198 ETSKRLSL
-206 FARNQNAIQYINR
+206 FARDQSAVQYIND
-219 KKEKLLQKIAYM
+219 KKENLIRKINRIK
-231 EDHTENH
+231 DDTEQH
-238 ADYLKEIKTMVLSFE
+238 SDYLEKVRSIVSAFE
-253 DIDSGTLE
+253 DVESETIGS
-261 YALEWHQRLQSSIA
+261 AFEWHQYLQSFIVDDLA
-275 EDVKKINLEISQ
+275 KINSEISQ
-287 KTERLSRTRSL
+287 KKNL
-298 LERRKID
+298 LEKIRPTIEKGRSRVEHKD
-305 KEEWGHSQAEE
+305 LEK
-316 EYNKLQVEIDTLYEL
+316 YNSIRSEIEILYEL
-331 LDLSNYLSLTAD
+331 LDLPEILSLTAD
-343 EGRLIT
+343 ENRLIT
-349 AKELFISGN
+349 AKELFVTGN
-358 AGIGKSHML
+358 AGIGKSHLL
-367 AAEVQSLMK
+367 AAECQSLM
-376 NNQPAILLLAGN
+376 NNQQFAVLLLAGN
-388 CYSDLPIL
+388 CYSDLPVL
-396 DQLLQD
+396 DQLSQD
-402 CELNYSFDEFISILE
+402 CELKYSFDEFISILE
-417 SMGREQDAYVLLCI
+417 MIGVEHHTCVLLCI
-431 DALNETVNYGLW
+431 DALNETANYRLW
-443 KTGLCSLLQKVEKC
+443 KTGLISLSQKIKKC
-457 TRIKLAITYRTE
+457 THVKLAVTYRME
-469 YENSL
+469 YEKSVVQDALLSEDEDVYRIVHTGFASNGL
-474 VPDNLISKDKNIYK
+474 KASKQ
-488 ILHSGFESIG
+488 
-498 LEASMVFFNYY
+498 FFDYY
-509 KIPFTLY
+509 RIPFTLY
-516 EYFEAEMENPL
+516 EYFESEMENPL

-537 NDEASLPVL
+537 NDEASLPTL
-546 YDRLVENVNKNIF
+546 YDRLVESANKNIF
-559 PILIKR
+559 PILEKR
-565 YNLMGLTEG
+565 YKLIGFTED
-574 DNLVQSLVDEISTLI
+574 DNIVQSLVDEISTLVF
-589 YDKKEKS
+589 DRKEKN
-596 IMESDLANMRFWKLN
+596 ILESDLASIPFWTANDL
-611 GFPVRPF
+611 PLRPF
-618 MALLEKEN
+618 MSLLAKEN
-626 LMHTNLV
+626 LVHTNLIA
-633 SGQERYFFS
+633 GNERYFFA

-648 YFFAKSLFSQNI
+648 YFFARSLFSHDM
-660 SDTLIR
+660 SDMSIR
-666 KILCEEILQLKDNH
+666 KTLYEDILQVNDNNI
-680 VNLSNCDI
+680 VNLSNSDV
-688 FVTCCSFYAQEFGK
+688 FVICCAIYAQKFGK
-702 ECIDVIDDLP
+702 ECIDLIDELP
-712 ESFEK
+712 EGFEK
-717 DFVVRT
+717 G
-723 YIRSFVWR
+723 YIVKSYIQSFIWR
-731 EKKYISNKSF
+731 DKEYISSNVF
-741 LAAAKKYNVSRTDF
+741 LAVAQKYKVSREDF
-755 WNVLIGNSVKSCH
+755 WNVLVGNSIKRNH
-768 PLNADFLHTL
+768 PLNSDFLHTL
-778 LMGYALSERDY
+778 LMSFRLSERDY
-789 YWTKYINGIFYDDSN
+789 YWTKYINEIFYDESN
-804 RLVQLLRMYS
+804 RLMQLVKMYS
-814 SGKSL
+814 SGQSI
-819 QMNKEQ
+819 QMSKEQ
-825 ARKLLILCGWLLS
+825 ARQLLILCGWLLS
-838 SSNRILRDYTSQ
+838 SSNRMLRDYTSE

-865 LLKAFAGVNDPYILE
+865 ILKAFEKVNDPYIIE

-886 FGTCCNRIKEKNQ
+886 FGACCKRRRKGNTVYI
-899 AYLILAEYV
+899 ALAEYV
-908 YSTIFDQETVY
+908 YSTIFDQEFIY

-966 YINKKYDGGLRQIKS
+966 YINKKYDGGLWQIKS

-1071 DIDTDYSETSKFEGP
+1071 DIDTDYSETPKFEGP

-1254 MPEEKEVEQEVLNV
+1254 MSEEKEVEQEVLNV

-1301 RKPVLKQIGE
+1301 RKPVLKQISE

-1375 SGIVIRK
+1375 SGVVIRK

-1390 KNNLRLIWFV
+1390 KNNLKLIWFV
-1400 RASKELHN
+1400 RASKELHD

>member
-1 MAKSRKGN
+1 
-9 TMAVEI
+9 MAVEV
-15 NWDNFSLYNN
+15 NWENFASNN
-25 GPDGLRTKF
+25 NDPESIQHKF
-34 ENLCRQLFAN
+34 ENLCRQLFTN
-44 EFLKSNKLM
+44 DYLKENKKSRN
-53 THLHS
+53 LHS
-58 DPNQPGIESEPI
+58 NPNNPGIEAEPI
-70 FDEDTNRYIGYQA
+70 PDERTNQYIGFQV
-83 KFFDKNVDYSQ
+83 KFFDTSVDYGQ
-94 IYHSMENV
+94 ILHSMEKALQ
-102 VEYYAGKI
+102 YYTGKLSHI
-110 NHVVLYCNKAITASG
+110 VLYCNKAITSTS
-125 KSYAKIVEL
+125 KSYINIVEL
-134 LNKSEISIELI
+134 LKKNNITIELV
-145 TNEEILDIVRKYP
+145 TDSAILDAVRKYP
-158 YLANYYFGVNVI
+158 YLANYYFGVNTISFEWVV
-170 TFDWIIAHDEKS
+170 AHNEKS
-182 FNTLG
+182 FCDLG
-187 ERFNREFNVET
+187 ERFNRDFNVET
-198 ETSKKLSL
+198 ETSKRLSL
-206 FARNQNAIQYINR
+206 FARDQSAVQYIND
-219 KKEKLLQKIAYM
+219 KKENLIRKINRIK
-231 EDHTENH
+231 DDTEQH
-238 ADYLKEIKTMVLSFE
+238 SDYLEKVRSIVSAFE
-253 DIDSGTLE
+253 DVESETIGS
-261 YALEWHQRLQSSIA
+261 AFEWHQYLQSFIVDDLA
-275 EDVKKINLEISQ
+275 KINSEISQ
-287 KTERLSRTRSL
+287 KKNL
-298 LERRKID
+298 LEKIRPTIEKGRSRVEHKD
-305 KEEWGHSQAEE
+305 LEK
-316 EYNKLQVEIDTLYEL
+316 YNSIRSEIEILYEL
-331 LDLSNYLSLTAD
+331 LDLPEILSLTAD
-343 EGRLIT
+343 ENRLIT
-349 AKELFISGN
+349 AKELFVTGN
-358 AGIGKSHML
+358 AGIGKSHLL
-367 AAEVQSLMK
+367 AAECQSLM
-376 NNQPAILLLAGN
+376 NNQQFAVLLLAGN
-388 CYSDLPIL
+388 CYSDLPVL
-396 DQLLQD
+396 DQLSQD
-402 CELNYSFDEFISILE
+402 CELKYSFDEFISILE
-417 SMGREQDAYVLLCI
+417 MIGVEHHTCVLLCI
-431 DALNETVNYGLW
+431 DALNETANYRLW
-443 KTGLCSLLQKVEKC
+443 KTGLISLSQKIKKC
-457 TRIKLAITYRTE
+457 THVKLAVTYRME
-469 YENSL
+469 YEKSVVQDALLSEDEDVYRIVHTGFASNGL
-474 VPDNLISKDKNIYK
+474 KASKQ
-488 ILHSGFESIG
+488 
-498 LEASMVFFNYY
+498 FFDYY
-509 KIPFTLY
+509 RIPFTLY
-516 EYFEAEMENPL
+516 EYFESEMENPL

-537 NDEASLPVL
+537 NDEASLPTL
-546 YDRLVENVNKNIF
+546 YDRLVESANKNIF
-559 PILIKR
+559 PILEKR
-565 YNLMGLTEG
+565 YKLIGFTED
-574 DNLVQSLVDEISTLI
+574 DNIVQSLVDEISTLVF
-589 YDKKEKS
+589 DRKEKN
-596 IMESDLANMRFWKLN
+596 ILESDLASIPFWTANDL
-611 GFPVRPF
+611 PLRPF
-618 MALLEKEN
+618 MSLLAKEN
-626 LMHTNLV
+626 LVHTNLIA
-633 SGQERYFFS
+633 GNERYFFA

-648 YFFAKSLFSQNI
+648 YFFARSLFSHDM
-660 SDTLIR
+660 SDMSIR
-666 KILCEEILQLKDNH
+666 KTLYEDILQVNDNNI
-680 VNLSNCDI
+680 VNLSNSDV
-688 FVTCCSFYAQEFGK
+688 FVICCAIYAQKFGK
-702 ECIDVIDDLP
+702 ECIDLIDELP
-712 ESFEK
+712 EGFEK
-717 DFVVRT
+717 GYIVKS
-723 YIRSFVWR
+723 YIRSFIWR
-731 EKKYISNKSF
+731 DKEYISSNVF
-741 LAAAKKYNVSRTDF
+741 LAVAQKYKVSREDF
-755 WNVLIGNSVKSCH
+755 WNVLVGNSIKRNH
-768 PLNADFLHTL
+768 PLNSDFLHTL
-778 LMGYALSERDY
+778 LMSFRLSERDY
-789 YWTKYINGIFYDDSN
+789 YWTKYINEIFYDESN
-804 RLVQLLRMYS
+804 RLMQLVKMYS
-814 SGKSL
+814 SGQSI
-819 QMNKEQ
+819 QMSKEQ
-825 ARKLLILCGWLLS
+825 ARQLLILCGWLLS
-838 SSNRILRDYTSQ
+838 SSNRMLRDYTSE

-865 LLKAFAGVNDPYILE
+865 ILKAFEKVNDPYIIE

-886 FGTCCNRIKEKNQ
+886 FGACCKRRRKGNTVYI
-899 AYLILAEYV
+899 ALAEYV
-908 YSTIFDQETVY
+908 YSTIFDQEFIY

-966 YINKKYDGGLRQIKS
+966 YINKKYDGGLWQIKS

-1071 DIDTDYSETSKFEGP
+1071 DIDTDYSETPKFEGP

-1254 MPEEKEVEQEVLNV
+1254 MSEEKEVEQEVLNV

-1274 LKSLDADSNQ
+1274 LKSLDADANQ

-1301 RKPVLKQIGE
+1301 RKPVLKQISE

-1375 SGIVIRK
+1375 SGVVIRK

-1390 KNNLRLIWFV
+1390 KNNLKLIWFV
-1400 RASKELHN
+1400 RASKELHD

>member
-1 MAKSRKGN
+1 
-9 TMAVEI
+9 MAVEV
-15 NWDNFSLYNN
+15 NWENFASNN
-25 GPDGLRTKF
+25 NDPDGVQHKF
-34 ENLCRQLFAN
+34 ENLCRQLFTN
-44 EFLKSNKLM
+44 DYLKENKKSRN
-53 THLHS
+53 LHS
-58 DPNQPGIESEPI
+58 NPNNPGIEAEPI
-70 FDEDTNRYIGYQA
+70 LDERTNQYIGFQV
-83 KFFDKNVDYSQ
+83 KFFDTSVDYGQ
-94 IYHSMENV
+94 ILHSMEKALQ
-102 VEYYAGKI
+102 YYTGKLSHI
-110 NHVVLYCNKAITASG
+110 VLYCNKAITSTS
-125 KSYAKIVEL
+125 KSYINIVEL
-134 LNKSEISIELI
+134 LKKNNITIELV
-145 TNEEILDIVRKYP
+145 TDSAILDAVRKYP
-158 YLANYYFGVNVI
+158 YLANYYFGVNTISFEWVV
-170 TFDWIIAHDEKS
+170 AHNEKS
-182 FNTLG
+182 FCDLG
-187 ERFNREFNVET
+187 ERFNRDFNVET
-198 ETSKKLSL
+198 ETSKRLSL
-206 FARNQNAIQYINR
+206 FARDQSAVQYIND
-219 KKEKLLQKIAYM
+219 KKENLIRKINRIK
-231 EDHTENH
+231 DDTEQH
-238 ADYLKEIKTMVLSFE
+238 SDYLEKVRSIVSAFE
-253 DIDSGTLE
+253 DVESETIGS
-261 YALEWHQRLQSSIA
+261 AFEWHQYLQSFIVDDLA
-275 EDVKKINLEISQ
+275 KINSEISQ
-287 KTERLSRTRSL
+287 KKNL
-298 LERRKID
+298 LEKIRPTIEKGRSRVEHKD
-305 KEEWGHSQAEE
+305 LEK
-316 EYNKLQVEIDTLYEL
+316 YNSIRSEIEILYEL
-331 LDLSNYLSLTAD
+331 LDLPEILSLTAD
-343 EGRLIT
+343 ENRLIT
-349 AKELFISGN
+349 AKELFVTGN
-358 AGIGKSHML
+358 AGIGKSHLL
-367 AAEVQSLMK
+367 AAECQSLM
-376 NNQPAILLLAGN
+376 NNQQFAVLLLAGN

-396 DQLLQD
+396 DQLSQD
-402 CELNYSFDEFISILE
+402 CELKYSFDEFISILE
-417 SMGREQDAYVLLCI
+417 MIGVEHHTFVLLCI
-431 DALNETVNYGLW
+431 DALNETANYRLW
-443 KTGLCSLLQKVEKC
+443 KTGLISLSQKIKKC
-457 TRIKLAITYRTE
+457 THVKLAVTYRME
-469 YENSL
+469 YEKSVVQDALLSEDEDVYRIVHTGFASNGL
-474 VPDNLISKDKNIYK
+474 KASKQ
-488 ILHSGFESIG
+488 
-498 LEASMVFFNYY
+498 FFDYY
-509 KIPFTLY
+509 RIPFTLY
-516 EYFEAEMENPL
+516 EYFESEMENPL

-537 NDEASLPVL
+537 NDEASLPTL
-546 YDRLVENVNKNIF
+546 YDRLVESANKNIF
-559 PILIKR
+559 PILEKR
-565 YNLMGLTEG
+565 YKLIGFTED
-574 DNLVQSLVDEISTLI
+574 DNIVQLLVDEISTLAF
-589 YDKKEKS
+589 DRKEKN
-596 IMESDLANMRFWKLN
+596 ILESDLASIPFWTANDL
-611 GFPVRPF
+611 PLRPF
-618 MALLEKEN
+618 MSLLAKEN
-626 LMHTNLV
+626 LVHTNLIA
-633 SGQERYFFS
+633 GNERYFFA

-648 YFFAKSLFSQNI
+648 YFFARSLFSHDM
-660 SDTLIR
+660 SDMSIR
-666 KILCEEILQLKDNH
+666 KTLYEDILQVNDNNI
-680 VNLSNCDI
+680 VNLSNSDV
-688 FVTCCSFYAQEFGK
+688 FVICCAIYAQKFGK
-702 ECIDVIDDLP
+702 ECIDLIDELP
-712 ESFEK
+712 EGFEK
-717 DFVVRT
+717 GYIVKS
-723 YIRSFVWR
+723 YIRSFIWR
-731 EKKYISNKSF
+731 DKEYISSNVF
-741 LAAAKKYNVSRTDF
+741 LAVAQKYKVSREDF
-755 WNVLIGNSVKSCH
+755 WNVLVGNSIKHNH
-768 PLNADFLHTL
+768 PLNSDFLHTL
-778 LMGYALSERDY
+778 LMSFRLSERDY
-789 YWTKYINGIFYDDSN
+789 YWTKYINEIFYDESN
-804 RLVQLLRMYS
+804 RLMQLVKMYS
-814 SGKSL
+814 SGQSI
-819 QMNKEQ
+819 QMSKEQ
-825 ARKLLILCGWLLS
+825 ARQLLILCGWLLS
-838 SSNRILRDYTSQ
+838 SSNRMLRDYTSE

-865 LLKAFAGVNDPYILE
+865 ILKAFEKVNDPYIIE

-886 FGTCCNRIKEKNQ
+886 FGACCKRRRKGNTVYI
-899 AYLILAEYV
+899 ALAEYV
-908 YSTIFDQETVY
+908 YSTIFDQEFIY

-966 YINKKYDGGLRQIKS
+966 YINKKYDGGLWQIKS

-1036 YWGYDR
+1036 HWGYDR

-1071 DIDTDYSETSKFEGP
+1071 DIDTDYSETPKFEGP

-1328 KDCTL
+1328 KDNTL

-1340 MLIEQLN
+1340 MLIEQLH
-1347 LHQEDIDG
+1347 LHQADIDG
-1355 LYYDSSKRIAAFD
+1355 LYYDSNEKIAAFD
-1368 LKISQEE
+1368 LNISQKE
-1375 SGIVIRK
+1375 SGVVLRK
-1382 SLLDDFLQ
+1382 DLLDAFLK
-1390 KNNLRLIWFV
+1390 KNNLNLIWFV
-1400 RASKELHN
+1400 RASKELHS
-1408 GKDLAILRYSDR
+1408 GEDLGILRYGDR
-1420 SGAYFYNN
+1420 SGAYFYNGTEITSN
-1428 TDISSTI
+1428 I

>member
-1 MAKSRKGN
+1 
-9 TMAVEI
+9 MAVEV
-15 NWDNFSLYNN
+15 NWENFASNN
-25 GPDGLRTKF
+25 NDPDGVQHKF
-34 ENLCRQLFAN
+34 ENLCRQLFTN
-44 EFLKSNKLM
+44 DYLKENKKSRN
-53 THLHS
+53 LHS
-58 DPNQPGIESEPI
+58 NPNNPGIEAEPI
-70 FDEDTNRYIGYQA
+70 LDERTNQYIGFQV
-83 KFFDKNVDYSQ
+83 KFFDTSVDYGQ
-94 IYHSMENV
+94 ILHSMEKALQ
-102 VEYYAGKI
+102 YYTGKLSHI
-110 NHVVLYCNKAITASG
+110 VLYCNKAITSTS
-125 KSYAKIVEL
+125 KSYINIVEL
-134 LNKSEISIELI
+134 LKKNNITIELV
-145 TNEEILDIVRKYP
+145 TDSAILDAVRKYP
-158 YLANYYFGVNVI
+158 YLANYYFGVNTISFEWVV
-170 TFDWIIAHDEKS
+170 AHNEKS
-182 FNTLG
+182 FCDLG
-187 ERFNREFNVET
+187 ERFNRDFNVET
-198 ETSKKLSL
+198 ETSKRLSL
-206 FARNQNAIQYINR
+206 FARDQSAVQYIND
-219 KKEKLLQKIAYM
+219 KKENLIRKINRIK
-231 EDHTENH
+231 DDTEQH
-238 ADYLKEIKTMVLSFE
+238 SDYLEKVRSIVSAFE
-253 DIDSGTLE
+253 DVESETIGS
-261 YALEWHQRLQSSIA
+261 AFEWHQYLQSFIVDDLA
-275 EDVKKINLEISQ
+275 KINSEISQ
-287 KTERLSRTRSL
+287 KKNL
-298 LERRKID
+298 LEKIRPTIEKGRSRVEHKD
-305 KEEWGHSQAEE
+305 LEK
-316 EYNKLQVEIDTLYEL
+316 YNSIRSEIEILYEL
-331 LDLSNYLSLTAD
+331 LDLPEILSLTAD
-343 EGRLIT
+343 ENRLIT
-349 AKELFISGN
+349 AKELFVTGN
-358 AGIGKSHML
+358 AGIGKSHLL
-367 AAEVQSLMK
+367 AAECQSLM
-376 NNQPAILLLAGN
+376 NNQQFAVLLLAGN

-396 DQLLQD
+396 DQLSQD
-402 CELNYSFDEFISILE
+402 CELKYSFDEFISILE
-417 SMGREQDAYVLLCI
+417 MIGVEHHTCVLLCI
-431 DALNETVNYGLW
+431 DALNETANYRLW
-443 KTGLCSLLQKVEKC
+443 KTGLISLSQKIKKC
-457 TRIKLAITYRTE
+457 THVKLAVTYRME
-469 YENSL
+469 YEKSVVQDALLSEDEDVYRIVHTGFASNGL
-474 VPDNLISKDKNIYK
+474 KASKQ
-488 ILHSGFESIG
+488 
-498 LEASMVFFNYY
+498 FFDYY
-509 KIPFTLY
+509 RIPFTLY
-516 EYFEAEMENPL
+516 EYFESEMENPL

-537 NDEASLPVL
+537 NDEASLPTL
-546 YDRLVENVNKNIF
+546 YDRLVESANKNIF
-559 PILIKR
+559 PILEKR
-565 YNLMGLTEG
+565 YKLIGFTED
-574 DNLVQSLVDEISTLI
+574 DNIVQSLVDEISTLAF
-589 YDKKEKS
+589 DRKEKN
-596 IMESDLANMRFWKLN
+596 ILESDLASIPFWTANDL
-611 GFPVRPF
+611 PLRPF
-618 MALLEKEN
+618 MSLLAKEN
-626 LMHTNLV
+626 LVHTNLIA
-633 SGQERYFFS
+633 GNERYFFA

-648 YFFAKSLFSQNI
+648 YFFARSLFSHDM
-660 SDTLIR
+660 SDMSIR
-666 KILCEEILQLKDNH
+666 KTLYEDILQVNDNNI
-680 VNLSNCDI
+680 VNLSNSDV
-688 FVTCCSFYAQEFGK
+688 FVICCAIYAQKFGK
-702 ECIDVIDDLP
+702 ECIDLMDELP
-712 ESFEK
+712 EGFEK
-717 DFVVRT
+717 GYIVKS
-723 YIRSFVWR
+723 YIRSFIWR
-731 EKKYISNKSF
+731 DKEYISSNVF
-741 LAAAKKYNVSRTDF
+741 LAVAQKYKVSREDF
-755 WNVLIGNSVKSCH
+755 WNVLVGNSIKHNH
-768 PLNADFLHTL
+768 PLNSDFLHTL
-778 LMGYALSERDY
+778 LMSFRLSERDY
-789 YWTKYINGIFYDDSN
+789 YWTKYINEIFYDESN
-804 RLVQLLRMYS
+804 RLMQLVKMYS
-814 SGKSL
+814 SGQSI
-819 QMNKEQ
+819 QMSKEQ
-825 ARKLLILCGWLLS
+825 ARQLLILCGWLLS
-838 SSNRILRDYTSQ
+838 SSNRMLRDYTSE

-865 LLKAFAGVNDPYILE
+865 ILKAFEKVNDPYIIE

-886 FGTCCNRIKEKNQ
+886 FGACCKRRRKGNTVYI
-899 AYLILAEYV
+899 ALAEYV
-908 YSTIFDQETVY
+908 YSTIFDQEFIY

-966 YINKKYDGGLRQIKS
+966 YINKKYDGGLWQIKS

-1036 YWGYDR
+1036 HWGYDR

-1071 DIDTDYSETSKFEGP
+1071 DIDTDYSETPKFEGP

-1311 IIHASMN
+1311 IIHASIN

-1328 KDCTL
+1328 KDNTL

-1340 MLIEQLN
+1340 MLIEQLH
-1347 LHQEDIDG
+1347 LHQADIDG
-1355 LYYDSSKRIAAFD
+1355 LYYDSNEKIAAFD
-1368 LKISQEE
+1368 LNISQKE
-1375 SGIVIRK
+1375 SGVVLRK
-1382 SLLDDFLQ
+1382 DLLDAFLK
-1390 KNNLRLIWFV
+1390 KNNLNLIWFV
-1400 RASKELHN
+1400 RASKELHS
-1408 GKDLAILRYSDR
+1408 GEDLGILRYGDR
-1420 SGAYFYNN
+1420 SGAYFYNGTEITSN
-1428 TDISSTI
+1428 I

>member
-1 MAKSRKGN
+1 
-9 TMAVEI
+9 MAVEV
-15 NWDNFSLYNN
+15 NWENFASNN
-25 GPDGLRTKF
+25 NDPESIQHKF
-34 ENLCRQLFAN
+34 ENLCRQLFTN
-44 EFLKSNKLM
+44 DYLKENKKSRN
-53 THLHS
+53 LHS
-58 DPNQPGIESEPI
+58 NPNNPGIEAEPI
-70 FDEDTNRYIGYQA
+70 PDERTNQYIGFQV
-83 KFFDKNVDYSQ
+83 KFFDTSVDYGQ
-94 IYHSMENV
+94 ILHSMEKALQ
-102 VEYYAGKI
+102 YYTGKLSHI
-110 NHVVLYCNKAITASG
+110 VLYCNKAITSTS
-125 KSYAKIVEL
+125 KSYINIVEL
-134 LNKSEISIELI
+134 LKENNITIELI
-145 TNEEILDIVRKYP
+145 TDMAILDAVRKYP
-158 YLANYYFGVNVI
+158 YLANYYFGVNTISFEWVV
-170 TFDWIIAHDEKS
+170 AHNEKS
-182 FNTLG
+182 FCDLG
-187 ERFNREFNVET
+187 ERFNRDFNVET
-198 ETSKKLSL
+198 ETSKRLSL
-206 FARNQNAIQYINR
+206 FARDQSAVQYIND
-219 KKEKLLQKIAYM
+219 KKENLIRKINRIK
-231 EDHTENH
+231 DDTEQH
-238 ADYLKEIKTMVLSFE
+238 SDYLEKVRSIVSAFE
-253 DIDSGTLE
+253 DVESETIGS
-261 YALEWHQRLQSSIA
+261 AFEWHQYLQSFIVDDLA
-275 EDVKKINLEISQ
+275 KINSEISQ
-287 KTERLSRTRSL
+287 KKNL
-298 LERRKID
+298 LEKIRPTIEKGRSRVEHKD
-305 KEEWGHSQAEE
+305 LEK
-316 EYNKLQVEIDTLYEL
+316 YNSIRSEIEILYEL
-331 LDLSNYLSLTAD
+331 LDLPEILSLTAD
-343 EGRLIT
+343 ENRLIT
-349 AKELFISGN
+349 AKELFVTGN
-358 AGIGKSHML
+358 AGIGKSHLL
-367 AAEVQSLMK
+367 AAECQSLM
-376 NNQPAILLLAGN
+376 NNQQFAVLLLAGN

-396 DQLLQD
+396 DQLSQD
-402 CELNYSFDEFISILE
+402 CELKYSFDEFISILE
-417 SMGREQDAYVLLCI
+417 MIGVEHHTCVLLCI
-431 DALNETVNYGLW
+431 DALNETANYRLW
-443 KTGLCSLLQKVEKC
+443 KTGLISLSQKIKKC
-457 TRIKLAITYRTE
+457 THVKLAVTYRME
-469 YENSL
+469 YEKSVVQDALLSEDEDVYRIVHTGFASNGL
-474 VPDNLISKDKNIYK
+474 KASKQ
-488 ILHSGFESIG
+488 
-498 LEASMVFFNYY
+498 FFDYY
-509 KIPFTLY
+509 RIPFTLY
-516 EYFEAEMENPL
+516 EYFESEMENPL

-537 NDEASLPVL
+537 NDEASLPTL
-546 YDRLVENVNKNIF
+546 YDRLVESANKNIF
-559 PILIKR
+559 PILEKR
-565 YNLMGLTEG
+565 YKLIGFTED
-574 DNLVQSLVDEISTLI
+574 DNIVQSLVDEISTLVF
-589 YDKKEKS
+589 DRKEKN
-596 IMESDLANMRFWKLN
+596 ILESDLASIPFWTANDL
-611 GFPVRPF
+611 PLRPF
-618 MALLEKEN
+618 MSLLAKEN
-626 LMHTNLV
+626 LVHTNLIA
-633 SGQERYFFS
+633 GNERYFFA

-648 YFFAKSLFSQNI
+648 YFFARSLFSHDM
-660 SDTLIR
+660 SDMSIR
-666 KILCEEILQLKDNH
+666 KTLYEDILQVNDNNI
-680 VNLSNCDI
+680 VNLSNSDV
-688 FVTCCSFYAQEFGK
+688 FVICCAIYAQKFGK
-702 ECIDVIDDLP
+702 ECIDLIDELP
-712 ESFEK
+712 EGFEK
-717 DFVVRT
+717 GYIVKS
-723 YIRSFVWR
+723 YIRSFIWR
-731 EKKYISNKSF
+731 DKEYISSNVF
-741 LAAAKKYNVSRTDF
+741 LAVAQKYKVSREDF
-755 WNVLIGNSVKSCH
+755 WNVLVGNSIKRNH
-768 PLNADFLHTL
+768 PLNSDFLHTL
-778 LMGYALSERDY
+778 LMSFRLSERDY
-789 YWTKYINGIFYDDSN
+789 YWTKYINEIFYDESN
-804 RLVQLLRMYS
+804 RLMQLVKMYS
-814 SGKSL
+814 SGQSI
-819 QMNKEQ
+819 QMSKEQ
-825 ARKLLILCGWLLS
+825 ARQLLILCGWLLS
-838 SSNRILRDYTSQ
+838 SSNRMLRDYTSE

-865 LLKAFAGVNDPYILE
+865 ILKAFEKVNNPYIIE

-886 FGTCCNRIKEKNQ
+886 FGACCKRRRKGNTVYI
-899 AYLILAEYV
+899 ALAEYV
-908 YSTIFDQETVY
+908 YSTIFDQEFIY

-966 YINKKYDGGLRQIKS
+966 YINKKYDGGLWQIKS

-1071 DIDTDYSETSKFEGP
+1071 DIDTDYSETPKFEGP

-1254 MPEEKEVEQEVLNV
+1254 MSEEKEVEQEVLNV

-1301 RKPVLKQIGE
+1301 RKPVLKQISE

-1375 SGIVIRK
+1375 SGVVIRK

-1390 KNNLRLIWFV
+1390 KNNLKLIWFV
-1400 RASKELHN
+1400 RASKELHD
-1408 GKDLAILRYSDR
+1408 GKDWAILRYSDR

>member
-1 MAKSRKGN
+1 
-9 TMAVEI
+9 MAVEV
-15 NWDNFSLYNN
+15 NWENFASNN
-25 GPDGLRTKF
+25 NDPDGVQHKF
-34 ENLCRQLFAN
+34 ENLCRQLFTN
-44 EFLKSNKLM
+44 DYLKENKKSRN
-53 THLHS
+53 LHS
-58 DPNQPGIESEPI
+58 NPNNPGIEAEPI
-70 FDEDTNRYIGYQA
+70 LDERTNQYIGFQV
-83 KFFDKNVDYSQ
+83 KFFDTSVDYGQ
-94 IYHSMENV
+94 ILHSMEKALQ
-102 VEYYAGKI
+102 YYTGKLSHI
-110 NHVVLYCNKAITASG
+110 VLYCNKAITSTS
-125 KSYAKIVEL
+125 KSYINIVEL
-134 LNKSEISIELI
+134 LKKNNITIELV
-145 TNEEILDIVRKYP
+145 TDSAILDAVRKYP
-158 YLANYYFGVNVI
+158 YLANYYFGVNTISFEWVV
-170 TFDWIIAHDEKS
+170 AHNEKS
-182 FNTLG
+182 FCDLG
-187 ERFNREFNVET
+187 ERFNRDFNVET
-198 ETSKKLSL
+198 ETSKRLSL
-206 FARNQNAIQYINR
+206 FARDQSAVQYIND
-219 KKEKLLQKIAYM
+219 KKENLIRKINRIK
-231 EDHTENH
+231 DDTEQH
-238 ADYLKEIKTMVLSFE
+238 SDYLEKVRSIVSAFE
-253 DIDSGTLE
+253 DVESETIGS
-261 YALEWHQRLQSSIA
+261 AFEWHQCLQSFIVDDLA
-275 EDVKKINLEISQ
+275 KINSEISQ
-287 KTERLSRTRSL
+287 KKNL
-298 LERRKID
+298 LEKIRPTIEKGRSRVEHKD
-305 KEEWGHSQAEE
+305 LEK
-316 EYNKLQVEIDTLYEL
+316 YNSIRSEIEILYEL
-331 LDLSNYLSLTAD
+331 LDLPEILSLTAD
-343 EGRLIT
+343 ENRLIT
-349 AKELFISGN
+349 AKELFVTGN
-358 AGIGKSHML
+358 AGIGKSHLL
-367 AAEVQSLMK
+367 AAECQSLM
-376 NNQPAILLLAGN
+376 NNQQFAVLLLAGN

-396 DQLLQD
+396 DQLSQD
-402 CELNYSFDEFISILE
+402 CELKYSFDEFISILE
-417 SMGREQDAYVLLCI
+417 MIGVEHHTCVLLCI
-431 DALNETVNYGLW
+431 DALNETANYRLW
-443 KTGLCSLLQKVEKC
+443 KTGLISLSQKIKKC
-457 TRIKLAITYRTE
+457 THVKLAVTYRME
-469 YENSL
+469 YEKSVVQDALLSEDEDVYRIVHTGFASNGL
-474 VPDNLISKDKNIYK
+474 KASKQ
-488 ILHSGFESIG
+488 
-498 LEASMVFFNYY
+498 FFDYY
-509 KIPFTLY
+509 RIPFTLY
-516 EYFEAEMENPL
+516 EYFESEMENPL

-537 NDEASLPVL
+537 NDEASLPTL
-546 YDRLVENVNKNIF
+546 YDRLVESANKNIF
-559 PILIKR
+559 PILEKR
-565 YNLMGLTEG
+565 YKLIGFTED
-574 DNLVQSLVDEISTLI
+574 DNIVQSLVDEISTLAF
-589 YDKKEKS
+589 DRKEKN
-596 IMESDLANMRFWKLN
+596 ILESDLASIPFWTANDL
-611 GFPVRPF
+611 PLRPF
-618 MALLEKEN
+618 MSLLAKEN
-626 LMHTNLV
+626 LVHTNLIA
-633 SGQERYFFS
+633 GNERYFFA

-648 YFFAKSLFSQNI
+648 YFFARSLFSHDM
-660 SDTLIR
+660 SDMSIR
-666 KILCEEILQLKDNH
+666 KTLYEDILQVNDNNI
-680 VNLSNCDI
+680 VNLSNSDV
-688 FVTCCSFYAQEFGK
+688 FVICCAIYAQKFGK
-702 ECIDVIDDLP
+702 ECIDLIDELP
-712 ESFEK
+712 EGFEK
-717 DFVVRT
+717 GYIVKS
-723 YIRSFVWR
+723 YIRSFIWR
-731 EKKYISNKSF
+731 NKEYISSNVF
-741 LAAAKKYNVSRTDF
+741 LAVAQKYKVSREDF
-755 WNVLIGNSVKSCH
+755 WNVLVGNSIKHNH
-768 PLNADFLHTL
+768 PLNSDFLHTL
-778 LMGYALSERDY
+778 LMSFRLSERDY
-789 YWTKYINGIFYDDSN
+789 YWTKYINEIFYDESN
-804 RLVQLLRMYS
+804 RLMQLVKMYS
-814 SGKSL
+814 SGQSI
-819 QMNKEQ
+819 QMSKEQ
-825 ARKLLILCGWLLS
+825 ARQLLILCGWLLS
-838 SSNRILRDYTSQ
+838 SSNRMLRDYTSE

-865 LLKAFAGVNDPYILE
+865 ILKAFEKVNDPYIIE

-886 FGTCCNRIKEKNQ
+886 FGACCKRRRKGNTVYI
-899 AYLILAEYV
+899 ALAEYV
-908 YSTIFDQETVY
+908 YSTIFDQEFIY

-966 YINKKYDGGLRQIKS
+966 YINKKYDGGLWQIKS

-1011 EMYKQA
+1011 EMYKQE

-1036 YWGYDR
+1036 HWGYDR

-1071 DIDTDYSETSKFEGP
+1071 DIDTDYSETPKFEGP

-1328 KDCTL
+1328 KDNTL

-1340 MLIEQLN
+1340 MLIEQLH
-1347 LHQEDIDG
+1347 LHQADIDG
-1355 LYYDSSKRIAAFD
+1355 LYYDSNEKIAAFD
-1368 LKISQEE
+1368 LNISQKE
-1375 SGIVIRK
+1375 SGVVLRK
-1382 SLLDDFLQ
+1382 DLLDAFLKKKQ
-1390 KNNLRLIWFV
+1390 FEFNLVCTSI
-1400 RASKELHN
+1400 
-1408 GKDLAILRYSDR
+1408 
-1420 SGAYFYNN
+1420 
-1428 TDISSTI
+1428 
-1435 YIVEQR
+1435 